1 MSKRYSLF
9 KGAGAASIRRLGVL
23 LAMLLT
29 AAWYSVSYAD
39 AGFQA
44 TNTMDLKITT
54 DTKGTYWLYYPDN
67 NADSKRFETGNGIWQ
82 NTYEDPVDLGDVTAF
97 TIVRPAVT
105 MWANDDTNIN
115 YVSFQYQLR
124 NQSNNIVGGSS
135 RDWNMNSGHVTYAQ
149 GGTIEYA
156 ANINIDVIKAFNL
169 SSSPGQYT
177 LEFWLKASTSAG
189 DKFLSNQ
196 DQNYKI
202 TFTIPQQGP
211 VFNPSET
218 TMYFGNVPYGESK
231 ESTVHF
237 EYNGSTPL
245 SGNTEDEAGINDD
258 LRGSFFKFVGIGSNG
273 TDGWITYRFHP
284 DETNSNKSF
293 TNTDTNDLKCHHIT
307 LTKDDERLT
316 VIFNASSY
324 TPLIAGSREPV
335 RAQSIAVLSGAIVY
349 TGCNVIEEYGV
360 YYSTDPDFFDS
371 ATNTVDMS
379 KSQVANVTG
388 VTIEDPDDPEDPDDD
403 LKVTVDG
410 LMSGT
415 TYYYIWY
422 MKDSA
427 GQTTFDAVLNFT
439 TNEGDYRLAVNDAV
453 AGTETY
459 YGFIY
464 EDETIGGSNDDI
476 TTGYVQYW
484 LSCTPS
490 QTYRLQFNYMHEDWT
505 YEWIDV
511 PGQSGTIPS
520 TFSQSY
526 VRIEGTDLVKNN
538 SEYVNA
544 KLSTPVLKEVPAE
557 DYTYN
562 VYFTNA
568 DGSAV
573 TGNDGSDLVM
583 TVTGVES
590 ATIKGGQSGTFVQF
604 PKGSQY
610 RVERVYKNQPD
621 VACEIGSG
629 AVPEDFTGPI
639 SIDEVLNVT
648 YTGGDTAPEFSK
660 SRDLWVYTNDK
671 ATGTEQTPENT
682 MTQISCADGVQGR
695 TADYS
700 LLFSLD
706 DPAGTIPMSPFDI
719 RSGNSSVVMAHNDT
733 SWNAQNVHNDLYARY
748 MYYSGATSDQ
758 DRTYVDFVRRDG
770 EDARLKLVF
779 FNSSNVSVG
788 DYTMVR
794 TEGSQKYTYTF
805 KEGESIPQGAAYV
818 TVRGCEPW
826 SDAYNIKMHA
836 AEIPVSGITGG
847 EFTYD
852 LLANCF
858 SAEFTGLQF
867 AGAAGEEIQIQDNNK
882 VTLCVENINEEGL
895 ILANEYSVVLTDNK
909 TGRPMPFEG
918 QQEDIAAGGQLC
930 LITVDPLENLN
941 NYNLRAELLFGG
953 AVVDEASLENCIR
966 PEGDTIFYTI
976 DNTLTYNDA
985 CALKFRT
992 IGAAMTDLK
1001 TDVNYYDAGSKNLL
1015 KHIVFKIVGGNGD
1028 YIGETDNNV
1037 SGGDVNTKVNMIS
1050 DINNGEEPAD
1060 GYKEF
1065 IMRNADY
1072 VNPQVGKPVVN
1083 HVVIRKSR
1091 NVQLLFLDIQGYT
1104 KNTTS
1109 YDNAIDIDN
1118 GSSSWLATPKAG
1130 DYANG
1135 RIQIR
1140 FCDISSMGFTCV
1152 HLSAYDDVLFEENRI
1167 TANINPDYTKPDN
1180 LRDWGSSV
1188 KFIRCS
1194 NVKFLRNTFRG
1205 QHITNI
1211 WLQECEN
1218 VLVMNNVFWT
1228 ENEQA
1233 INEDGNSVAMI
1244 RLMSQDNVGSGNV
1257 ALPVNNIGIYYNTFY
1272 ISATN
1277 VPERADFL
1285 KFGGDVGSQNGRASS
1300 YSLIDFNYNN
1310 CYSLDSDILSRSP
1323 NPLWD
1328 DQGTT
1333 NVDVRYNNFWTVAE
1347 GDILSEQGMQSSLS
1361 IYAIPEGTGETEN
1374 DVVYNI
1380 NVPAQMCSTAN
1391 DNPDGLV
1398 VRGTGLN
1405 LGKTIEGDISGQGAE
1420 ELNNDRLYPTVG
1432 ADGVRPYQEQE
1443 GWTLGAY
1450 QQSDAR
1456 SPLGTIYWFGG
1467 SDDITGQAW
1476 DLRSN
1481 WRCYDLQTGALRQV
1495 DCLDTFSDTL
1505 LVIIP
1510 APNSTRFPVPEGGVK
1525 SYPRIPTVFDNSD
1538 GGRDENSNKAYEHK
1552 EYVQAGFGMED
1563 YESVMANKPW
1573 YFKTIYIEYGGSL
1586 LFANYLYNENG
1597 ERHYDGAS
1605 ASYLGPRNVW
1615 GLTGPIVKPF
1625 ESFSK
1630 DPETGVVTHSADV
1643 REVIAG
1649 DYFKG
1654 FEPNV
1659 QLRYADVDQDAGE
1672 VEWSRSFPDTLV
1684 QITSDTQFAIYL
1696 PDSYGDLGVPADIY
1710 AEITGQSQFFGQG
1723 EVPVN
1728 FDFYGRFA
1736 AEGALP
1742 KYSNLKAGKWNLLNN
1757 YLPANLSAKAILASG
1772 VEEIKYYVAGTNGN
1786 MGSFVSVT
1794 EQSLASAEEGDLMIY
1809 PKNGFLVKGTNLA
1822 ELQITSDMVVN
1833 SHTQI
1838 YDLRNMA
1845 ETYPY
1850 MELIANNDKTPYGS
1864 QIAVEVNPNVNA
1876 YNFDE
1881 FSTGKL
1887 FQGTPDMTYVPD
1899 VYIMMGEGYKET
1911 VAVPDAETVIP
1922 LGVRVREKM
1931 DLSFYV
1937 DYIDGINEV
1946 WLEDRA
1952 TAAFYDVANYKGSI
1966 RGLEPAD
1973 YQGRFYL
1980 HLSSNSEEE
1989 DPDEEEN
1996 PDIDVPTDV
2005 EETTASS
2012 GIDIFNTEGVITVSS
2027 TSDIALSAVYVTDM
2041 AGRTRSYK
2049 ASGNYV
2055 RIVTDL
2061 VPGVYVVNAVG
2072 DKESTERK
2080 IVVK

>member
-23 LAMLLT
+23 LAMLLST
-29 AAWYSVSYAD
+29 AWYSVSYAD
-39 AGFQA
+39 AGFY
-44 TNTMDLKITT
+44 DLNAFDVKVKTGN
-54 DTKGTYWLYYPDN
+54 DESYRWLYGSTGFDFSQTGADAGLSEAYDLGTLTSLYIDGYYTRVHRKSDN
-67 NADSKRFETGNGIWQ
+67 GVQGNICESYMYYYLEGTEGGTPYNIKGNFQSADDSGNMPQVWGVDNQ
-82 NTYEDPVDLGDVTAF
+82 AVDLLAQLGISGKPGKYIVKYYFLSKGSATTTGDCSETF
-97 TIVRPAVT
+97 
-105 MWANDDTNIN
+105 
-115 YVSFQYQLR
+115 YL
-124 NQSNNIVGGSS
+124 SNNGS
-135 RDWNMNSGHVTYAQ
+135 
-149 GGTIEYA
+149 
-156 ANINIDVIKAFNL
+156 
-169 SSSPGQYT
+169 
-177 LEFWLKASTSAG
+177 
-189 DKFLSNQ
+189 
-196 DQNYKI
+196 NYSI
-202 TFTIPQQGP
+202 TFTIPSVS
-211 VFNPSET
+211 VFEPSET
-218 TMYFGNVPYGESK
+218 IMYFGNVPYGESK
-231 ESTVHF
+231 EVTAKF
-237 EYNGSTPL
+237 TYNGSGDL
-245 SGNTEDEAGINDD
+245 SESDVDKTTAGTYFEFVSIAND
-258 LRGSFFKFVGIGSNG
+258 S
-273 TDGWITYRFHP
+273 ITYRFKP
-284 DETNSNKSF
+284 DQNSINKSY
-293 TNTDTNDLKCHHIT
+293 NTTETSEKPYVTISKKGEEGSLK
-307 LTKDDERLT
+307 L
-316 VIFNASSY
+316 IFNASSF

-335 RAQSIAVLSGAIVY
+335 RAQSIAELSGAIMY
-349 TGCNVIEEYGV
+349 TGCNTIEEYGV

-388 VTIEDPDDPEDPDDD
+388 VTIGDPDDPADPDDD
-403 LKVTVDG
+403 LKVMVDG

-422 MKDSA
+422 MRDSA

-453 AGTETY
+453 ACTETY

-464 EDETIGGSNDDI
+464 EGETIGGTNNI
-476 TTGYVQYW
+476 TDGYVQYW
-484 LSCTPS
+484 LSCTPR
-490 QTYRLQFNYMHEDWT
+490 QTYRLQFNYQHKDGT

-511 PGQSGTIPS
+511 PDQRGTIPS

-538 SEYVNA
+538 LEYANA
-544 KLSTPVLKEVPAE
+544 KLSVPVQIKDPA

-573 TGNDGSDLVM
+573 TGNDGNDLVM

-604 PKGSQY
+604 QEGSQY

-629 AVPEDFTGPI
+629 DVPEDFTGPV
-639 SIDEVLNVT
+639 SADEVLNVT
-648 YTGGDTAPEFSK
+648 YTGGDLAPEFSI
-660 SRDLWVYTNDK
+660 SRDLWVYTNDD
-671 ATGTEQTPENT
+671 ATGTEQAPENT
-682 MTQISCADGVQGR
+682 MAGVACTNGEQGQA
-695 TADYS
+695 ADYS
-700 LLFSLD
+700 LLWELTKLPENSENINLGNFEV
-706 DPAGTIPMSPFDI
+706 
-719 RSGNSSVVMAHNDT
+719 RSGNSVEATWKTPWTYTASHADGYV
-733 SWNAQNVHNDLYARY
+733 RY
-748 MYYSGATSDQ
+748 MYDSKTDQ
-758 DRTYVDFVRRDG
+758 TYMDVIRRTEESANLQVVFIDADG
-770 EDARLKLVF
+770 DAVANFALVKQ
-779 FNSSNVSVG
+779 
-788 DYTMVR
+788 
-794 TEGSQKYTYTF
+794 EGSQVYTCNL
-805 KEGESIPQGAAYV
+805 EDALIPSDAVAV
-818 TVRGCEPW
+818 TVRGQTVYN
-826 SDAYNIKMHA
+826 DAFENIHA
-836 AEIPVSGITGG
+836 AEISIGG
-847 EFTYD
+847 VNKASFTYD
-852 LLANCF
+852 LAANCF
-858 SAEFTGLQF
+858 EAKVFGLQF
-867 AGAAGEEIQIQDNNK
+867 ERDESGNAIKIGDDGR
-882 VTLCVENINEEGL
+882 VTLCIANMNDKGTINAAEYDVTL
-895 ILANEYSVVLTDNK
+895 IDK
-909 TGRPMPFEG
+909 GGRPLVFSG
-918 QQEDIAAGGQLC
+918 QKEDIPAGGQVC
-930 LITVDPLENLN
+930 RKTADPLENRN
-941 NYNLRAELLFGG
+941 NYNLKAELLFGG

-966 PEGDTIFYTI
+966 PQGDTIYYTI
-976 DNTLTYNDA
+976 DNTLTYEDA
-985 CALKFRT
+985 CALQFRT
-992 IGAAMTDLK
+992 IGAAMADLK

-1015 KHIVFKIVGGNGD
+1015 KHIVFQIVGGNGD
-1028 YIGETDNNV
+1028 YEGETDNDV

-1050 DINNGEEPAD
+1050 DINNGEKPANEE
-1060 GYKEF
+1060 YKVF

-1072 VNPQVGKPVVN
+1072 ENPQVGKPVVN
-1083 HVVIRKSR
+1083 HVVIRNSR

-1104 KNTTS
+1104 KNKTS

-1118 GSSSWLATPKAG
+1118 GNSNWLSNDVGAVNNSKT
-1130 DYANG
+1130 
-1135 RIQIR
+1135 QIR

-1167 TANINPDYTKPDN
+1167 TANIDPDYSNPN
-1180 LRDWGSSV
+1180 NQRDWGSSV

-1211 WLQECEN
+1211 WLQECKN

-1233 INEDGNSVAMI
+1233 INEGGNSVAMI

-1285 KFGGDVGSQNGRASS
+1285 KFGGDVGSQNSRASS

-1310 CYSLDSDILSRSP
+1310 CYSMDAEEINRSP
-1323 NPLWD
+1323 DPLWQEQD
-1328 DQGTT
+1328 TG
-1333 NVDVRYNNFWTVAE
+1333 NSRNIDVRYNNFWTVAE
-1347 GDILSEQGMQSSLS
+1347 SELLEQGFQSSLS

-1405 LGKTIEGDISGQGAE
+1405 LGKPIEGDISGQGAKG
-1420 ELNNDRLYPTVG
+1420 LNNDRLYPAVG
-1432 ADGVRPYQEQE
+1432 RDGVRPYPAEG

-1450 QQSDAR
+1450 QQRDAR
-1456 SPLGTIYWFGG
+1456 QPLGTIYWFGG

-1481 WRCYDLQTGALRQV
+1481 WRCYDMQTGALRQV

-1525 SYPRIPTVFDNSD
+1525 SYPRIPTAFDNAA
-1538 GGRDENSNKAYEHK
+1538 GARDEFSNKAYELG
-1552 EYVQAGFGMED
+1552 EYVQAGLGMEN

-1586 LFANYLYNENG
+1586 LFVNYLYNEETG
-1597 ERHYDGAS
+1597 KRHYDGAS
-1605 ASYLGPRNVW
+1605 ASYLGPREVW

-1630 DPETGVVTHSADV
+1630 DPETGVVTHSANV
-1643 REVIAG
+1643 REVLSG
-1649 DYFKG
+1649 DYFKD
-1654 FEPNV
+1654 FEPSV
-1659 QLRYADVDQDAGE
+1659 VMRYADVVQSEGQ
-1672 VEWSRSFPDTLV
+1672 VEWSRTFPDLDV
-1684 QITSDTQFAIYL
+1684 EITSGKQFAIYL
-1696 PDSYGDLGVPADIY
+1696 PDSYGMDMLPADEY
-1710 AEITGQSQFFGQG
+1710 AQTPGKSQFYGQG
-1723 EVPVN
+1723 KTPVN

-1736 AEGALP
+1736 AESSLP
-1742 KYSNLKAGKWNLLNN
+1742 MYTGLNTGEWNLLNN
-1757 YLPANLSAKAILASG
+1757 YLPANLSAKAILDDPG
-1772 VEEIKYYVAGTNGN
+1772 VDEIKYYVAGTNGN

-1794 EQSLASAEEGDLMIY
+1794 EPSLASAEEGDLMIY
-1809 PKNGFLVKGTNLA
+1809 PKNGFLVKGKDLN

-1850 MELIANNDKTPYGS
+1850 MELIANKDKTPYGS
-1864 QIAVEVNPNVNA
+1864 QVAVEVNPNVNA

-2005 EETTASS
+2005 EETTATS
-2012 GIDIFNTEGVITVSS
+2012 GIDIFNTAGVITVSS

>member
-39 AGFQA
+39 AGFFTDNAWNLRIYRGGSGDEWIHYNDQGNNPECA
-44 TNTMDLKITT
+44 DFKGAGNTE
-54 DTKGTYWLYYPDN
+54 
-67 NADSKRFETGNGIWQ
+67 SVGN
-82 NTYEDPVDLGDVTAF
+82 VDLGEVDRLYLKRSYANTWDSWNGQTDDEVTAVWMQYKVDNADMQSIQLNSRRCDNF
-97 TIVRPAVT
+97 TKEGDKA
-105 MWANDDTNIN
+105 W
-115 YVSFQYQLR
+115 
-124 NQSNNIVGGSS
+124 SS
-135 RDWNMNSGHVTYAQ
+135 DCD
-149 GGTIEYA
+149 
-156 ANINIDVIKAFNL
+156 INILNGL
-169 SSSPGQYT
+169 SSGTHTLYVRYVANTSFAADRWMPG
-177 LEFWLKASTSAG
+177 SG
-189 DKFLSNQ
+189 DGDWFE
-196 DQNYKI
+196 I

-218 TMYFGNVPYGESK
+218 TMYFGNVPYGK
-231 ESTVHF
+231 DTVSTVHF

-245 SGNTEDEAGINDD
+245 SGNTETEAGI
-258 LRGSFFKFVGIGSNG
+258 SIGSRGAFFEFVDIGNNDTG
-273 TDGWITYRFHP
+273 GWITYRFHP

-293 TNTDTNDLKCHHIT
+293 TNGTHRIT

-335 RAQSIAVLSGAIVY
+335 RAQSKAELSGAIMY
-349 TGCNVIEEYGV
+349 TGCNSIVEYGV

-379 KSQVANVTG
+379 KSQVANKTG
-388 VTIEDPDDPEDPDDD
+388 VVIGAPRDE

-464 EDETIGGSNDDI
+464 EGEIIGGSNDI

-484 LSCTPS
+484 LSCTPR
-490 QTYRLQFNYMHEDWT
+490 QTYRLQFNYMHEDGT
-505 YEWIDV
+505 YEWINV

-520 TFSQSY
+520 FSQSY
-526 VRIEGTDLVKNN
+526 VRIDGTDLKKDN
-538 SEYVNA
+538 SAYANA
-544 KLSTPVLKEVPAE
+544 KLSSPVQIEVPAA

-590 ATIKGGQSGTFVQF
+590 ATIKGGESGTFVQF
-604 PKGSQY
+604 PEGSQY

-639 SIDEVLNVT
+639 STDEVLNVT

-733 SWNAQNVHNDLYARY
+733 SWNAQIDHNDLYARY

-779 FNSSNVSVG
+779 FNSLNVSVG

-852 LLANCF
+852 LAANCLTVEI
-858 SAEFTGLQF
+858 SGLQF
-867 AGAAGEEIQIQDNNK
+867 AGEAGQEIQIGEDNK
-882 VTLCVENINEEGL
+882 VTLCVENINESGSV
-895 ILANEYSVVLTDNK
+895 LADQYSVVLTDNK

-930 LITVDPLENLN
+930 LTTVDPLENLN

-966 PEGDTIFYTI
+966 PEGDTIYYTI
-976 DNTLTYNDA
+976 DNTLTYDDA

-1050 DINNGEEPAD
+1050 DINNGDEPAG
-1060 GYKEF
+1060 GYKLF

-1072 VNPQVGKPVVN
+1072 KNPQVGKPVVN
-1083 HVVIRKSR
+1083 HVVIRNSR

-1118 GSSSWLATPKAG
+1118 GTKSWLATPKAG

-1167 TANINPDYTKPDN
+1167 TANVDPDYSNPDN
-1180 LRDWGSSV
+1180 QRDWGSSV

-1228 ENEQA
+1228 ENEQD
-1233 INEDGNSVAMI
+1233 INEGGNSVAMI

-1277 VPERADFL
+1277 VPGRADFL

-1310 CYSLDSDILSRSP
+1310 CYSLDPDQLSRSE
-1323 NPLWD
+1323 NPLWNG
-1328 DQGTT
+1328 QGTT
-1333 NVDVRYNNFWTVAE
+1333 NVDVRYNNFWTFAE

-1361 IYAIPEGTGETEN
+1361 IYAIPEETGETEN

-1405 LGKTIEGDISGQGAE
+1405 LGKPIEGDVSGQGADT
-1420 ELNNDRLYPTVG
+1420 LNNDRLYPDVG
-1432 ADGVRPYQEQE
+1432 PTGVRPYQAEG

-1456 SPLGTIYWFGG
+1456 QPLGTIYWFGG

-1481 WRCYDLQTGALRQV
+1481 WRCYDMQTGALRQV

-1505 LVIIP
+1505 LVIVP

-1605 ASYLGPRNVW
+1605 ASYLAPRNVW
-1615 GLTGPIVKPF
+1615 GLTGAVIQPF
-1625 ESFSK
+1625 VDYNSA
-1630 DPETGVVTHSADV
+1630 DRTHSDDV
-1643 REVIAG
+1643 RMVKSS
-1649 DYFKG
+1649 DYYLNR
-1654 FEPNV
+1654 EPNV
-1659 QLRYADVDQDAGE
+1659 YMRYADVKQSEGQ
-1672 VEWSRSFPDTLV
+1672 VEWTHSFPDMNV
-1684 QITSDTQFAIYL
+1684 EIEPGMQFAIYL
-1696 PDSYGDLGVPADIY
+1696 SQLYGLFGMSDNEY
-1710 AEITGQSQFFGQG
+1710 AEWTGKTQFINHANTPITY
-1723 EVPVN
+1723 N
-1728 FDFYGRFA
+1728 LYGRFA
-1736 AEGALP
+1736 AESALP
-1742 KYSNLKAGKWNLLNN
+1742 YYKDLTPGEYNLLNN
-1757 YLPANLSAKAILASG
+1757 YLPANLSVKEILKAPD
-1772 VEEIKYYVAGTNGN
+1772 VEEVKYYVAGTNGM
-1786 MGSFVSVT
+1786 MGSFVDISDATV
-1794 EQSLASAEEGDLMIY
+1794 QQGDSLIY
-1809 PKNGFLVKGTNLA
+1809 PKNGFLVKGKNLT
-1822 ELQITSDMVVN
+1822 ELQITGNMVSN
-1833 SHTQI
+1833 SHAQI
-1838 YDLRNMA
+1838 YNLRNMA

-1850 MELIANNDKTPYGS
+1850 VSVVANNDDTPYGS
-1864 QIAVEVNPNVNA
+1864 QISVEVNPNVNS
-1876 YNFDE
+1876 YNFEE
-1881 FSTGKL
+1881 FAKDKL
-1887 FQGTPDMTYVPD
+1887 FQGTPEMSYVPD
-1899 VYIMMGEGYKET
+1899 VYIMMGEGYDE
-1911 VAVPDAETVIP
+1911 VVSVPDAETVIP

-1937 DYIDGINEV
+1937 RYIDGINEV

-1952 TAAFYDVANYKGSI
+1952 TAAFYDVANYKGTI

-1989 DPDEEEN
+1989 DPEEEEN

-2005 EETTASS
+2005 EEATASS

>member
-39 AGFQA
+39 AGFFTDNAWNLRIYRGGSGDEWIHYNDQGNNPECA
-44 TNTMDLKITT
+44 DFKGAGNTE
-54 DTKGTYWLYYPDN
+54 
-67 NADSKRFETGNGIWQ
+67 SVGN
-82 NTYEDPVDLGDVTAF
+82 VDLGEVDRLYLKRSYANTWDSWNGQTDDEVTAVWMQYKVDNADMQSIQLNSRGCDNF
-97 TIVRPAVT
+97 TKEGDKA
-105 MWANDDTNIN
+105 W
-115 YVSFQYQLR
+115 
-124 NQSNNIVGGSS
+124 SS
-135 RDWNMNSGHVTYAQ
+135 DCD
-149 GGTIEYA
+149 
-156 ANINIDVIKAFNL
+156 INILNGL
-169 SSSPGQYT
+169 SSGTHTLYVRYVANTSFAADRWMPG
-177 LEFWLKASTSAG
+177 SG
-189 DKFLSNQ
+189 DGDWFE
-196 DQNYKI
+196 I

-218 TMYFGNVPYGESK
+218 TMYFGNVPYGK
-231 ESTVHF
+231 DTVSTVHF

-245 SGNTEDEAGINDD
+245 SGNTETEAGI
-258 LRGSFFKFVGIGSNG
+258 SIGSRGAFFEFVDIDNND

-293 TNTDTNDLKCHHIT
+293 TNGTHLIT
-307 LTKDDERLT
+307 LTKDGETLT
-316 VIFNASSY
+316 VRFNASSY

-335 RAQSIAVLSGAIVY
+335 RAQSKAELSGAIMY
-349 TGCNVIEEYGV
+349 TGCNSIVEYGV

-379 KSQVANVTG
+379 KSQVANKTG

-464 EDETIGGSNDDI
+464 EGEAIDGSNEI
-476 TTGYVQYW
+476 TNGYVQYW
-484 LSCTPS
+484 LSCTPR
-490 QTYRLQFNYMHEDWT
+490 QTYRLQFNYMNEEDGT

-511 PGQSGTIPS
+511 PGQEGTIPS

-526 VRIEGTDLVKNN
+526 VRIDGTDLVKDK
-538 SEYVNA
+538 SAYVNA
-544 KLSTPVLKEVPAE
+544 KLSVPVQKGVPAA

-573 TGNDGSDLVM
+573 TGKDGSDLVM

-590 ATIKGGQSGTFVQF
+590 ATIKGGESGTFVQF
-604 PKGSQY
+604 PEGSQY

-629 AVPEDFTGPI
+629 AVPKGFTGPI
-639 SIDEVLNVT
+639 STDEVLNVT

-733 SWNAQNVHNDLYARY
+733 SWNAQIDHNDLYARY

-867 AGAAGEEIQIQDNNK
+867 AGAAGEEIQIQDGNK

-930 LITVDPLENLN
+930 LTTVDPLENLN

-966 PEGDTIFYTI
+966 PEGDTIYYTI

-985 CALKFRT
+985 CALQFRT

-1028 YIGETDNNV
+1028 YEGETDNNV

-1072 VNPQVGKPVVN
+1072 ANPQVGKPVVN
-1083 HVVIRKSR
+1083 HVVIRNSR

-1104 KNTTS
+1104 KNTTQ

-1118 GSSSWLATPKAG
+1118 GSKSWLATPKAG

-1167 TANINPDYTKPDN
+1167 TANVDPDYSNPDN
-1180 LRDWGSSV
+1180 QRDWGSSV

-1233 INEDGNSVAMI
+1233 INAGGNSVAMI
-1244 RLMSQDNVGSGNV
+1244 RLMSQTGEGTEYR
-1257 ALPVNNIGIYYNTFY
+1257 ALPVQNIGVYYNTFY

-1277 VPERADFL
+1277 VLERADFL
-1285 KFGGDVGSQNGRASS
+1285 RFGGDVGLQNGRALE
-1300 YSLIDFNYNN
+1300 YKNVDFNYNN
-1310 CYSLDSDILSRSP
+1310 CYSMDAEEINGSP
-1323 NPLWD
+1323 DPLWQTQD
-1328 DQGTT
+1328 TG
-1333 NVDVRYNNFWTVAE
+1333 NSRNIDVRYNNFWTVAE
-1347 GDILSEQGMQSSLS
+1347 GDILSELGMQSSLS
-1361 IYAIPEGTGETEN
+1361 IYVIPAGTEETEN

-1380 NVPAQMCSTAN
+1380 NVPEQMCSTAN

-1405 LGKTIEGDISGQGAE
+1405 LGKTIEDDISDQGAE
-1420 ELNNDRLYPTVG
+1420 ELNNDRLYPAVG
-1432 ADGVRPYQEQE
+1432 PDGVRPYKAPE

-1456 SPLGTIYWFGG
+1456 QPLGTIYWFGG

-1481 WRCYDLQTGALRQV
+1481 WRCYDLQTRALRQV

-1510 APNSTRFPVPEGGVK
+1510 APNSTRFPVPDGGVK
-1525 SYPRIPTVFDNSD
+1525 SYPRIPTAFDNAD
-1538 GGRDENSNKAYEHK
+1538 GGRDENSNNAYDLG
-1552 EYVQAGFGMED
+1552 EYVQAGLGME
-1563 YESVMANKPW
+1563 ESVMAGKPW

-1586 LFANYLYNENG
+1586 LFANYLYNEDTKV
-1597 ERHYDGAS
+1597 RHYEGAS
-1605 ASYLGPRNVW
+1605 ASYVGPRDIW
-1615 GLTGPIVKPF
+1615 ALTGTVIRPF
-1625 ESFSK
+1625 VDQDNK
-1630 DPETGVVTHSADV
+1630 DLGV
-1643 REVIAG
+1643 RNVISG
-1649 DYFKG
+1649 DYYLNR
-1654 FEPNV
+1654 EPNV
-1659 QLRYADVDQDAGE
+1659 YMRYADVQQFEGQ
-1672 VEWSRSFPDTLV
+1672 VEWTRAFPHLNVEV
-1684 QITSDTQFAIYL
+1684 QPGMQFAVYFPNEYGWPIQTDNEYAASTGKTQFINHG
-1696 PDSYGDLGVPADIY
+1696 DSAL
-1710 AEITGQSQFFGQG
+1710 TF
-1723 EVPVN
+1723 N
-1728 FDFYGRFA
+1728 FYGRFA
-1736 AEGALP
+1736 AESALP
-1742 KYSNLKAGKWNLLNN
+1742 FYKDLTPGEYNLLNN
-1757 YLPANLSAKAILASG
+1757 YLPANLSVKEIRKAPN
-1772 VEEIKYYVAGTNGN
+1772 VEEVKYYVAGTNGM
-1786 MGSFVSVT
+1786 MGSFVDISDATV
-1794 EQSLASAEEGDLMIY
+1794 QQGDSLIY
-1809 PKNGFLVKGTNLA
+1809 PKNGFLVKGKNLD
-1822 ELQITSDMVVN
+1822 ELRITGNMVSN
-1833 SHTQI
+1833 SHAQI
-1838 YDLRNMA
+1838 YNLRNMA

-1850 MELIANNDKTPYGS
+1850 VSVVANNDDTPYGS
-1864 QIAVEVNPNVNA
+1864 QISVEVNPNVNS
-1876 YNFDE
+1876 YNFEE
-1881 FSTGKL
+1881 FAKDKL
-1887 FQGTPDMTYVPD
+1887 FQGTPEMSYVPD
-1899 VYIMMGEGYKET
+1899 VYIMMGEGYDE
-1911 VAVPDAETVIP
+1911 VVSVPDAETVIP

-1931 DLSFYV
+1931 DLNFYV
-1937 DYIDGINEV
+1937 KYIDGINEV

-1952 TAAFYDVANYKGSI
+1952 TGGFYPIVNYMGTI

-2005 EETTASS
+2005 EETTAAS

>member
-124 NQSNNIVGGSS
+124 GQSNNIVGGSS

-156 ANINIDVIKAFNL
+156 ANINIDVITAFNL

-189 DKFLSNQ
+189 DKFLNNQ
-196 DQNYKI
+196 NQNYKI

-335 RAQSIAVLSGAIVY
+335 RAQSKAELSGAIVY

-379 KSQVANVTG
+379 KSQVAKVTG
-388 VTIEDPDDPEDPDDD
+388 VTIVEPDDPADPDDD
-403 LKVTVDG
+403 LKVTVNG

-422 MKDSA
+422 MKDSDE
-427 GQTTFDAVLNFT
+427 QTTFDAVLNFT
-439 TNEGDYRLAVNDAV
+439 TNEGNYRLAVNDAV
-453 AGTETY
+453 AGPETY

-464 EDETIGGSNDDI
+464 EGEAIDGSKEI
-476 TTGYVQYW
+476 TNGYVQYW
-484 LSCTPS
+484 LSCTPR
-490 QTYRLQFNYMHEDWT
+490 QTYRLQFNYMDEEDGT

-511 PGQSGTIPS
+511 PGQNGTIPS
-520 TFSQSY
+520 DISQSY
-526 VRIEGTDLVKNN
+526 VRIDGTDLVKNN
-538 SEYVNA
+538 SAYANA
-544 KLSTPVLKEVPAE
+544 KLSAPRQIEVPAA

-562 VYFTNA
+562 VYFTKA

-573 TGNDGSDLVM
+573 TDNNGSDLVM
-583 TVTGVES
+583 TVTGAES
-590 ATIKGGQSGTFVQF
+590 ATIKGGPSGTFVQF
-604 PKGSQY
+604 PEGSQY

-639 SIDEVLNVT
+639 SNDEVLNVT
-648 YTGGDTAPEFSK
+648 YTGGDTAPEFSI
-660 SRDLWVYTNDK
+660 SRNLWVYTNDN
-671 ATGTEQTPENT
+671 ATGTTQTPENT
-682 MTQISCADGVQGR
+682 MVNVGCTNGMQGQAADYALLWELSTPSSNIEVGHFQIRKGSSSDEEYTWGSSWSYNAGNADGYVCYWYDTNSRQG
-695 TADYS
+695 Y
-700 LLFSLD
+700 L
-706 DPAGTIPMSPFDI
+706 
-719 RSGNSSVVMAHNDT
+719 
-733 SWNAQNVHNDLYARY
+733 NVIA
-748 MYYSGATSDQ
+748 
-758 DRTYVDFVRRDG
+758 RDG
-770 EDARLKLVF
+770 ESAMLQLKF
-779 FNSSNVSVG
+779 MNSAGDEVG
-788 DYTMVR
+788 SYDMVKV
-794 TEGSQKYTYTF
+794 EGGNHVYSC
-805 KEGESIPQGAAYV
+805 EVGEIPAGADVV
-818 TVRGCEPW
+818 TVYGNTV
-826 SDAYNIKMHA
+826 YNQGYKELHA
-836 AEIPVSGITGG
+836 AEIPVSTVSSGT
-847 EFTYD
+847 FTYD

-867 AGAAGEEIQIQDNNK
+867 AGAAGEEIQIQDDNT
-882 VTLCVENINEEGL
+882 VILCVENINEEGL

-909 TGRPMPFEG
+909 TGRPMPFDG
-918 QQEDIAAGGQLC
+918 QTEDIAAGGQVC
-930 LITVDPLENLN
+930 LTTVDPLENLN

-966 PEGDTIFYTI
+966 PEGDTIYYTI
-976 DNTLTYNDA
+976 DNTLTYDDA
-985 CALKFRT
+985 CALQFRT

-1015 KHIVFKIVGGNGD
+1015 KHIVFQIVGGNGD
-1028 YIGETDNNV
+1028 YVGETDNNV

-1050 DINNGEEPAD
+1050 DINNGEEPAK
-1060 GYKEF
+1060 GYKVF
-1065 IMRNADY
+1065 IMCNADY
-1072 VNPQVGKPVVN
+1072 ENPEVGKPVVN
-1083 HVVIRKSR
+1083 HVVIRNSR
-1091 NVQLLFLDIQGYT
+1091 NVQLLYLDIQGYT

-1118 GSSSWLATPKAG
+1118 GSKSWLATPKAG

-1167 TANINPDYTKPDN
+1167 TANVDPDYSNPN
-1180 LRDWGSSV
+1180 NQRDWGSSI

-1228 ENEQA
+1228 ENEQP
-1233 INEDGNSVAMI
+1233 INAGGNSVAMI
-1244 RLMSQDNVGSGNV
+1244 RLMSQTGEGTEYR
-1257 ALPVNNIGIYYNTFY
+1257 ALPVQNIGVYYNTFY

-1277 VPERADFL
+1277 VLERADFL
-1285 KFGGDVGSQNGRASS
+1285 RFGGDVGLQNGRALE
-1300 YSLIDFNYNN
+1300 YKNVDFNYNN
-1310 CYSLDSDILSRSP
+1310 CYSMDAEEINSSP
-1323 NPLWD
+1323 DPLWQAQD
-1328 DQGTT
+1328 TG
-1333 NVDVRYNNFWTVAE
+1333 NSRNIDVRYNNFWTVAE
-1347 GDILSEQGMQSSLS
+1347 SYLLEQGFQSSLS
-1361 IYAIPEGTGETEN
+1361 IYAIPEGSVEEED

-1398 VRGTGLN
+1398 VSGTGLN

-1420 ELNNDRLYPTVG
+1420 ELNNDRLYPAVG
-1432 ADGVRPYQEQE
+1432 ADGVRPYQAQE

-1456 SPLGTIYWFGG
+1456 QPLGTIYWFGG

-1510 APNSTRFPVPEGGVK
+1510 APNSTRFPVPDGGVK
-1525 SYPRIPTVFDNSD
+1525 SYPRIPTAFDNAD
-1538 GGRDENSNKAYEHK
+1538 GGRDEISKNAYDLG
-1552 EYVQAGFGMED
+1552 EYVQAGLGME
-1563 YESVMANKPW
+1563 ESVMAGKPW

-1586 LFANYLYNENG
+1586 LFANYLYNEVTR

-1605 ASYLGPRNVW
+1605 ASYLGPREVW

-1630 DPETGVVTHSADV
+1630 DSETGEVTHSADV
-1643 REVIAG
+1643 REVLSG
-1649 DYFKG
+1649 DYFKD
-1654 FEPNV
+1654 FEPSV
-1659 QLRYADVDQDAGE
+1659 VMRYADVVQSEGQ
-1672 VEWSRSFPDTLV
+1672 VEWSRTFPDLDV
-1684 QITSDTQFAIYL
+1684 EITNDMQFAIYL
-1696 PDSYGDLGVPADIY
+1696 PDSYGIDMLPADEY
-1710 AEITGQSQFFGQG
+1710 AQTPGKSQFYGQG
-1723 EVPVN
+1723 KTPVN

-1736 AEGALP
+1736 AEGSLP
-1742 KYSNLKAGKWNLLNN
+1742 QYTGLNAGEWNLLNN

-1809 PKNGFLVKGTNLA
+1809 PKNGFLVKGADLT

-1850 MELIANNDKTPYGS
+1850 MELIANKDKTPYGS
-1864 QIAVEVNPNVNA
+1864 QVAVEVNPNVNA

-1881 FSTGKL
+1881 FSTSKL

-1922 LGVRVREKM
+1922 LGVRVREAM
-1931 DLSFYV
+1931 DLNFYV
-1937 DYIDGINEV
+1937 KYIDGINEV

-1952 TAAFYDVANYKGSI
+1952 TGGFYPIVNYMGTI

-2005 EETTASS
+2005 EEATASS
-2012 GIDIFNTEGVITVSS
+2012 GIDIFNTAGVITVSS
-2027 TSDIALSAVYVTDM
+2027 TSDIALTAVYVTDM

>member
-124 NQSNNIVGGSS
+124 DQSNNIVGGSS

-156 ANINIDVIKAFNL
+156 ANINIDVITAFNL

-189 DKFLSNQ
+189 DKFLNNQ
-196 DQNYKI
+196 NQNYKI

-211 VFNPSET
+211 VFNPSQT
-218 TMYFGNVPYGESK
+218 TMFFGNVPYGEDK

-245 SGNTEDEAGINDD
+245 SGNTETDAGINDD
-258 LRGSFFKFVGIGSNG
+258 LRGSFFEFVGIGNDG

-293 TNTDTNDLKCHHIT
+293 TNGTHRIT
-307 LTKDDERLT
+307 LTKDEETLT
-316 VIFNASSY
+316 VIFNASSF

-335 RAQSIAVLSGAIVY
+335 RAQSKAELSGAIMY
-349 TGCNVIEEYGV
+349 TGCNDIVEYGV

-388 VTIEDPDDPEDPDDD
+388 VTIEDPDDPDDPDDD

-453 AGTETY
+453 TGTETY

-464 EDETIGGSNDDI
+464 EGETIGGTNDI
-476 TTGYVQYW
+476 TDGYVQYW
-484 LSCTPS
+484 LSCTPR
-490 QTYRLQFNYMHEDWT
+490 QTYRLQFNYMQEDGT
-505 YEWIDV
+505 YKWINV
-511 PGQSGTIPS
+511 PDQEGTIPS

-526 VRIEGTDLVKNN
+526 VRIDGTHLVKNN

-544 KLSTPVLKEVPAE
+544 KLSTPVQIKVPAA

-562 VYFTNA
+562 VYFTKA

-590 ATIKGGQSGTFVQF
+590 ATIKGGESGTFVQF
-604 PKGSQY
+604 PEGSQY
-610 RVERVYKNQPD
+610 RVVRVYKNQPD

-629 AVPEDFTGPI
+629 AVPKGFTGPI
-639 SIDEVLNVT
+639 STDEVLNVT
-648 YTGGDTAPEFSK
+648 YTGGDTAPEFSI
-660 SRDLWVYTNDK
+660 SRNLWVYTNDN
-671 ATGTEQTPENT
+671 ATGTTQTPENT
-682 MTQISCADGVQGR
+682 MVNVGCTNGMQGQAADYALLWELSTPSSNIEVGHFQIRKGSSSDEEYTWGSSWSYNAGNADGYVCYWYDTNSRQG
-695 TADYS
+695 Y
-700 LLFSLD
+700 L
-706 DPAGTIPMSPFDI
+706 
-719 RSGNSSVVMAHNDT
+719 
-733 SWNAQNVHNDLYARY
+733 NVIA
-748 MYYSGATSDQ
+748 
-758 DRTYVDFVRRDG
+758 RDG
-770 EDARLKLVF
+770 ESAMLQLKF
-779 FNSSNVSVG
+779 MNSAGDEVG
-788 DYTMVR
+788 FYDMVKV
-794 TEGSQKYTYTF
+794 EGGNHVYSC
-805 KEGESIPQGAAYV
+805 EVGEIPAGADVV
-818 TVRGCEPW
+818 TVYGNTV
-826 SDAYNIKMHA
+826 YNQGYKELHA
-836 AEIPVSGITGG
+836 AEIPVSTVSSGT
-847 EFTYD
+847 FTYD

-867 AGAAGEEIQIQDNNK
+867 AGAAGEEIQIKDDNK
-882 VTLCVENINEEGL
+882 VILCVENINEEGL

-930 LITVDPLENLN
+930 LTTVDPLENLN

-966 PEGDTIFYTI
+966 PEGDTIYYTI
-976 DNTLTYNDA
+976 DNTLTNDDA
-985 CALKFRT
+985 CALKFST

-1028 YIGETDNNV
+1028 YVGETDNNV

-1050 DINNGEEPAD
+1050 DINNGDKPEG
-1060 GYKEF
+1060 GYKVF

-1072 VNPQVGKPVVN
+1072 ANPQVGKPVVN
-1083 HVVIRKSR
+1083 HVVIRNSR

-1104 KNTTS
+1104 KNTTQ

-1118 GSSSWLATPKAG
+1118 GSKSWLATPKAG

-1167 TANINPDYTKPDN
+1167 TANINPDYTKPNN

-1228 ENEQA
+1228 ENEQP
-1233 INEDGNSVAMI
+1233 INAGGNSVAMI
-1244 RLMSQDNVGSGNV
+1244 RLMSQTGEGTEYR
-1257 ALPVNNIGIYYNTFY
+1257 ALPVQNIGVYYNTFY

-1277 VPERADFL
+1277 VLERADFL
-1285 KFGGDVGSQNGRASS
+1285 KFGGDVGLQNGRASS

-1310 CYSLDSDILSRSP
+1310 CYSMDPEEINRSP
-1323 NPLWD
+1323 DPLWQAQD
-1328 DQGTT
+1328 TG
-1333 NVDVRYNNFWTVAE
+1333 NSRNIDVRYNNFWTVAE
-1347 GDILSEQGMQSSLS
+1347 GDILSEQGFQSSLS

-1398 VRGTGLN
+1398 VSGTGLN
-1405 LGKTIEGDISGQGAE
+1405 LGKTIEDDISDQGAE
-1420 ELNNDRLYPTVG
+1420 GLNNDRLYPAVG
-1432 ADGVRPYQEQE
+1432 PDGVRPYEAQG

-1456 SPLGTIYWFGG
+1456 QPLGTIYWFGG

-1525 SYPRIPTVFDNSD
+1525 SYPRIPTAFGNAD
-1538 GGRDENSNKAYEHK
+1538 GGRDEISNNAYDLG
-1552 EYVQAGFGMED
+1552 EYVQAGLGMEN
-1563 YESVMANKPW
+1563 YESVMKDKPW

-1586 LFANYLYNENG
+1586 LFANYLYNEDTK

-1605 ASYLGPRNVW
+1605 ASYLGPREVW

-1659 QLRYADVDQDAGE
+1659 QLRYADVVQDAGE

-1684 QITSDTQFAIYL
+1684 QITSATQFAIYL

-1757 YLPANLSAKAILASG
+1757 YLPANLSAKAILAASG

>member
-9 KGAGAASIRRLGVL
+9 NGAGAASLRRLGVL
-23 LAMLLT
+23 LAMLLS
-29 AAWYSVSYAD
+29 AAWYSVAYAEW
-39 AGFQA
+39 GFFSEGA
-44 TNTMDLKITT
+44 WDIKITT
-54 DTKGTYWLYYPDN
+54 DGNTRWLYNSASNDDCRWVG
-67 NADSKRFETGNGIWQ
+67 ASLTGVS
-82 NTYEDPVDLGDVTAF
+82 TTDLGEISSF
-97 TIVRPAVT
+97 TIDAVRLNAYKNNGDNINNGAFYYAISSNLDNHVQLNLDRVT
-105 MWANDDTNIN
+105 CGRDGKDQEWANQI
-115 YVSFQYQLR
+115 
-124 NQSNNIVGGSS
+124 GSS
-135 RDWNMNSGHVTYAQ
+135 NVLD
-149 GGTIEYA
+149 E
-156 ANINIDVIKAFNL
+156 L
-169 SSSPGQYT
+169 SISSPGNYELQIWMSLT
-177 LEFWLKASTSAG
+177 GTGSTQWANNDG
-189 DKFLSNQ
+189 
-196 DQNYKI
+196 QNYKI
-202 TFTIPQQGP
+202 TFTIPP
-211 VFNPSET
+211 VFSPSET
-218 TMYFGNVPYGESK
+218 TMYFGNVPYGESE

-245 SGNTEDEAGINDD
+245 SGNSETEAGINITSRD
-258 LRGSFFKFVGIGSNG
+258 SYYEFVGIGSNG
-273 TDGWITYRFHP
+273 TDGWITYRFRP

-293 TNTDTNDLKCHHIT
+293 TDRQDRIT
-307 LTKDDERLT
+307 LTKNDETLT
-316 VIFNASSY
+316 VIFNASSF

-335 RAQSIAVLSGAIVY
+335 RAQSIAELSGAIMY
-349 TGCNVIEEYGV
+349 TGCNNIVEYGV

-388 VTIEDPDDPEDPDDD
+388 FTIVDPVDN
-403 LKVTVDG
+403 LNVSVDG

-464 EDETIGGSNDDI
+464 EGETIGGSNNI
-476 TTGYVQYW
+476 TDGYVQYW
-484 LSCTPS
+484 LSCTPR
-490 QTYRLQFNYMHEDWT
+490 QTYRLQFNYYMQESGT
-505 YEWIDV
+505 YKWIDV
-511 PGQSGTIPS
+511 PGQRGTIPD
-520 TFSQSY
+520 TLSQSY
-526 VRIEGTDLVKNN
+526 VRINGTDLVKNN
-538 SEYVNA
+538 SAYADA
-544 KLSTPVLKEVPAE
+544 KLSAPVQIPVPAE
-557 DYTYN
+557 EYIYN

-568 DGSAV
+568 DGTAV
-573 TGNDGSDLVM
+573 TGNDDSALTM
-583 TVTGVES
+583 TVAGVES
-590 ATIKGGQSGTFVQF
+590 ATIKGGLSGTFVQF
-604 PKGSQY
+604 PEGSRY

-621 VACEIGSG
+621 VACEIGRG
-629 AVPEDFTGPI
+629 AVPEDFTGPV
-639 SIDEVLNVT
+639 STDEVLNVT
-648 YTGGDTAPEFSK
+648 YTCGDLAPEFSK

-706 DPAGTIPMSPFDI
+706 DPAGKIPMSPFEI

-733 SWNAQNVHNDLYARY
+733 SWNAQNNHNDLYARY

-770 EDARLKLVF
+770 EDARLNLVF

-788 DYTMVR
+788 DYPMVR
-794 TEGSQKYTYTF
+794 TMGSQKYTYTF
-805 KEGESIPQGAAYV
+805 KEGESISQGAAYV

-852 LLANCF
+852 LAANCLTVEI
-858 SAEFTGLQF
+858 SGLQF
-867 AGAAGEEIQIQDNNK
+867 AGEAGQEIQIGEDNK
-882 VTLCVENINEEGL
+882 VTLCVKNLNESGSV
-895 ILANEYSVVLTDNK
+895 LADQYSVVLTDNK
-909 TGRPMPFEG
+909 TGRPMPFDG
-918 QQEDIAAGGQLC
+918 QKEDIAAGGRVC
-930 LITVDPLENLN
+930 LTTADPLENLN
-941 NYNLRAELLFGG
+941 NYNLKAELLFNGSI
-953 AVVDEASLENCIR
+953 VDEAYASNCIR
-966 PEGDTIFYTI
+966 PQGDTIYYTI
-976 DNTLTYNDA
+976 DNTLTYDDA
-985 CALKFRT
+985 CALQFRT

-1001 TDVNYYDAGSKNLL
+1001 TDVKYYDAGSKNLL
-1015 KHIVFKIVGGNGD
+1015 KHIVFQIVGGNGD
-1028 YIGETDNNV
+1028 YVGETDNNV
-1037 SGGDVNTKVNMIS
+1037 SGGGVNTKVNMIS
-1050 DINNGEEPAD
+1050 DINNGDEPAK
-1060 GYKEF
+1060 GYKVF

-1072 VNPQVGKPVVN
+1072 ENPEVGKPVVN
-1083 HVVIRKSR
+1083 HVVIRNSR
-1091 NVQLLFLDIQGYT
+1091 NVQLLYLDIQGYT

-1118 GSSSWLATPKAG
+1118 GNGNWVQTETAG
-1130 DYANG
+1130 LYSNG
-1135 RIQIR
+1135 QIEVR
-1140 FCDISSMGFTCV
+1140 FCDISSMGFSCV
-1152 HLSAYDDVLFEENRI
+1152 HLSAYDNVLFEDNHI
-1167 TANINPDYTKPDN
+1167 TANIDPAYSNPDN
-1180 LRDWGSSV
+1180 QRDWGASI

-1205 QHITNI
+1205 QHITNL
-1211 WLQECEN
+1211 WLQECDK

-1233 INEDGNSVAMI
+1233 IKADGNSVAMI
-1244 RLMSQDNVGSGNV
+1244 RLMSQTGEGTEYR
-1257 ALPVNNIGIYYNTFY
+1257 ALPVQNIGVYYNTFY

-1277 VPERADFL
+1277 VLGRADFL
-1285 KFGGDVGSQNGRASS
+1285 RFGGDAKYQNGRALE
-1300 YSLIDFNYNN
+1300 YKNVDFNYNN
-1310 CYSLDSDILSRSP
+1310 CYSMDADKINRSP
-1323 NPLWD
+1323 DPLWQAQD
-1328 DQGTT
+1328 TG
-1333 NVDVRYNNFWTVAE
+1333 NSRNIDVRYNNFWTVAE
-1347 GDILSEQGMQSSLS
+1347 SDLLEQGFQSSLS
-1361 IYAIPEGTGETEN
+1361 IYAIPEGIEEDED

-1398 VRGTGLN
+1398 VKGTKLN
-1405 LGKTIEGDISGQGAE
+1405 KGKAIGGDISGQGAE
-1420 ELNNDRLYPTVG
+1420 GLNNDRLYPTVG
-1432 ADGVRPYQEQE
+1432 LDGVRPWEQE

-1456 SPLGTIYWFGG
+1456 PPLGTIYWFGG

-1481 WRCYDLQTGALRQV
+1481 WRCYDQKTGALRQL

-1510 APNSTRFPVPEGGVK
+1510 APNSTRFPVPDGGVK
-1525 SYPRIPTVFDNSD
+1525 SYPRIPKAFDNAD
-1538 GGRDENSNKAYEHK
+1538 GERDEFSNSAYYLR
-1552 EYVQAGFGMED
+1552 EYVQAGLGMEN

-1586 LFANYLYNENG
+1586 LFANYLYNENTG

-1605 ASYLGPRNVW
+1605 ASYLGPREVW

-1625 ESFSK
+1625 KSFSK
-1630 DPETGVVTHSADV
+1630 DSETGEVTHSADV
-1643 REVIAG
+1643 REVLSK
-1649 DYFKG
+1649 DYYKG

-1659 QLRYADVDQDAGE
+1659 IMRYADVDQEHGN
-1672 VEWSRSFPDTLV
+1672 VKWSRSFATLAV
-1684 QITSDTQFAIYL
+1684 PITSDMQFAIYL
-1696 PDSYGDLGVPADIY
+1696 PDEYGRGELLPADEY
-1710 AEITGQSQFFGQG
+1710 AQKPGKSQFYGQG
-1723 EVPVN
+1723 DTPVN

-1736 AEGALP
+1736 AEGSLP
-1742 KYSNLKAGKWNLLNN
+1742 EYTGLNSGKWNLLNN
-1757 YLPANLSAKAILASG
+1757 YLPANLSAKAILAASG
-1772 VEEIKYYVAGTNGN
+1772 VKEVKYYVAGENGN
-1786 MGSFVSVT
+1786 MGSFVSVNP
-1794 EQSLASAEEGDLMIY
+1794 QSLATEESGDLMIY
-1809 PKNGFLVKGTNLA
+1809 PKNGFLVKGTDLK

-2005 EETTASS
+2005 EETTATS
-2012 GIDIFNTEGVITVSS
+2012 GIDIFNTAGVITVSS
-2027 TSDIALSAVYVTDM
+2027 TSDITLSAVYVTDM
-2041 AGRTRSYK
+2041 AGGTRSYK

>member
-9 KGAGAASIRRLGVL
+9 NEAGAVSLRRLGVL

-39 AGFQA
+39 AGFQD
-44 TNTMDLKITT
+44 TNTMDLKINT

-67 NADSKRFETGNGIWQ
+67 EADSERFKTGNGIWQ
-82 NTYEDPVDLGDVTAF
+82 NTYEEPVALGDVTAF

-105 MWANDDTNIN
+105 MWANDGTTIN
-115 YVSFQYQLR
+115 SVSFQYQLR
-124 NQSNNIVGGSS
+124 DQSNNIVGGSS
-135 RDWNMNSGHVTYAQ
+135 REWNMHGGHVTYAQ
-149 GGTIEYA
+149 DGTIEYA
-156 ANINIDVIKAFNL
+156 ANIDIDVITTFNL

-189 DKFLSNQ
+189 DKFLNNQ
-196 DQNYKI
+196 NQNYKI

-211 VFNPSET
+211 VFSPSET
-218 TMYFGNVPYGESK
+218 TMFFGNVPYGESK
-231 ESTVHF
+231 EVTVRF
-237 EYNGSTPL
+237 KYNGSTPL
-245 SGNTEDEAGINDD
+245 SGNTETEAGISIGS
-258 LRGSFFKFVGIGSNG
+258 RGAFFEFVGIGNNG

-293 TNTDTNDLKCHHIT
+293 TNGTHRIT
-307 LTKDDERLT
+307 LTKDDEHLT
-316 VIFNASSY
+316 VIFNASSF

-335 RAQSIAVLSGAIVY
+335 RAQSIAELSGAIMY
-349 TGCNVIEEYGV
+349 TGCNDIVEYGV
-360 YYSTDPDFFDS
+360 YYSTDPGFFDS

-379 KSQVANVTG
+379 KSQVAKTEAAINA
-388 VTIEDPDDPEDPDDD
+388 PEDE
-403 LKVTVDG
+403 LEVTVDG

-422 MKDSA
+422 MRDSA

-439 TNEGDYRLAVNDAV
+439 TNDGDYRLAVNDAV

-464 EDETIGGSNDDI
+464 KGETIGGTNDI
-476 TTGYVQYW
+476 TDGYVQYW
-484 LSCTPS
+484 LSCTPR
-490 QTYRLQFNYMHEDWT
+490 QTYRLQFNYQHEDGN

-511 PGQSGTIPS
+511 PGQSGTIDPA
-520 TFSQSY
+520 FSQSY
-526 VRIEGTDLVKNN
+526 VRIEGTNLVKDN
-538 SEYVNA
+538 SEYANA
-544 KLSTPVLKEVPAE
+544 KLSVPVQTEVPAE

-573 TGNDGSDLVM
+573 KGNDGSDLVM
-583 TVTGVES
+583 TVTGGES
-590 ATIKGGQSGTFVQF
+590 ATIKGGHGQSGTFAQF
-604 PKGSQY
+604 PEGSRY

-629 AVPEDFTGPI
+629 AVPEDFTRL
-639 SIDEVLNVT
+639 STDEVLNVT
-648 YTGGDTAPEFSK
+648 YTGGDRAPEFSI
-660 SRDLWVYTNDK
+660 SRDLWVYTNDD
-671 ATGTEQTPENT
+671 ATGTKQTPENT
-682 MTQISCADGVQGR
+682 MAGVACTNGNGEQGQA
-695 TADYS
+695 ADYS
-700 LLFSLD
+700 LLWELSKPSENIQLGNFEV
-706 DPAGTIPMSPFDI
+706 
-719 RSGNSSVVMAHNDT
+719 RSGNSAVATWATPWTYTADHADGYV
-733 SWNAQNVHNDLYARY
+733 RY
-748 MYYSGATSDQ
+748 MYDSKSETDQ
-758 DRTYVDFVRRDG
+758 TYMDVIRRTGESAHLQVVFIDADG
-770 EDARLKLVF
+770 DAVANFDLEKQ
-779 FNSSNVSVG
+779 
-788 DYTMVR
+788 
-794 TEGSQKYTYTF
+794 EGSQVYTYDL
-805 KEGESIPQGAAYV
+805 EDASSIPSSAVAV
-818 TVRGCEPW
+818 TVRGQTVY
-826 SDAYNIKMHA
+826 SNAYENIHA
-836 AEIPVSGITGG
+836 AEISIGG
-847 EFTYD
+847 VNKASFTYD
-852 LLANCF
+852 LAANCF
-858 SAEFTGLQF
+858 EAKVFGLQF
-867 AGAAGEEIQIQDNNK
+867 VRDDSGNAIKIEDDGR
-882 VTLCVENINEEGL
+882 VTLCIANKNGEGTIAADRYDVTL
-895 ILANEYSVVLTDNK
+895 IDKGN
-909 TGRPMPFEG
+909 RPLVFSG
-918 QQEDIAAGGQLC
+918 QKEDIPAGGQVC
-930 LITVDPLENLN
+930 RTTADPLENLN
-941 NYNLRAELLFGG
+941 NYNLKAELLFGG
-953 AVVDEASLENCIR
+953 ALVDEASLENCLR
-966 PEGDTIFYTI
+966 PEGDTIYYTI
-976 DNTLTYNDA
+976 DNTLTYEDD

-1028 YIGETDNNV
+1028 YVGETDNDV
-1037 SGGDVNTKVNMIS
+1037 TGGDVNTKVNMIS

-1060 GYKEF
+1060 GYKVF

-1072 VNPQVGKPVVN
+1072 ENPQVGKPVVN
-1083 HVVIRKSR
+1083 HVVIRNSR

-1118 GSSSWLATPKAG
+1118 GSKSWLATPKAG
-1130 DYANG
+1130 DYADG

-1140 FCDISSMGFTCV
+1140 FCNISSMGFTCV

-1167 TANINPDYTKPDN
+1167 TANIDPDYTNPN
-1180 LRDWGSSV
+1180 NQRDWGSSV

-1233 INEDGNSVAMI
+1233 INAGGNSVAMI
-1244 RLMSQDNVGSGNV
+1244 RLMSQDNVGDGNV
-1257 ALPVNNIGIYYNTFY
+1257 ALPVDSIGIYYNTFY

-1285 KFGGDVGSQNGRASS
+1285 KFGGDVGSQNSRASS
-1300 YSLIDFNYNN
+1300 YSSIDFNYNN
-1310 CYSLDSDILSRSP
+1310 CYSLDSDTLSRSE
-1323 NPLWD
+1323 NPLWNG
-1328 DQGTT
+1328 QGPK

-1347 GDILSEQGMQSSLS
+1347 GDMSEQGMRSSLS
-1361 IYAIPEGTGETEN
+1361 IYAIPEGIEEDED

-1380 NVPAQMCSTAN
+1380 NVPGQMCSTAN

-1405 LGKTIEGDISGQGAE
+1405 LGKPIESDISRQGADT
-1420 ELNNDRLYPTVG
+1420 LNNDRLYPTVG
-1432 ADGVRPYQEQE
+1432 EYGVRPYEAQA

-1456 SPLGTIYWFGG
+1456 QPLGTIYWFGG

-1481 WRCYDLQTGALRQV
+1481 WRCYDMQTGALRQV

-1505 LVIIP
+1505 LVIVP

-1525 SYPRIPTVFDNSD
+1525 SYPRIPTAFDNSD
-1538 GGRDENSNKAYEHK
+1538 GGRDENSNNAYELK
-1552 EYVQAGFGMED
+1552 EYVQAGLGMKD
-1563 YESVMANKPW
+1563 YELVMENKPW

-1586 LFANYLYNENG
+1586 LFANYLYNEKG

-1630 DPETGVVTHSADV
+1630 DPETGEVTHSADV

-1742 KYSNLKAGKWNLLNN
+1742 KYSNLEAGKWNLLNN
-1757 YLPANLSAKAILASG
+1757 YLPANLSAKAILAASG

-1809 PKNGFLVKGTNLA
+1809 PKNGFLVKGTNLE

-1850 MELIANNDKTPYGS
+1850 MELIANKDKTPYGS
-1864 QIAVEVNPNVNA
+1864 QVAVEVNPNVNA

-1881 FSTGKL
+1881 FSTSKL

-1952 TAAFYDVANYKGSI
+1952 TAAFYDVANYKGTI

-2005 EETTASS
+2005 EETTATS
-2012 GIDIFNTEGVITVSS
+2012 GIDIFNTAGVITVSS
-2027 TSDIALSAVYVTDM
+2027 TSDITLSAVYVTDM

>member
-39 AGFQA
+39 AGFQD
-44 TNTMDLKITT
+44 TNTMDLKINT
-54 DTKGTYWLYYPDN
+54 DTKGTYWLYYPTN
-67 NADSKRFETGNGIWQ
+67 NADSKRFESGNGIWQ
-82 NTYEDPVDLGDVTAF
+82 NTYEEPVDLGDVTAF

-105 MWANDDTNIN
+105 MWANDDTNI
-115 YVSFQYQLR
+115 YSVSFQYQLR
-124 NQSNNIVGGSS
+124 DQSNSIVGGSS
-135 RDWNMNSGHVTYAQ
+135 REWNMHGGHVTYAQ
-149 GGTIEYA
+149 DGTIEYA
-156 ANINIDVIKAFNL
+156 ANIDIDVITTFNL

-189 DKFLSNQ
+189 DKFLNNQ
-196 DQNYKI
+196 NQNYKI

-218 TMYFGNVPYGESK
+218 TMYFGNVPYGESR

-245 SGNTEDEAGINDD
+245 SGNDENDAGISINS
-258 LRGSFFKFVGIGSNG
+258 RGSFFEFVEIGSKG

-284 DETNSNKSF
+284 DESNSNKSF
-293 TNTDTNDLKCHHIT
+293 TNGQHRIS
-307 LTKDDERLT
+307 LTKDDEPLT
-316 VIFNASSY
+316 VKFNASSF

-335 RAQSIAVLSGAIVY
+335 RAQSIAKLSGAIIY
-349 TGCNVIEEYGV
+349 TGCNEIKEYGV
-360 YYSTDPDFFDS
+360 YYSTDPGFFDS

-379 KSQVANVTG
+379 KSQVAKTEAAINAPVNNL
-388 VTIEDPDDPEDPDDD
+388 E
-403 LKVTVDG
+403 VTVKD

-439 TNEGDYRLAVNDAV
+439 TNDGDYRLAVNDAV

-464 EDETIGGSNDDI
+464 EGETIGGTNDNEI
-476 TTGYVQYW
+476 TDGYVQYW

-490 QTYRLQFNYMHEDWT
+490 QTYRLQFNYLHEDGK

-511 PGQSGTIPS
+511 PGQSGTIPPA
-520 TFSQSY
+520 FSQSY
-526 VRIEGTDLVKNN
+526 VRINGTDLVKDN
-538 SEYVNA
+538 SKYADA
-544 KLSTPVLKEVPAE
+544 KLSVPVQTEVPAE

-573 TGNDGSDLVM
+573 KGNDGSDLVM
-583 TVTGVES
+583 TVTGGEL
-590 ATIKGGQSGTFVQF
+590 ATIKGGHGQSGTFAQF
-604 PKGSQY
+604 PEGSQY

-629 AVPEDFTGPI
+629 AVPEGFTGPI
-639 SIDEVLNVT
+639 STDEVLNVT
-648 YTGGDTAPEFSK
+648 YTGGDLAPEFSI

-671 ATGTEQTPENT
+671 ATGTEQKPENT

-733 SWNAQNVHNDLYARY
+733 SWNAQKDHNDLYARY

-852 LLANCF
+852 LAANCLTVEI
-858 SAEFTGLQF
+858 SGLQF
-867 AGAAGEEIQIQDNNK
+867 AGEAGQEIQIGEDNK
-882 VTLCVENINEEGL
+882 VTLCVENINESGSV
-895 ILANEYSVVLTDNK
+895 LADQYSVVLTDNK
-909 TGRPMPFEG
+909 TGRPMPFDG
-918 QQEDIAAGGQLC
+918 QTEDIAAGDQVC
-930 LITVDPLENLN
+930 LTTVDPLENLN

-953 AVVDEASLENCIR
+953 AVVDEASLENCVR
-966 PEGDTIFYTI
+966 PEGDTIYYTI
-976 DNTLTYNDA
+976 DNTLTYDDA

-992 IGAAMTDLK
+992 IGAAMADLK
-1001 TDVNYYDAGSKNLL
+1001 TDVKYYDAGSNNLL

-1028 YIGETDNNV
+1028 YVGETDNNV

-1050 DINNGEEPAD
+1050 DINNGEEPTD
-1060 GYKEF
+1060 DDGNKGYKVF

-1072 VNPQVGKPVVN
+1072 ENPEVGKPVVN
-1083 HVVIRKSR
+1083 HVVIRNSR
-1091 NVQLLFLDIQGYT
+1091 NVQLLYLDIQGYT

-1118 GSSSWLATPKAG
+1118 GNGNWVQTETAG
-1130 DYANG
+1130 LYSNG
-1135 RIQIR
+1135 QIEVR

-1152 HLSAYDDVLFEENRI
+1152 HLSAYDNVLFEDNHI
-1167 TANINPDYTKPDN
+1167 TANIDPDYSNPN
-1180 LRDWGSSV
+1180 NQRDWGASI

-1205 QHITNI
+1205 QHITNM
-1211 WLQECEN
+1211 WLQECDK

-1228 ENEQA
+1228 ENAQP
-1233 INEDGNSVAMI
+1233 INTGGNSVAMI
-1244 RLMSQDNVGSGNV
+1244 RMMSQTGEGTEYR
-1257 ALPVNNIGIYYNTFY
+1257 ALPVQNIGVYYNTFY

-1277 VPERADFL
+1277 VLARADFL
-1285 KFGGDVGSQNGRASS
+1285 KFGGDAKYQNGRALE
-1300 YSLIDFNYNN
+1300 YKNVDFNYNN
-1310 CYSLDSDILSRSP
+1310 CYSMDADEINRSP
-1323 NPLWD
+1323 DPLWQTQD
-1328 DQGTT
+1328 TG
-1333 NVDVRYNNFWTVAE
+1333 NSRNIDVRYNNFWTVAE
-1347 GDILSEQGMQSSLS
+1347 SDLLEQGFQSSLS
-1361 IYAIPEGTGETEN
+1361 IHAIPEGTGETEK

-1405 LGKTIEGDISGQGAE
+1405 LGKPIEGDVSGQGAE
-1420 ELNNDRLYPTVG
+1420 GLNNDRLYPTVG
-1432 ADGVRPYQEQE
+1432 EDGVRPYQPQE

-1456 SPLGTIYWFGG
+1456 QALGTIYWFGG

-1481 WRCYDLQTGALRQV
+1481 WRCYDMQTEALRQV

-1525 SYPRIPTVFDNSD
+1525 SYPRIPTAFDNSD
-1538 GGRDENSNKAYEHK
+1538 GGRDENSNKAYELK
-1552 EYVQAGFGMED
+1552 EYVQAGLGMED
-1563 YESVMANKPW
+1563 YELVMADKPW

-1586 LFANYLYNENG
+1586 LFANYLYNEKTD
-1597 ERHYDGAS
+1597 ERHYDGAA
-1605 ASYLGPRNVW
+1605 ASYLAPRNVW
-1615 GLTGPIVKPF
+1615 GLTGAMIKPF
-1625 ESFSK
+1625 VDYDSA
-1630 DPETGVVTHSADV
+1630 DRTHSEDV
-1643 REVIAG
+1643 RMVKSS
-1649 DYFKG
+1649 DYYLNL
-1654 FEPNV
+1654 EPRV
-1659 QLRYADVDQDAGE
+1659 YMRYADVLQSEGQ
-1672 VEWSRSFPDTLV
+1672 VEWTHSFPDMNV
-1684 QITSDTQFAIYL
+1684 EIEPGMQFAIYL
-1696 PDSYGDLGVPADIY
+1696 SQLYGLFGMSDNEY
-1710 AEITGQSQFFGQG
+1710 AEWTGKTQFIDHANTPITY
-1723 EVPVN
+1723 N
-1728 FDFYGRFA
+1728 LYGRFA

-1742 KYSNLKAGKWNLLNN
+1742 YYKNLEPGEYNLLNN
-1757 YLPANLSAKAILASG
+1757 YLPANLSVKEILKAPD
-1772 VEEIKYYVAGTNGN
+1772 VEEVKYYVAGTNGM
-1786 MGSFVSVT
+1786 MGSFMDISDATV
-1794 EQSLASAEEGDLMIY
+1794 QQGDSLIY
-1809 PKNGFLVKGTNLA
+1809 PKNGFLVKGTNLK
-1822 ELQITSDMVVN
+1822 ELKITDNMVSN
-1833 SHTQI
+1833 SHAQI
-1838 YDLRNMA
+1838 YNLRNMA

-1850 MELIANNDKTPYGS
+1850 VSVVANNDDTPYGS
-1864 QIAVEVNPNVNA
+1864 QISVEVNPNVNS
-1876 YNFDE
+1876 YNFEE
-1881 FSTGKL
+1881 FAKDKL
-1887 FQGTPDMTYVPD
+1887 FQGTPEMSYVPD
-1899 VYIMMGEGYKET
+1899 VYIMMGEGYDE
-1911 VAVPDAETVIP
+1911 VVSVPDAETVIP
-1922 LGVRVREKM
+1922 LGVRVREAM
-1931 DLSFYV
+1931 DLNFYV
-1937 DYIDGINEV
+1937 KYIDGINEV

-1952 TAAFYDVANYKGSI
+1952 TGEFYPIVNYMGTI

-1989 DPDEEEN
+1989 NPDEEDN

-2027 TSDIALSAVYVTDM
+2027 TSDITLSAVYVTDM
-2041 AGRTRSYK
+2041 AGRIRSYK

>member
-29 AAWYSVSYAD
+29 AAWYSVAYAD
-39 AGFQA
+39 AGFYDLNAFDVKVKTSNDVSYRWLYGSTGFDFSQTGANAGLSEAYDLGTLTSLYIDGYYTRVHRKSDNGVQGNICESYMYYYLERTEGDTPYIKGGFILGEDSGNMPQVWGVDNQA
-44 TNTMDLKITT
+44 VDLLAQLGISGQP
-54 DTKGTYWLYYPDN
+54 GTYTVKYYFL
-67 NADSKRFETGNGIWQ
+67 SKGSAKTTGDCSETF
-82 NTYEDPVDLGDVTAF
+82 YL
-97 TIVRPAVT
+97 
-105 MWANDDTNIN
+105 
-115 YVSFQYQLR
+115 
-124 NQSNNIVGGSS
+124 SNNGS
-135 RDWNMNSGHVTYAQ
+135 
-149 GGTIEYA
+149 
-156 ANINIDVIKAFNL
+156 
-169 SSSPGQYT
+169 
-177 LEFWLKASTSAG
+177 
-189 DKFLSNQ
+189 
-196 DQNYKI
+196 NYSI
-202 TFTIPQQGP
+202 TFTIPP
-211 VFNPSET
+211 VFSPSET
-218 TMYFGNVPYGESK
+218 TMYFGNVPYGES
-231 ESTVHF
+231 EEVTVRF
-237 EYNGSTPL
+237 KYNGSTQL
-245 SGNTEDEAGINDD
+245 SGKTETVAGINIAS
-258 LRGSFFKFVGIGSNG
+258 RGAFFEFVGIGNEG

-284 DETNSNKSF
+284 DESNSNKSF
-293 TNTDTNDLKCHHIT
+293 TNGQHRIS
-307 LTKDDERLT
+307 LTKDDDETLT
-316 VIFNASSY
+316 VIFNASSF

-335 RAQSIAVLSGAIVY
+335 RAQSIAKLSGAIIY

-360 YYSTDPDFFDS
+360 YYSTDPGFFDS

-379 KSQVANVTG
+379 KSQVANVKG
-388 VTIEDPDDPEDPDDD
+388 VMFNAPVDELE
-403 LKVTVDG
+403 VTVGG

-422 MKDSA
+422 MTDSA

-464 EDETIGGSNDDI
+464 EGEAIDGSKEI
-476 TTGYVQYW
+476 TEGYVQYW
-484 LSCTPS
+484 LSCTPL
-490 QTYRLQFNYMHEDWT
+490 QTYRLQFNYLQEDRT
-505 YEWIDV
+505 YKWIDV
-511 PGQSGTIPS
+511 PGQRGTIPP

-526 VRIEGTDLVKNN
+526 VRINGTNLVKDN
-538 SEYVNA
+538 SAYANA
-544 KLSTPVLKEVPAE
+544 KLSVPVQPEVPAA

-562 VYFTNA
+562 VYFTND

-573 TGNDGSDLVM
+573 TGDDGNDLVM

-590 ATIKGGQSGTFVQF
+590 ATIKGGQSGTFAQF
-604 PKGSQY
+604 PEGSRY

-629 AVPEDFTGPI
+629 AVHEDFTRPI
-639 SIDEVLNVT
+639 STDEVLNVT
-648 YTGGDTAPEFSK
+648 YTGGDLAPKFSI
-660 SRDLWVYTNDK
+660 SRDLWVYTNDD
-671 ATGTEQTPENT
+671 ATGTTQTPENT

-733 SWNAQNVHNDLYARY
+733 SWNAQKDHNDLYARY

-758 DRTYVDFVRRDG
+758 DRTYMDFVRRDG

-788 DYTMVR
+788 DYTMDR

-852 LLANCF
+852 LAANCLTVEI
-858 SAEFTGLQF
+858 SGLQF
-867 AGAAGEEIQIQDNNK
+867 AGAEGEEIRISPDGEI
-882 VTLCVENINEEGL
+882 TICVENTNNEGVVSADEYEIKL
-895 ILANEYSVVLTDNK
+895 IDNK
-909 TGRPMPFEG
+909 TGKPIVLSG
-918 QQEDIAAGGQLC
+918 QNTPVVAEDEVCRTA
-930 LITVDPLENLN
+930 VDKLEDLN

-953 AVVDEASLENCIR
+953 ALVDEASLENCVR
-966 PEGDTIFYTI
+966 PEGDTIYYTI
-976 DNTLTYNDA
+976 DNSLTYDDD

-992 IGAAMTDLK
+992 IGAAMADLK
-1001 TDVNYYDAGSKNLL
+1001 TDVKYYDAGSKNLL
-1015 KHIVFKIVGGNGD
+1015 KHIVFQIVGGNGD

-1050 DINNGEEPAD
+1050 DINNGDKPAD
-1060 GYKEF
+1060 GYKVF

-1072 VNPQVGKPVVN
+1072 ENPEVGKPVVN
-1083 HVVIRKSR
+1083 HVVIRNSR
-1091 NVQLLFLDIQGYT
+1091 NVQLLYLDIQGYT

-1118 GSSSWLATPKAG
+1118 GNGNWVQTETAG
-1130 DYANG
+1130 LYSNG
-1135 RIQIR
+1135 QIEVR

-1152 HLSAYDDVLFEENRI
+1152 HLSAYDNVLFEDNHI
-1167 TANINPDYTKPDN
+1167 TANIDPDYSNPN
-1180 LRDWGSSV
+1180 NQRDWGASI

-1205 QHITNI
+1205 QHITNM
-1211 WLQECEN
+1211 WLQECDK

-1228 ENEQA
+1228 ENAQP
-1233 INEDGNSVAMI
+1233 INTGGNSVAMI
-1244 RLMSQDNVGSGNV
+1244 RMMSQTGEGTEYR
-1257 ALPVNNIGIYYNTFY
+1257 ALPVQNIGVYYNTFY

-1277 VPERADFL
+1277 VLARADFL
-1285 KFGGDVGSQNGRASS
+1285 KFGGDAKYQNGRALE
-1300 YSLIDFNYNN
+1300 YKNVDFNYNN
-1310 CYSLDSDILSRSP
+1310 CYSMDADEINRSP
-1323 NPLWD
+1323 DPLWQTQD
-1328 DQGTT
+1328 TG
-1333 NVDVRYNNFWTVAE
+1333 NSRNIDVRYNNFWTVAE
-1347 GDILSEQGMQSSLS
+1347 GDILSERGIQSSLS
-1361 IYAIPEGTGETEN
+1361 IYAIPEGTEEEN

-1380 NVPAQMCSTAN
+1380 NVPEQMCSTAN

-1420 ELNNDRLYPTVG
+1420 GLNNDRLYPTVG
-1432 ADGVRPYQEQE
+1432 EDGVRPYQAQE

-1450 QQSDAR
+1450 QQSEAR
-1456 SPLGTIYWFGG
+1456 QPLGTIYWFGG

-1481 WRCYDLQTGALRQV
+1481 WRCYDMQTRALRQV

-1525 SYPRIPTVFDNSD
+1525 SYPRIPTAFDNSD
-1538 GGRDENSNKAYEHK
+1538 GGRDENSNKAYELK
-1552 EYVQAGFGMED
+1552 EYVQAGLGMED
-1563 YESVMANKPW
+1563 YELVMADKPW

-1586 LFANYLYNENG
+1586 LFANYLYNEETG
-1597 ERHYDGAS
+1597 VRHYDGAA
-1605 ASYLGPRNVW
+1605 ASYLGPRKIW
-1615 GLTGPIVKPF
+1615 GLTGPVIKPF
-1625 ESFSK
+1625 KE
-1630 DPETGVVTHSADV
+1630 DPIKENGVWTHVDEVRDV
-1643 REVIAG
+1643 LSE
-1649 DYFKG
+1649 DYYKE

-1659 QLRYADVDQDAGE
+1659 MMRYADVVQEEDGE
-1672 VEWSRSFPDTLV
+1672 VTWSRAFPDLDV
-1684 QITSDTQFAIYL
+1684 EITSDMQFAINI
-1696 PDSYGDLGVPADIY
+1696 PDAYGVYMLTADEY
-1710 AEITGQSQFFGQG
+1710 AQQPGKSQFFGQG

-1757 YLPANLSAKAILASG
+1757 YLPANLSAKAILDAPG

-1809 PKNGFLVKGTNLA
+1809 PKNGFLVKGTDLSV
-1822 ELQITSDMVVN
+1822 LQITGDMVVN

-2005 EETTASS
+2005 EETTATS
-2012 GIDIFNTEGVITVSS
+2012 GIDIFNTAGVITVSS
-2027 TSDIALSAVYVTDM
+2027 TSDITLSAVYVTDM

>member
-1 MSKRYSLF
+1 MDEL
-9 KGAGAASIRRLGVL
+9 SI
-23 LAMLLT
+23 
-29 AAWYSVSYAD
+29 
-39 AGFQA
+39 
-44 TNTMDLKITT
+44 
-54 DTKGTYWLYYPDN
+54 
-67 NADSKRFETGNGIWQ
+67 
-82 NTYEDPVDLGDVTAF
+82 
-97 TIVRPAVT
+97 
-105 MWANDDTNIN
+105 
-115 YVSFQYQLR
+115 
-124 NQSNNIVGGSS
+124 
-135 RDWNMNSGHVTYAQ
+135 
-149 GGTIEYA
+149 
-156 ANINIDVIKAFNL
+156 
-169 SSSPGQYT
+169 SSPGNYELQIWMSLT
-177 LEFWLKASTSAG
+177 GTGSTEWANNG
-189 DKFLSNQ
+189 G
-196 DQNYKI
+196 QNYKI

-211 VFNPSET
+211 VFNPSEI

-231 ESTVHF
+231 EVTAKF
-237 EYNGSTPL
+237 TYNGSEDL
-245 SGNTEDEAGINDD
+245 SEQDVEGSTAGSYFEFVSIAND
-258 LRGSFFKFVGIGSNG
+258 S
-273 TDGWITYRFHP
+273 ITYRFKP
-284 DETNSNKSF
+284 DQNSINKSY
-293 TNTDTNDLKCHHIT
+293 NTEGSQEKPYVTISKSLT
-307 LTKDDERLT
+307 LR
-316 VIFNASSY
+316 FNASSF

-335 RAQSIAVLSGAIVY
+335 RAQSIAELSGAIMY
-349 TGCNVIEEYGV
+349 TGCNDIVEYGV

-388 VTIEDPDDPEDPDDD
+388 VTINAQVND

-464 EDETIGGSNDDI
+464 EGETIGGTNDI
-476 TTGYVQYW
+476 TDGYVQYW
-484 LSCTPS
+484 LSCTPR
-490 QTYRLQFNYMHEDWT
+490 QTYRLQFNYMRADGT

-511 PGQSGTIPS
+511 PDQEGTIPS

-526 VRIEGTDLVKNN
+526 VRIDGTDLKKDN
-538 SEYVNA
+538 SAYADA
-544 KLSTPVLKEVPAE
+544 KLSAPVQIKVPVA

-573 TGNDGSDLVM
+573 TGNDRSDLVM

-590 ATIKGGQSGTFVQF
+590 ATIKGGQSGTFAKF
-604 PKGSQY
+604 PEGSQY

-629 AVPEDFTGPI
+629 AVPEYFTGPI
-639 SIDEVLNVT
+639 STDEVLNVT
-648 YTGGDTAPEFSK
+648 YTGGDLAPEFSK

-671 ATGTEQTPENT
+671 ATGTEQTPKNT
-682 MTQISCADGVQGR
+682 MAGVACTNGEQGQA
-695 TADYS
+695 ADYS
-700 LLFSLD
+700 LLWKLSKLSENSENINLGNFEV
-706 DPAGTIPMSPFDI
+706 
-719 RSGNSSVVMAHNDT
+719 RSGNSAVATWQTPWTYTDDHADGYV
-733 SWNAQNVHNDLYARY
+733 RY
-748 MYYSGATSDQ
+748 MYDSETGQTYMDVIR
-758 DRTYVDFVRRDG
+758 RTEESAHLQIVFIDANDKAVANFDLVKQGGSQVYTCDL
-770 EDARLKLVF
+770 EDA
-779 FNSSNVSVG
+779 
-788 DYTMVR
+788 
-794 TEGSQKYTYTF
+794 
-805 KEGESIPQGAAYV
+805 SIPSSAVAV
-818 TVRGCEPW
+818 TVRGQTVW
-826 SDAYNIKMHA
+826 GDAFENIHA
-836 AEIPVSGITGG
+836 AEISIGG
-847 EFTYD
+847 VNKASFSYD
-852 LLANCF
+852 LAANCF
-858 SAEFTGLQF
+858 EVTVFGLQF
-867 AGAAGEEIQIQDNNK
+867 VRDESGNAIKIEDDGR
-882 VTLCVENINEEGL
+882 VTLCIANMNDEGTIDAAEYDVTL
-895 ILANEYSVVLTDNK
+895 IDK
-909 TGRPMPFEG
+909 GGRPLVFSG
-918 QQEDIAAGGQLC
+918 QKEDITAGGEQVC
-930 LITVDPLENLN
+930 RTTADPLENRN

-976 DNTLTYNDA
+976 DNTLTYDDA

-1015 KHIVFKIVGGNGD
+1015 KHIRFKIVGGNGD
-1028 YIGETDNNV
+1028 YVGETDNNV

-1072 VNPQVGKPVVN
+1072 KNPQVGKPVVN
-1083 HVVIRKSR
+1083 HIVIRNSR

-1118 GSSSWLATPKAG
+1118 GSKSWLATPKAG

-1167 TANINPDYTKPDN
+1167 TANVDPDYSNPDN
-1180 LRDWGSSV
+1180 QRDWGSSV
-1188 KFIRCS
+1188 KFIRCN

-1228 ENEQA
+1228 ENEQD
-1233 INEDGNSVAMI
+1233 INAGGNSVAMI

-1310 CYSLDSDILSRSP
+1310 CYSMDPDPLSRSE
-1323 NPLWD
+1323 NPLWNE
-1328 DQGTT
+1328 QGPE

-1405 LGKTIEGDISGQGAE
+1405 LGKTIEDDISDQGAE
-1420 ELNNDRLYPTVG
+1420 ELNNDRLYPAVG
-1432 ADGVRPYQEQE
+1432 DVGVRPYKAQE

-1456 SPLGTIYWFGG
+1456 QPLGTIYWFGS

-1481 WRCYDLQTGALRQV
+1481 WRCYDMQTGALRQV

-1525 SYPRIPTVFDNSD
+1525 SYPRIPTAFDNAD
-1538 GGRDENSNKAYEHK
+1538 GGRDEISNNAYDLN
-1552 EYVQAGFGMED
+1552 EYVQAGLGMEN
-1563 YESVMANKPW
+1563 YESVMAGKPW

-1586 LFANYLYNENG
+1586 LFANYLYNEETG

-1605 ASYLGPRNVW
+1605 ASYLAPRNVW
-1615 GLTGPIVKPF
+1615 GLTGAMIQPF
-1625 ESFSK
+1625 VDYDSAER
-1630 DPETGVVTHSADV
+1630 THSEDV
-1643 REVIAG
+1643 RMVKSS
-1649 DYFKG
+1649 DYYLNL
-1654 FEPNV
+1654 EPHV
-1659 QLRYADVDQDAGE
+1659 YMRYADVVQSEGQ
-1672 VEWSRSFPDTLV
+1672 VEWTRSFPDMDV
-1684 QITSDTQFAIYL
+1684 EIEPGMQFAIYL
-1696 PDSYGDLGVPADIY
+1696 SQLYGLFGMSDNEY
-1710 AEITGQSQFFGQG
+1710 AEWTGKTQFIDHANTPITY
-1723 EVPVN
+1723 N
-1728 FDFYGRFA
+1728 LYGRFA

-1742 KYSNLKAGKWNLLNN
+1742 YYKNLTPGEYNLLNN
-1757 YLPANLSAKAILASG
+1757 YLPANLSVKEILNAPN
-1772 VEEIKYYVAGTNGN
+1772 VEEVKYYVAGTNGM
-1786 MGSFVSVT
+1786 MGSFVDISDATV
-1794 EQSLASAEEGDLMIY
+1794 QQGDSLIY
-1809 PKNGFLVKGTNLA
+1809 PKNGFLVKGTDLTG
-1822 ELQITSDMVVN
+1822 LQITANMVSN
-1833 SHTQI
+1833 SHAQI
-1838 YDLRNMA
+1838 YNLRNMA

-1850 MELIANNDKTPYGS
+1850 VSVVANNDETPYGS
-1864 QIAVEVNPNVNA
+1864 QVSVEVNPNVNS
-1876 YNFDE
+1876 YNFEE
-1881 FSTGKL
+1881 FAKDKL
-1887 FQGTPDMTYVPD
+1887 FQGTPEMSYVPD
-1899 VYIMMGEGYKET
+1899 VYIMMGEGYDE
-1911 VAVPDAETVIP
+1911 VVSVPDAETVIP
-1922 LGVRVREKM
+1922 LGVRVREAM
-1931 DLSFYV
+1931 DLNFYV
-1937 DYIDGINEV
+1937 KYIDGINEV

-1952 TAAFYDVANYKGSI
+1952 TGEFYPIVNYMGTI

-1989 DPDEEEN
+1989 NPDEEDN

-2012 GIDIFNTEGVITVSS
+2012 GIDIFDTEGVITVSS
-2027 TSDIALSAVYVTDM
+2027 TSDIALSAVYITDM

>member
-124 NQSNNIVGGSS
+124 DQSNNIVGGSS

-156 ANINIDVIKAFNL
+156 ANINIDVITAFNL

-189 DKFLSNQ
+189 DKFLNNQ
-196 DQNYKI
+196 NQNYKI

-211 VFNPSET
+211 VFNPSQT
-218 TMYFGNVPYGESK
+218 TMFFGNVPYGEDK

-245 SGNTEDEAGINDD
+245 SGNTETDAGINDD
-258 LRGSFFKFVGIGSNG
+258 LRGSFFEFVGIGNDG

-293 TNTDTNDLKCHHIT
+293 TNGTHRIT
-307 LTKDDERLT
+307 LTKDEETLT
-316 VIFNASSY
+316 VIFNASSF

-335 RAQSIAVLSGAIVY
+335 RAQSIAKLSGAIMY
-349 TGCNVIEEYGV
+349 TGCNDIVEYGV
-360 YYSTDPDFFDS
+360 YYSTDPGFFDS

-379 KSQVANVTG
+379 KSQVAKVTG
-388 VTIEDPDDPEDPDDD
+388 VTIVDPVDN
-403 LKVTVDG
+403 LTVTVNG

-422 MKDSA
+422 MKDSDEK
-427 GQTTFDAVLNFT
+427 TTFDAVLNFT

-453 AGTETY
+453 AGTDTY

-464 EDETIGGSNDDI
+464 EGETIGGTNDI

-484 LSCTPS
+484 LSCTPR
-490 QTYRLQFNYMHEDWT
+490 QTYRLQFNYMQEDGTCKWT
-505 YEWIDV
+505 DV
-511 PGQSGTIPS
+511 PDQSGTIPS

-538 SEYVNA
+538 SAYANA
-544 KLSTPVLKEVPAE
+544 KLSAPVQIEVPAA

-562 VYFTNA
+562 VYFTKA

-573 TGNDGSDLVM
+573 TGNDGALVM
-583 TVTGVES
+583 TVTGAES

-604 PKGSQY
+604 PEGSQY

-629 AVPEDFTGPI
+629 AVPEDFTGPV
-639 SIDEVLNVT
+639 STDVVLNVT
-648 YTGGDTAPEFSK
+648 YTGGDLAPEFSI
-660 SRDLWVYTNDK
+660 SRDLWVYTNDN
-671 ATGTEQTPENT
+671 ATGTTQTPENT

-733 SWNAQNVHNDLYARY
+733 SWNAQKDHNDLYARY

-852 LLANCF
+852 LAANCLTVEI
-858 SAEFTGLQF
+858 SGLQF
-867 AGAAGEEIQIQDNNK
+867 AGEAGQEIQIGEDNK

-930 LITVDPLENLN
+930 LITVDPLGNLN
-941 NYNLRAELLFGG
+941 NYNLKAELLFGG

-966 PEGDTIFYTI
+966 PDGDTIYYTI
-976 DNTLTYNDA
+976 DNSLTYEDA

-1001 TDVNYYDAGSKNLL
+1001 TDVKYYDAGSKNLL
-1015 KHIVFKIVGGNGD
+1015 KHIVFQIVGGNGD
-1028 YIGETDNNV
+1028 YVGETDNNV

-1050 DINNGEEPAD
+1050 DINNGEEPAK
-1060 GYKEF
+1060 GYKVF

-1072 VNPQVGKPVVN
+1072 ENPEVGKPVVN
-1083 HVVIRKSR
+1083 HVVIRNSR
-1091 NVQLLFLDIQGYT
+1091 NVQLLYLDIQGYT

-1167 TANINPDYTKPDN
+1167 TANVDPDYSNPDN
-1180 LRDWGSSV
+1180 QRDWGSSV

-1211 WLQECEN
+1211 WLQECDS

-1233 INEDGNSVAMI
+1233 INAGGNSVAMI

-1277 VPERADFL
+1277 FPERADFL
-1285 KFGGDVGSQNGRASS
+1285 KFGGDVGSQNSRASS

-1310 CYSLDSDILSRSP
+1310 CYSMDPYPLSRSE
-1323 NPLWD
+1323 NPLWNE
-1328 DQGTT
+1328 QGPE

-1361 IYAIPEGTGETEN
+1361 IYAIPEGSEETEK

-1420 ELNNDRLYPTVG
+1420 ELNNDRLYSAVG
-1432 ADGVRPYQEQE
+1432 PGGVRPYKAQE

-1456 SPLGTIYWFGG
+1456 QPLGTIYWFGG

-1481 WRCYDLQTGALRQV
+1481 WRCYDMQTGALRQV

-1525 SYPRIPTVFDNSD
+1525 SYPRIPTAFDNSD
-1538 GGRDENSNKAYEHK
+1538 DGRDKNSNNAYELR
-1552 EYVQAGFGMED
+1552 EYVQAGLGMEN
-1563 YESVMANKPW
+1563 YESVMAGKPW

-1586 LFANYLYNENG
+1586 LFANYLYNEKTG

-1605 ASYLGPRNVW
+1605 ASYLGPREVW

-1625 ESFSK
+1625 KSFSK

-1643 REVIAG
+1643 REVLSG
-1649 DYFKG
+1649 DYFKD
-1654 FEPNV
+1654 FEPSV
-1659 QLRYADVDQDAGE
+1659 VMRYADVVQSEGQ
-1672 VEWSRSFPDTLV
+1672 VEWSRTFPDLDV
-1684 QITSDTQFAIYL
+1684 EITNDMQFAIYL
-1696 PDSYGDLGVPADIY
+1696 PDSYGIDMLPADEY
-1710 AEITGQSQFFGQG
+1710 AQTPGKSQFYGQG
-1723 EVPVN
+1723 KTPVN

-1736 AEGALP
+1736 AEGSLP
-1742 KYSNLKAGKWNLLNN
+1742 KYTGLNNTGEWNLLNN
-1757 YLPANLSAKAILASG
+1757 YLPANLSAKAILDAPG
-1772 VEEIKYYVAGTNGN
+1772 VEDIKYYVAGTNGN

-1809 PKNGFLVKGTNLA
+1809 PKNGFLVKSTLT

-1850 MELIANNDKTPYGS
+1850 MELIANKDKTPYGS
-1864 QIAVEVNPNVNA
+1864 QVAVEVNPNVNA

-1881 FSTGKL
+1881 FSTSKL

-1922 LGVRVREKM
+1922 LGVRVREAM
-1931 DLSFYV
+1931 DLNFYV
-1937 DYIDGINEV
+1937 KYIDGINEV

-1952 TAAFYDVANYKGSI
+1952 TGGFYPIVNYMGTI

-1996 PDIDVPTDV
+1996 PDINVPTDV
-2005 EETTASS
+2005 EEATASS
-2012 GIDIFNTEGVITVSS
+2012 GIDIFNTAGVITVSS
-2027 TSDIALSAVYVTDM
+2027 TSDIALTAVYVTDM

>member
-9 KGAGAASIRRLGVL
+9 KGAGAASLRRLGVL

-29 AAWYSVSYAD
+29 AAWYSVSYA
-39 AGFQA
+39 AWGFFSEGA
-44 TNTMDLKITT
+44 WDIKITT
-54 DTKGTYWLYYPDN
+54 DGNTRWLYNPASDDDCRWVGASLTN
-67 NADSKRFETGNGIWQ
+67 VPT
-82 NTYEDPVDLGDVTAF
+82 TDLGEISSF
-97 TIVRPAVT
+97 TIDAVRLNAYKNNGDNINNGAFYYAISSNLDNSVQLDLDRVT
-105 MWANDDTNIN
+105 CERNGNDQEWANQI
-115 YVSFQYQLR
+115 
-124 NQSNNIVGGSS
+124 GSS
-135 RDWNMNSGHVTYAQ
+135 NVL
-149 GGTIEYA
+149 EE
-156 ANINIDVIKAFNL
+156 L
-169 SSSPGQYT
+169 SISSPGDYELQIWMSLT
-177 LEFWLKASTSAG
+177 GTGSTKWANNDG
-189 DKFLSNQ
+189 
-196 DQNYKI
+196 QNYKI

-211 VFNPSET
+211 VFNPSKT
-218 TMYFGNVPYGESK
+218 MMYFGNVPYGESK
-231 ESTVHF
+231 EVTVHF

-245 SGNTEDEAGINDD
+245 RGSTENEAGIRTNS
-258 LRGSFFKFVGIGSNG
+258 RGAFFEFVGIGNNG

-293 TNTDTNDLKCHHIT
+293 TNTNTNDPLCHHIT
-307 LTKDDERLT
+307 LTKDDEPLT

-335 RAQSIAVLSGAIVY
+335 RAQSKAELSGAIMY
-349 TGCNVIEEYGV
+349 TGCNSIVEYGV

-379 KSQVANVTG
+379 KSQVANKTG
-388 VTIEDPDDPEDPDDD
+388 VTFGAPVDN
-403 LKVTVDG
+403 LTVTVDG

-422 MKDSA
+422 MKDSD

-464 EDETIGGSNDDI
+464 EDEAIDGSKDI

-484 LSCTPS
+484 LSCTPR
-490 QTYRLQFNYMHEDWT
+490 QTYRLQFNYMKEDGT
-505 YEWIDV
+505 YEWKDV
-511 PGQSGTIPS
+511 PDQGGTIPS

-526 VRIEGTDLVKNN
+526 VRIVGTDLVKDN
-538 SEYVNA
+538 SEYA
-544 KLSTPVLKEVPAE
+544 KLSAPVQKEVPAA

-562 VYFTNA
+562 VYFTKA

-590 ATIKGGQSGTFVQF
+590 STIKGGQSGTFAQF
-604 PKGSQY
+604 PEGSRY

-629 AVPEDFTGPI
+629 AVPEDFTGPV
-639 SIDEVLNVT
+639 STDEVLNVT
-648 YTGGDTAPEFSK
+648 YTGGDLAPEFSI

-671 ATGTEQTPENT
+671 ATGTEQAPENT

-733 SWNAQNVHNDLYARY
+733 SWNAQIDHNDLYARY

-852 LLANCF
+852 LAANCLTVEI
-858 SAEFTGLQF
+858 SGLQF
-867 AGAAGEEIQIQDNNK
+867 AGEAGQEIQIGEYNK
-882 VTLCVENINEEGL
+882 VTLCVENINESGSV
-895 ILANEYSVVLTDNK
+895 LADQYSVVLTDNK

-930 LITVDPLENLN
+930 LTTVDPLENLN

-966 PEGDTIFYTI
+966 PEGDTIYYTI

-985 CALKFRT
+985 CALQFRT

-1028 YIGETDNNV
+1028 YVGETDNNV

-1050 DINNGEEPAD
+1050 DINNGDEPAG

-1083 HVVIRKSR
+1083 HIVIRNSR

-1167 TANINPDYTKPDN
+1167 TANVDPDYSNPDN
-1180 LRDWGSSV
+1180 QRDWGSSV

-1228 ENEQA
+1228 ENEQV
-1233 INEDGNSVAMI
+1233 INEGGNSVAMI

-1277 VPERADFL
+1277 VPDRADFL
-1285 KFGGDVGSQNGRASS
+1285 KFGGDVGFQNGRASS

-1310 CYSLDSDILSRSP
+1310 CYSMDPDQLSKSE
-1323 NPLWD
+1323 NPLWNG
-1328 DQGTT
+1328 QGTT

-1347 GDILSEQGMQSSLS
+1347 SDLLEQGFQSSLS
-1361 IYAIPEGTGETEN
+1361 IYAIPEGSVEEED

-1380 NVPAQMCSTAN
+1380 NVPDQMCSTAN

-1405 LGKTIEGDISGQGAE
+1405 LGKTIEDDISDQGAE
-1420 ELNNDRLYPTVG
+1420 ELNNDRLYPAV
-1432 ADGVRPYQEQE
+1432 ADDGVRPYKAQE

-1450 QQSDAR
+1450 QQREAR

-1481 WRCYDLQTGALRQV
+1481 WRCYDLQTRALRQV

-1525 SYPRIPTVFDNSD
+1525 SYPRIPTAFDNSD
-1538 GGRDENSNKAYEHK
+1538 DGRDENSNNAYELH
-1552 EYVQAGFGMED
+1552 EYVQAGLGMEN
-1563 YESVMANKPW
+1563 YESVMKDKPW

-1586 LFANYLYNENG
+1586 LFANYLYNEKTD

-1615 GLTGPIVKPF
+1615 GLTGAMIQPF
-1625 ESFSK
+1625 VDQDDK
-1630 DPETGVVTHSADV
+1630 TKGV
-1643 REVIAG
+1643 RYVISG
-1649 DYFKG
+1649 DYYLNR
-1654 FEPNV
+1654 EPNV
-1659 QLRYADVDQDAGE
+1659 YMRYADVVQSEGQ
-1672 VEWSRSFPDTLV
+1672 VEWTHSFPDMEV
-1684 QITSDTQFAIYL
+1684 EIEPGMQFAIYL
-1696 PDSYGDLGVPADIY
+1696 SQLYGLFGMSDNEY
-1710 AEITGQSQFFGQG
+1710 AEWTGKTQFIDHANTPITY
-1723 EVPVN
+1723 N
-1728 FDFYGRFA
+1728 LYGRFA

-1742 KYSNLKAGKWNLLNN
+1742 YYKNLTPGGYNLLNN
-1757 YLPANLSAKAILASG
+1757 YLPANLSVKEILNAPN
-1772 VEEIKYYVAGTNGN
+1772 VEEVKYYVAGTNGM
-1786 MGSFVSVT
+1786 MGSFVDISDATV
-1794 EQSLASAEEGDLMIY
+1794 QQGDSLIY
-1809 PKNGFLVKGTNLA
+1809 PKNGFLVKGTNLT
-1822 ELQITSDMVVN
+1822 ELQITANMVSN
-1833 SHTQI
+1833 SHAQI
-1838 YDLRNMA
+1838 YNLRNMA

-1850 MELIANNDKTPYGS
+1850 VSVVANNDETPYGS
-1864 QIAVEVNPNVNA
+1864 QVSVEVNPNVNS
-1876 YNFDE
+1876 YNFEE
-1881 FSTGKL
+1881 FTKDKL
-1887 FQGTPDMTYVPD
+1887 FQGTPEMSYVPD
-1899 VYIMMGEGYKET
+1899 VYIMMGEGYDE
-1911 VAVPDAETVIP
+1911 VVSVPDAETVIP
-1922 LGVRVREKM
+1922 LGVRVREAM
-1931 DLSFYV
+1931 DLNFYV
-1937 DYIDGINEV
+1937 KYIDGINEV

-1952 TAAFYDVANYKGSI
+1952 TGEFYPIVNYMGTI

-1980 HLSSNSEEE
+1980 HLSSNSDEEN
-1989 DPDEEEN
+1989 PDEEEN

-2005 EETTASS
+2005 EEATASS

-2027 TSDIALSAVYVTDM
+2027 TSDIALSAVYITDM

>member
-39 AGFQA
+39 AGFFTDNAWNLRIYRGGSGDEWIHFNDQGNNPECA
-44 TNTMDLKITT
+44 DFKGAGNTE
-54 DTKGTYWLYYPDN
+54 
-67 NADSKRFETGNGIWQ
+67 SVGN
-82 NTYEDPVDLGDVTAF
+82 VDLGEVDQLYLKRSYANTWDTWNGETNDEVTAVWMQYKVDNADMQSIQLNSRECDNF
-97 TIVRPAVT
+97 TKEGDKA
-105 MWANDDTNIN
+105 W
-115 YVSFQYQLR
+115 
-124 NQSNNIVGGSS
+124 SS
-135 RDWNMNSGHVTYAQ
+135 DCD
-149 GGTIEYA
+149 
-156 ANINIDVIKAFNL
+156 INILNGL
-169 SSSPGQYT
+169 SSGTHTLYVRYVANTSFAADRWMPG
-177 LEFWLKASTSAG
+177 SG
-189 DKFLSNQ
+189 DGDWFE
-196 DQNYKI
+196 I

-211 VFNPSET
+211 VFNPSQT
-218 TMYFGNVPYGESK
+218 TMFFGNVPYGEDK

-245 SGNTEDEAGINDD
+245 SGNTETDAGINDD
-258 LRGSFFKFVGIGSNG
+258 LRGSFFEFVGIGNDG

-293 TNTDTNDLKCHHIT
+293 TNGTHLIT
-307 LTKDDERLT
+307 LTKDGETLT
-316 VIFNASSY
+316 VRFNASSY

-335 RAQSIAVLSGAIVY
+335 RAQSKAELSGAIMY
-349 TGCNVIEEYGV
+349 TGCNDIVEYGV

-379 KSQVANVTG
+379 KSQVANKTG
-388 VTIEDPDDPEDPDDD
+388 VKINAQVND
-403 LKVTVDG
+403 LEVTVDG

-464 EDETIGGSNDDI
+464 EGEIIGETNDI
-476 TTGYVQYW
+476 TMGYVQYW
-484 LSCTPS
+484 LSCTPR
-490 QTYRLQFNYMHEDWT
+490 QTYRLQFNYMNEEDGT

-520 TFSQSY
+520 EFSQSY
-526 VRIEGTDLVKNN
+526 VRIDGTDLVKNN
-538 SEYVNA
+538 SKYVNA
-544 KLSTPVLKEVPAE
+544 KLSAPVKKEVPAA

-573 TGNDGSDLVM
+573 TDNDGSDLVM

-590 ATIKGGQSGTFVQF
+590 STIKGGQSGTFAQF
-604 PKGSQY
+604 PEGSRY

-629 AVPEDFTGPI
+629 AVPEDFTGLV
-639 SIDEVLNVT
+639 SSDEVLNVT
-648 YTGGDTAPEFSK
+648 YTGGDLAPEFSI

-671 ATGTEQTPENT
+671 ATGTKQTPENT
-682 MTQISCADGVQGR
+682 MAGVACTNGEQGQA
-695 TADYS
+695 ADYS
-700 LLFSLD
+700 LLWELSKLPENSENINLGNFEV
-706 DPAGTIPMSPFDI
+706 
-719 RSGNSSVVMAHNDT
+719 RSGNSAVATWQTPWTYTASHADGYV
-733 SWNAQNVHNDLYARY
+733 RY
-748 MYYSGATSDQ
+748 MYDSDSETDQ
-758 DRTYVDFVRRDG
+758 TYMDVIRRTG
-770 EDARLKLVF
+770 ESANLQVVFIDANGDAVANFALKKQ
-779 FNSSNVSVG
+779 
-788 DYTMVR
+788 
-794 TEGSQKYTYTF
+794 EGSQVYTYDL
-805 KEGESIPQGAAYV
+805 EDASMIPSSAVAV
-818 TVRGCEPW
+818 TVRGQTVYGNTFE
-826 SDAYNIKMHA
+826 DIHA
-836 AEIPVSGITGG
+836 AEISIGG
-847 EFTYD
+847 VNKASFTYD
-852 LLANCF
+852 LAANCF
-858 SAEFTGLQF
+858 EATVFGLQF
-867 AGAAGEEIQIQDNNK
+867 VRDDSGNAIKIEDDGR
-882 VTLCVENINEEGL
+882 VTLCIANMNDEGTIDAAEYDVTL
-895 ILANEYSVVLTDNK
+895 IDK
-909 TGRPMPFEG
+909 GGRPLVFSG
-918 QQEDIAAGGQLC
+918 QKEDITARGQVC
-930 LITVDPLENLN
+930 RKTADPLENLN

-976 DNTLTYNDA
+976 DNTLTYEDA

-1001 TDVNYYDAGSKNLL
+1001 TDVNYYDAGSNNLL
-1015 KHIVFKIVGGNGD
+1015 KHIVFQIVGGNGD
-1028 YIGETDNNV
+1028 YVGETDNNV

-1050 DINNGEEPAD
+1050 DINDGEEPTD
-1060 GYKEF
+1060 DDGNKGYKVF

-1072 VNPQVGKPVVN
+1072 ENPEVGKPVVN
-1083 HVVIRKSR
+1083 HVVIRNSR
-1091 NVQLLFLDIQGYT
+1091 NVQLLYLDIQGYT

-1118 GSSSWLATPKAG
+1118 GSKSWLATPKAG
-1130 DYANG
+1130 DYADG

-1211 WLQECEN
+1211 WLQECDS

-1233 INEDGNSVAMI
+1233 INAGGNSVAMI

-1277 VPERADFL
+1277 VPDRADFL
-1285 KFGGDVGSQNGRASS
+1285 KFGGDVGFQNGRASS

-1310 CYSLDSDILSRSP
+1310 CYSMDPDQLSKSE
-1323 NPLWD
+1323 NPLWNG
-1328 DQGTT
+1328 QGTT

-1347 GDILSEQGMQSSLS
+1347 GDILSEHGMQSSLS
-1361 IYAIPEGTGETEN
+1361 IYAIPEGTEEEI

-1420 ELNNDRLYPTVG
+1420 GLNNDRLYPAVG
-1432 ADGVRPYQEQE
+1432 PDGVRPYQAQE

-1456 SPLGTIYWFGG
+1456 QPLGTIYWFGG

-1481 WRCYDLQTGALRQV
+1481 WRCYDMQTGALRQV

-1525 SYPRIPTVFDNSD
+1525 SYPRIPTAFDNAD
-1538 GGRDENSNKAYEHK
+1538 GERDEFSNNAYDLG
-1552 EYVQAGFGMED
+1552 EYVQAGLGMEN

-1586 LFANYLYNENG
+1586 LFANYLYNKEKDK
-1597 ERHYDGAS
+1597 RHYDGAS
-1605 ASYLGPRNVW
+1605 ASYLGPREVW

-1630 DPETGVVTHSADV
+1630 DPETGVVTHSANV
-1643 REVIAG
+1643 REVLSG
-1649 DYFKG
+1649 DYFKD
-1654 FEPNV
+1654 FEPSV
-1659 QLRYADVDQDAGE
+1659 VMRYADVVQSEGQ
-1672 VEWSRSFPDTLV
+1672 VEWSRAFPDLDV
-1684 QITSDTQFAIYL
+1684 EITSDKQFAIYL
-1696 PDSYGDLGVPADIY
+1696 PDSYGLDMLPADEY
-1710 AEITGQSQFFGQG
+1710 AQTPGKSQFYGQG
-1723 EVPVN
+1723 KTPVN

-1736 AEGALP
+1736 AEGSLP
-1742 KYSNLKAGKWNLLNN
+1742 MYTGLNIGEWNLLNN
-1757 YLPANLSAKAILASG
+1757 YLPANLSAKAILLYAPG
-1772 VEEIKYYVAGTNGN
+1772 VKEIKYYVAGTNGN
-1786 MGSFVSVT
+1786 MGSFVDVT

-1809 PKNGFLVKGTNLA
+1809 PKNGFLVKGPDLR

-1850 MELIANNDKTPYGS
+1850 MELIANKDKTPYGS
-1864 QIAVEVNPNVNA
+1864 QVAVEVNPNVNA

-1881 FSTGKL
+1881 FSTSKL

-1989 DPDEEEN
+1989 NPDEEDN

-2041 AGRTRSYK
+2041 AGRIRSYK

>member
-9 KGAGAASIRRLGVL
+9 KGAGAASLRRLGVL
-23 LAMLLT
+23 LAMLLST
-29 AAWYSVSYAD
+29 AWCSVSYAD
-39 AGFQA
+39 AGFY
-44 TNTMDLKITT
+44 DLNAFDVKVKTSNDESYRWLYGSTGFDFSQTGADAGLSKAYDLGTLTSLYIDGYYTRVHRKSDNGVEGNICESYMYYYLEGT
-54 DTKGTYWLYYPDN
+54 EGGAPYYIKGNFQSGENSGNMPQVWGVDNQEVDLLAQLGISGRPGTYTVKYY
-67 NADSKRFETGNGIWQ
+67 
-82 NTYEDPVDLGDVTAF
+82 
-97 TIVRPAVT
+97 
-105 MWANDDTNIN
+105 
-115 YVSFQYQLR
+115 
-124 NQSNNIVGGSS
+124 
-135 RDWNMNSGHVTYAQ
+135 
-149 GGTIEYA
+149 
-156 ANINIDVIKAFNL
+156 
-169 SSSPGQYT
+169 
-177 LEFWLKASTSAG
+177 
-189 DKFLSNQ
+189 FLSKGSATTTGDCSETFYLSNKGS
-196 DQNYKI
+196 DYSI
-202 TFTIPQQGP
+202 TFTIPSVS
-211 VFNPSET
+211 VFEPSKT
-218 TMYFGNVPYGESK
+218 TMYFGNVPFGKSK
-231 ESTVHF
+231 EVTAKF
-237 EYNGSTPL
+237 TYNGSGTL
-245 SGNTEDEAGINDD
+245 SESDVDKNTAGTY
-258 LRGSFFKFVGIGSNG
+258 FEFVSISNSS
-273 TDGWITYRFHP
+273 ITYRFKP
-284 DETNSNKSF
+284 DQNSINKSY
-293 TNTDTNDLKCHHIT
+293 NTTETSEKPYVTISKDKDEGSLTLK
-307 LTKDDERLT
+307 
-316 VIFNASSY
+316 FNASSF

-335 RAQSIAVLSGAIVY
+335 RAQSIAELGGAIIY
-349 TGCNVIEEYGV
+349 TGCNTIEEYGV

-379 KSQVANVTG
+379 KSQVAKTEAMINAPVNNL
-388 VTIEDPDDPEDPDDD
+388 E
-403 LKVTVDG
+403 VTVDS

-439 TNEGDYRLAVNDAV
+439 TNKGDYRLAVNDAV

-464 EDETIGGSNDDI
+464 EDETIGGSNVI
-476 TTGYVQYW
+476 TAGYVQYW

-490 QTYRLQFNYMHEDWT
+490 QTYRLQFNYLREDRT

-520 TFSQSY
+520 TLSQSY
-526 VRIEGTDLVKNN
+526 VRIDGTGLVKDN
-538 SEYVNA
+538 SEYVDA
-544 KLSTPVLKEVPAE
+544 KLSAPVQIAVPAA

-573 TGNDGSDLVM
+573 TGKDGSDLVM
-583 TVTGVES
+583 TVTGAES
-590 ATIKGGQSGTFVQF
+590 ATIKGGESGIFAQF
-604 PKGSQY
+604 PEGSQY
-610 RVERVYKNQPD
+610 RIERVYKNQPD

-629 AVPEDFTGPI
+629 AVPKDFTGPV
-639 SIDEVLNVT
+639 STDEVLNVT
-648 YTGGDTAPEFSK
+648 YTGGDLAPEFSI
-660 SRDLWVYTNDK
+660 SRNLWVYTEDNDDDMP
-671 ATGTEQTPENT
+671 GHDQEVENT
-682 MTQISCADGVQGR
+682 MSQISCTNGVQGKV
-695 TADYS
+695 ADYS
-700 LLFSLD
+700 LLWQISQ
-706 DPAGTIPMSPFDI
+706 PTGSTSHNIGSWQI
-719 RSGNSSVVMAHNDT
+719 RNGNSGEALTTVSGGWTYNSTNRDA
-733 SWNAQNVHNDLYARY
+733 YIRY
-748 MYYSGATSDQ
+748 MYNSEDNT
-758 DRTYVDFVRRDG
+758 TYMDVVYRNGDNAGLELAF
-770 EDARLKLVF
+770 L
-779 FNSSNVSVG
+779 NSSQNQIEKYPMSKV
-788 DYTMVR
+788 
-794 TEGSQKYTYTF
+794 EGSKHIYEYQ
-805 KEGESIPQGAAYV
+805 SQDIPSGTAYV
-818 TVRGCEPW
+818 TVRGVHP
-826 SDAYNIKMHA
+826 S
-836 AEIPVSGITGG
+836 VSATDIVSMNSAVLPITSGNSG
-847 EFTYD
+847 TFTYD
-852 LLANCF
+852 LVANCF
-858 SAEFTGLQF
+858 TAHVSGLQF
-867 AGAAGEEIQIQDNNK
+867 AGAAGEEIQIGEDNK
-882 VTLCVENINEEGL
+882 VSLCVENINESGSV
-895 ILANEYSVVLTDNK
+895 LADQYSVVLTDNK
-909 TGRPMPFEG
+909 TGRPMPFDG
-918 QQEDIAAGGQLC
+918 QTEDIATGGQVC

-966 PEGDTIFYTI
+966 PEGDTIYYTI

-985 CALKFRT
+985 CALQFRT

-1028 YIGETDNNV
+1028 YVGETDNDV
-1037 SGGDVNTKVNMIS
+1037 TGGDVNTKVNMIS
-1050 DINNGEEPAD
+1050 DINNGDEPD
-1060 GYKEF
+1060 GGYKEF

-1072 VNPQVGKPVVN
+1072 DNPQVGKPVVN
-1083 HVVIRKSR
+1083 HVVIRNSR

-1104 KNTTS
+1104 KNTTQ

-1167 TANINPDYTKPDN
+1167 TANVDPDYSNPDN
-1180 LRDWGSSV
+1180 QRDWGSSV

-1228 ENEQA
+1228 ENEQP
-1233 INEDGNSVAMI
+1233 INTGGNSVAMI

-1277 VPERADFL
+1277 VPDRADFL
-1285 KFGGDVGSQNGRASS
+1285 RFGGDVGSQNSRASS

-1310 CYSLDSDILSRSP
+1310 CYSLDPDQLSRSE

-1328 DQGTT
+1328 GQGTT

-1347 GDILSEQGMQSSLS
+1347 SDLLEQGFQSSLS
-1361 IYAIPEGTGETEN
+1361 IYAIPEGSVEEED

-1380 NVPAQMCSTAN
+1380 NVPDQMCSTAN

-1405 LGKTIEGDISGQGAE
+1405 LGKTIEDDISDQGAE
-1420 ELNNDRLYPTVG
+1420 GLNNDRLYPAVG
-1432 ADGVRPYQEQE
+1432 EEGVRPYRAQD

-1456 SPLGTIYWFGG
+1456 QPLGTIYWFGG

-1481 WRCYDLQTGALRQV
+1481 WRCYDMLTGALRQV

-1505 LVIIP
+1505 LVIVP

-1525 SYPRIPTVFDNSD
+1525 SYPRIPTAFDNSD
-1538 GGRDENSNKAYEHK
+1538 DGRDENSNNAYDLK
-1552 EYVQAGFGMED
+1552 EYVQAGFGMEN
-1563 YESVMANKPW
+1563 YESVMADKPW

-1586 LFANYLYNENG
+1586 LFANYLYNEKTG

-1605 ASYLGPRNVW
+1605 ASYLGPREVW
-1615 GLTGPIVKPF
+1615 GLTGPVVKPF
-1625 ESFSK
+1625 KE
-1630 DPETGVVTHSADV
+1630 DPIKENGVWTHVDEVRDV
-1643 REVIAG
+1643 LSR
-1649 DYFKG
+1649 DYYKG

-1659 QLRYADVDQDAGE
+1659 IMRYADVDQEQGN
-1672 VEWSRSFPDTLV
+1672 VVWSRSFATLAV
-1684 QITSDTQFAIYL
+1684 PITSDMQFAIYL
-1696 PDSYGDLGVPADIY
+1696 PDEYGRGELLPADEY
-1710 AEITGQSQFFGQG
+1710 AQTPGKSQFYGQG
-1723 EVPVN
+1723 KTPVN

-1736 AEGALP
+1736 AEGSLP
-1742 KYSNLKAGKWNLLNN
+1742 KYTGLNTGEWNLLNN
-1757 YLPANLSAKAILASG
+1757 YLPANLSVKAILDAPG
-1772 VEEIKYYVAGTNGN
+1772 VKEIKYYVAGTNGN
-1786 MGSFVSVT
+1786 MGSFVSAT

-1809 PKNGFLVKGTNLA
+1809 PKNGFLVKGTDLT

-1980 HLSSNSEEE
+1980 HLSSNSEDEN
-1989 DPDEEEN
+1989 PDEEEN

-2005 EETTASS
+2005 EETTATS
-2012 GIDIFNTEGVITVSS
+2012 GIDIFNTAGVITVSS

>member
-9 KGAGAASIRRLGVL
+9 NEAGAASIRRLGVL

-29 AAWYSVSYAD
+29 AAWYSVAYAD
-39 AGFQA
+39 AGFYDLNAFDVKVKTSNDVSYRWLYGSTGFDFSQTGANAGLSEAYDLGTLTSLYIDGYYTRVHRKSDNGVQGNICESYMYYYLEGTEGDTPYIKGDFQSAEDSGNMPQVWGVENQA
-44 TNTMDLKITT
+44 VDLLAQLGISGQP
-54 DTKGTYWLYYPDN
+54 GTYTVKYYFL
-67 NADSKRFETGNGIWQ
+67 SKGSAKTTGDCSETF
-82 NTYEDPVDLGDVTAF
+82 YL
-97 TIVRPAVT
+97 
-105 MWANDDTNIN
+105 
-115 YVSFQYQLR
+115 
-124 NQSNNIVGGSS
+124 SNNGS
-135 RDWNMNSGHVTYAQ
+135 
-149 GGTIEYA
+149 
-156 ANINIDVIKAFNL
+156 
-169 SSSPGQYT
+169 
-177 LEFWLKASTSAG
+177 
-189 DKFLSNQ
+189 
-196 DQNYKI
+196 NYSI
-202 TFTIPQQGP
+202 TFTIPP
-211 VFNPSET
+211 VFSPSET
-218 TMYFGNVPYGESK
+218 TMYFGNVPYGESE
-231 ESTVHF
+231 ESKVHF
-237 EYNGSTPL
+237 EYNGSYDL
-245 SGNTEDEAGINDD
+245 SGKSEQELNTAEILNIVNRPAWC
-258 LRGSFFKFVGIGSNG
+258 KFVSIDNGS
-273 TDGWITYRFHP
+273 ITYRYEPGEDNINMSRTHGE
-284 DETNSNKSF
+284 DYIE
-293 TNTDTNDLKCHHIT
+293 
-307 LTKDDERLT
+307 LT
-316 VIFNASSY
+316 VDGETFKCTFIGSTF

-335 RAQSIAVLSGAIVY
+335 RAQSKAELSGAIMY
-349 TGCNVIEEYGV
+349 TGCNTIEEYGV

-379 KSQVANVTG
+379 KSQVAKTEA
-388 VTIEDPDDPEDPDDD
+388 TINAPVNNLE
-403 LKVTVDG
+403 VTVDG

-422 MKDSA
+422 MKDSD

-464 EDETIGGSNDDI
+464 EGETIEGETIGGTNEI

-484 LSCTPS
+484 LSCTPR
-490 QTYRLQFNYMHEDWT
+490 QTYRLQFNYLQEDRT
-505 YEWIDV
+505 YKWIDV

-526 VRIEGTDLVKNN
+526 VRIVGTDLVKNN
-538 SEYVNA
+538 SAYAKA
-544 KLSTPVLKEVPAE
+544 KLSAPEKIKVPAE

-573 TGNDGSDLVM
+573 TGNDGNDLVM

-590 ATIKGGQSGTFVQF
+590 DTIKGGQSGTFVQF
-604 PKGSQY
+604 PEGSRY

-629 AVPEDFTGPI
+629 AVPEDFTGKV

-648 YTGGDTAPEFSK
+648 YTGGDTAPEFSI
-660 SRDLWVYTNDK
+660 SRDLWVYTNDN
-671 ATGTEQTPENT
+671 ATGTTQTPENT

-733 SWNAQNVHNDLYARY
+733 SWNAENNHNDLYARY

-788 DYTMVR
+788 DYTMDR

-852 LLANCF
+852 LAANCLTVEI
-858 SAEFTGLQF
+858 SGLQF
-867 AGAAGEEIQIQDNNK
+867 AGEEGQEIQIDEDNK
-882 VTLCVENINEEGL
+882 VTLCVENLNESGSV
-895 ILANEYSVVLTDNK
+895 LADQYSVVLTDNK
-909 TGRPMPFEG
+909 TGRPMPFDG
-918 QQEDIAAGGQLC
+918 QTEDIAAGGRVC
-930 LITVDPLENLN
+930 LTTADPLENLD

-953 AVVDEASLENCIR
+953 AVVDEASLENCVR
-966 PEGDTIFYTI
+966 PEGDTIHYTI
-976 DNTLTYNDA
+976 DNTLTYDDA
-985 CALKFRT
+985 CALQFRT
-992 IGAAMTDLK
+992 IGAAMADLK

-1015 KHIVFKIVGGNGD
+1015 KHIVFQIVGGNGD

-1050 DINNGEEPAD
+1050 DINNGDEPAD
-1060 GYKEF
+1060 GYKVF

-1072 VNPQVGKPVVN
+1072 ENPQVGKPVVN
-1083 HVVIRKSR
+1083 HVVIRNSR

-1118 GSSSWLATPKAG
+1118 GNGNWVQTETAG
-1130 DYANG
+1130 LYSNG
-1135 RIQIR
+1135 QIEVR

-1152 HLSAYDDVLFEENRI
+1152 HLSAYDDVLFEDNHI
-1167 TANINPDYTKPDN
+1167 TANIDPDYSNPDN
-1180 LRDWGSSV
+1180 QRDWGASI

-1194 NVKFLRNTFRG
+1194 NVRFLRNTFRG
-1205 QHITNI
+1205 QHITNM
-1211 WLQECEN
+1211 WLQECDK

-1228 ENEQA
+1228 ENAQP
-1233 INEDGNSVAMI
+1233 INTGGNSVAMI
-1244 RLMSQDNVGSGNV
+1244 RMMSQTGEGTEYR
-1257 ALPVNNIGIYYNTFY
+1257 ALPVQNIGVYYNTFY
-1272 ISATN
+1272 ISATS
-1277 VPERADFL
+1277 VLERADFL
-1285 KFGGDVGSQNGRASS
+1285 KFGGDAKYQNGRALE
-1300 YSLIDFNYNN
+1300 YKNVDFNYNN
-1310 CYSLDSDILSRSP
+1310 CYSMDADEINRSP
-1323 NPLWD
+1323 DPLWQTQD
-1328 DQGTT
+1328 TG
-1333 NVDVRYNNFWTVAE
+1333 NSRNIDVRYNNFWTVAE
-1347 GDILSEQGMQSSLS
+1347 GDILSEQGIQSSLS
-1361 IYAIPEGTGETEN
+1361 IYIIPDGVEETEN

-1380 NVPAQMCSTAN
+1380 NVPGQMCSTAN

-1405 LGKTIEGDISGQGAE
+1405 LGKKIASDISGQGADT
-1420 ELNNDRLYPTVG
+1420 LNNDRLYPTVG
-1432 ADGVRPYQEQE
+1432 EEGVRPYPAGT

-1450 QQSDAR
+1450 QQREAR
-1456 SPLGTIYWFGG
+1456 QPLGTIYWFGG

-1481 WRCYDLQTGALRQV
+1481 WRCYDMQTGALRQV

-1505 LVIIP
+1505 LVIVP

-1525 SYPRIPTVFDNSD
+1525 SYPRIPTAFDNAD
-1538 GGRDENSNKAYEHK
+1538 DGRDENSNKAYTRG
-1552 EYVQAGFGMED
+1552 EYVQAGLGMEN
-1563 YESVMANKPW
+1563 YESVMAGKPW

-1586 LFANYLYNENG
+1586 LFANYLYNKEKDK
-1597 ERHYDGAS
+1597 RHYDGAS
-1605 ASYLGPRNVW
+1605 ASYLGPREVW

-1625 ESFSK
+1625 KE
-1630 DPETGVVTHSADV
+1630 DPIKENGVWTHVDEV
-1643 REVIAG
+1643 REVLSK
-1649 DYFKG
+1649 DYYKG

-1659 QLRYADVDQDAGE
+1659 IMRYADVDQEHGN
-1672 VEWSRSFPDTLV
+1672 VKWSRSFATLAV
-1684 QITSDTQFAIYL
+1684 PITSDMQFAIYL
-1696 PDSYGDLGVPADIY
+1696 PDEYGRGELLPADEY
-1710 AEITGQSQFFGQG
+1710 AQKPGKSQFYGQG
-1723 EVPVN
+1723 DTPVN

-1736 AEGALP
+1736 AEGSLP
-1742 KYSNLKAGKWNLLNN
+1742 KYTGLNPGKWNLLNN
-1757 YLPANLSAKAILASG
+1757 YLPANLSAKAILAASG
-1772 VEEIKYYVAGTNGN
+1772 VKEIKYYVAGTNGN

-1809 PKNGFLVKGTNLA
+1809 PKNGFLVKGPDLRA
-1822 ELQITSDMVVN
+1822 LQITSDMVVN

-2005 EETTASS
+2005 EETTATS
-2012 GIDIFNTEGVITVSS
+2012 GIDIFNTAGVITVSS
-2027 TSDIALSAVYVTDM
+2027 TSDITLSAVYVTDM

>member
-39 AGFQA
+39 AGFFTDNAWNLRIYRGGSADEWIHYNDQGNNPECA
-44 TNTMDLKITT
+44 DFKGAGNTE
-54 DTKGTYWLYYPDN
+54 
-67 NADSKRFETGNGIWQ
+67 SVGN
-82 NTYEDPVDLGDVTAF
+82 VDLGEVDRLYLKRSYANTWDSWNGQTDDEVTAVWMQYKVDNADMQSIRLNSRGCDNF
-97 TIVRPAVT
+97 TKEGDKA
-105 MWANDDTNIN
+105 W
-115 YVSFQYQLR
+115 
-124 NQSNNIVGGSS
+124 SS
-135 RDWNMNSGHVTYAQ
+135 DCD
-149 GGTIEYA
+149 
-156 ANINIDVIKAFNL
+156 INILNGL
-169 SSSPGQYT
+169 SSGTHTLYVRYVANTSFAADRWMPG
-177 LEFWLKASTSAG
+177 SG
-189 DKFLSNQ
+189 DGDWFE
-196 DQNYKI
+196 I

-211 VFNPSET
+211 VFSPSET
-218 TMYFGNVPYGESK
+218 TMYFGNVPYGK
-231 ESTVHF
+231 DTVSTVHF

-245 SGNTEDEAGINDD
+245 SGNTETEAGI
-258 LRGSFFKFVGIGSNG
+258 SIGSRGAFFEFVDIDNND

-293 TNTDTNDLKCHHIT
+293 TNGTHLIT
-307 LTKDDERLT
+307 LTKDGETLT
-316 VIFNASSY
+316 VRFNASSY

-335 RAQSIAVLSGAIVY
+335 RAQSKAELSGAIMY
-349 TGCNVIEEYGV
+349 TGCNSIEEYGV

-379 KSQVANVTG
+379 KSQVANKTG
-388 VTIEDPDDPEDPDDD
+388 VKINAQVND
-403 LKVTVDG
+403 LEVTVDG

-427 GQTTFDAVLNFT
+427 GQTTFDAVLSFT

-464 EDETIGGSNDDI
+464 EGETIGGSNDDI

-490 QTYRLQFNYMHEDWT
+490 QTYRLQFNYMQEDGT
-505 YEWIDV
+505 YKWIDV
-511 PGQSGTIPS
+511 PDQNGTIPP
-520 TFSQSY
+520 TYSQSY
-526 VRIEGTDLVKNN
+526 VRIDGTGLVKDN
-538 SEYVNA
+538 SAYANA
-544 KLSTPVLKEVPAE
+544 KLSAPVQKEVPAA

-562 VYFTNA
+562 VYFTKA

-573 TGNDGSDLVM
+573 TGKDGSDLVM

-590 ATIKGGQSGTFVQF
+590 DTIKGGLSGTFAQF
-604 PKGSQY
+604 PKDSRY

-629 AVPEDFTGPI
+629 AVPEDFTGQV
-639 SIDEVLNVT
+639 STDEVLNVT
-648 YTGGDTAPEFSK
+648 YTGGDTAPKFSK

-733 SWNAQNVHNDLYARY
+733 SWNAQIGHNDLYARY

-852 LLANCF
+852 LAANCLTVEI
-858 SAEFTGLQF
+858 SGLQF
-867 AGAAGEEIQIQDNNK
+867 AGEAGQEIQIGEDNK
-882 VTLCVENINEEGL
+882 VTLCVENINESGSV
-895 ILANEYSVVLTDNK
+895 LADQYSVVLTDNK

-930 LITVDPLENLN
+930 LTTVDPLENLN

-953 AVVDEASLENCIR
+953 AVVDEASLKNCIR
-966 PEGDTIFYTI
+966 PEDDTIYYTI
-976 DNTLTYNDA
+976 DNTLTYEDA

-1028 YIGETDNNV
+1028 YVGETDNNV
-1037 SGGDVNTKVNMIS
+1037 TGGDVNTKVNMIS
-1050 DINNGEEPAD
+1050 DINNGEKPAG

-1072 VNPQVGKPVVN
+1072 KNPQVGKPVVN
-1083 HVVIRKSR
+1083 HVVIRNSR

-1211 WLQECEN
+1211 WLQECDS

-1228 ENEQA
+1228 ENEQD
-1233 INEDGNSVAMI
+1233 INVGGNSVAMI
-1244 RLMSQDNVGSGNV
+1244 RLMSQDNVGSENV

-1310 CYSLDSDILSRSP
+1310 CYSLDTDALSRSP

-1328 DQGTT
+1328 GQGPE

-1347 GDILSEQGMQSSLS
+1347 GDIFSEQGMQSSLS

-1405 LGKTIEGDISGQGAE
+1405 LGKPIEGDISGQGAK
-1420 ELNNDRLYPTVG
+1420 ELNNDRLYPDVG
-1432 ADGVRPYQEQE
+1432 PGGVRPYQAQG

-1456 SPLGTIYWFGG
+1456 QPLGTIYWFGG

-1481 WRCYDLQTGALRQV
+1481 WRCYDMQTGALRQV

-1525 SYPRIPTVFDNSD
+1525 SYPRIPTAFDN
-1538 GGRDENSNKAYEHK
+1538 
-1552 EYVQAGFGMED
+1552 
-1563 YESVMANKPW
+1563 
-1573 YFKTIYIEYGGSL
+1573 
-1586 LFANYLYNENG
+1586 
-1597 ERHYDGAS
+1597 
-1605 ASYLGPRNVW
+1605 
-1615 GLTGPIVKPF
+1615 
-1625 ESFSK
+1625 
-1630 DPETGVVTHSADV
+1630 ADA
-1643 REVIAG
+1643 R
-1649 DYFKG
+1649 
-1654 FEPNV
+1654 
-1659 QLRYADVDQDAGE
+1659 
-1672 VEWSRSFPDTLV
+1672 
-1684 QITSDTQFAIYL
+1684 
-1696 PDSYGDLGVPADIY
+1696 
-1710 AEITGQSQFFGQG
+1710 
-1723 EVPVN
+1723 
-1728 FDFYGRFA
+1728 
-1736 AEGALP
+1736 
-1742 KYSNLKAGKWNLLNN
+1742 
-1757 YLPANLSAKAILASG
+1757 
-1772 VEEIKYYVAGTNGN
+1772 
-1786 MGSFVSVT
+1786 
-1794 EQSLASAEEGDLMIY
+1794 
-1809 PKNGFLVKGTNLA
+1809 
-1822 ELQITSDMVVN
+1822 
-1833 SHTQI
+1833 
-1838 YDLRNMA
+1838 
-1845 ETYPY
+1845 
-1850 MELIANNDKTPYGS
+1850 
-1864 QIAVEVNPNVNA
+1864 
-1876 YNFDE
+1876 
-1881 FSTGKL
+1881 
-1887 FQGTPDMTYVPD
+1887 
-1899 VYIMMGEGYKET
+1899 
-1911 VAVPDAETVIP
+1911 
-1922 LGVRVREKM
+1922 
-1931 DLSFYV
+1931 
-1937 DYIDGINEV
+1937 
-1946 WLEDRA
+1946 
-1952 TAAFYDVANYKGSI
+1952 
-1966 RGLEPAD
+1966 
-1973 YQGRFYL
+1973 
-1980 HLSSNSEEE
+1980 
-1989 DPDEEEN
+1989 
-1996 PDIDVPTDV
+1996 
-2005 EETTASS
+2005 
-2012 GIDIFNTEGVITVSS
+2012 
-2027 TSDIALSAVYVTDM
+2027 
-2041 AGRTRSYK
+2041 
-2049 ASGNYV
+2049 
-2055 RIVTDL
+2055 
-2061 VPGVYVVNAVG
+2061 
-2072 DKESTERK
+2072 
-2080 IVVK
+2080 

>member
-39 AGFQA
+39 AGFFTDNAWNLRIYRGGSGDEWIHYNDQGNNPECA
-44 TNTMDLKITT
+44 DFKGAGNTE
-54 DTKGTYWLYYPDN
+54 
-67 NADSKRFETGNGIWQ
+67 SVGN
-82 NTYEDPVDLGDVTAF
+82 VDLGEVDQLYLKRSYANTWDTWNGETNDEVTAVWMQYKVDNADLQSIQLNNRGCDNF
-97 TIVRPAVT
+97 T
-105 MWANDDTNIN
+105 DDGNKAWST
-115 YVSFQYQLR
+115 
-124 NQSNNIVGGSS
+124 
-135 RDWNMNSGHVTYAQ
+135 DCD
-149 GGTIEYA
+149 
-156 ANINIDVIKAFNL
+156 INILNGL
-169 SSSPGQYT
+169 SSGAHTLYVRYVANTSFAADRWMPG
-177 LEFWLKASTSAG
+177 SG
-189 DKFLSNQ
+189 DGDWFE
-196 DQNYKI
+196 I

-293 TNTDTNDLKCHHIT
+293 TNETHRIT
-307 LTKDDERLT
+307 LTKDDETLT
-316 VIFNASSY
+316 VIFNASSF

-335 RAQSIAVLSGAIVY
+335 RAQSKAELSGAIMY
-349 TGCNVIEEYGV
+349 TGCNDIVEYGV

-379 KSQVANVTG
+379 KSQVANETG
-388 VTIEDPDDPEDPDDD
+388 VTINAQVND

-464 EDETIGGSNDDI
+464 EGETIGGTNDI

-484 LSCTPS
+484 LSCTPR
-490 QTYRLQFNYMHEDWT
+490 QTYRLQFNYMHEDGT
-505 YEWIDV
+505 YEWINT
-511 PGQSGTIPS
+511 GQNGTIPS

-526 VRIEGTDLVKNN
+526 VRIEGTALVKDS

-544 KLSTPVLKEVPAE
+544 KLSTPVQIKVPAA

-573 TGNDGSDLVM
+573 TGEDGSDLVM

-590 ATIKGGQSGTFVQF
+590 ATIKVGQSGTFVQF
-604 PKGSQY
+604 PEGSQY

-629 AVPEDFTGPI
+629 AVPEDFTSPI

-648 YTGGDTAPEFSK
+648 YTGGDLAPEFSI
-660 SRDLWVYTNDK
+660 SRDLWVYTNDN
-671 ATGTEQTPENT
+671 ATGTTQTPENT

-733 SWNAQNVHNDLYARY
+733 SWNAQNDHNDLYARY

-852 LLANCF
+852 LAANCLTVEI
-858 SAEFTGLQF
+858 SGLQF
-867 AGAAGEEIQIQDNNK
+867 AGEAGQEIQIGEYNK
-882 VTLCVENINEEGL
+882 VTLCVENINESGSV
-895 ILANEYSVVLTDNK
+895 LADQYSVVLTDNK

-930 LITVDPLENLN
+930 LTTVDPLENLN

-966 PEGDTIFYTI
+966 PEGDTIYYTI

-985 CALKFRT
+985 CALQFRT

-1028 YIGETDNNV
+1028 YVGETDNNV

-1050 DINNGEEPAD
+1050 DINNGDEPAG

-1083 HVVIRKSR
+1083 HVVIRNSR

-1104 KNTTS
+1104 KNTTQ

-1167 TANINPDYTKPDN
+1167 TANVDPDYSNPDN
-1180 LRDWGSSV
+1180 QRDWGSSV
-1188 KFIRCS
+1188 KFIRCN

-1233 INEDGNSVAMI
+1233 INTGGNSVAMI
-1244 RLMSQDNVGSGNV
+1244 RLMSQDNVGSENV

-1310 CYSLDSDILSRSP
+1310 CYSMDPDPLSRSE
-1323 NPLWD
+1323 NPLWNE
-1328 DQGTT
+1328 QGPE

-1374 DVVYNI
+1374 NVVYNI

-1405 LGKTIEGDISGQGAE
+1405 LGKTIEDDISDQGAE
-1420 ELNNDRLYPTVG
+1420 ELNNDRLYPAVRD
-1432 ADGVRPYQEQE
+1432 DGVRPYKAQE

-1456 SPLGTIYWFGG
+1456 QPLGTIYWFGG

-1481 WRCYDLQTGALRQV
+1481 WRCYDMQTGALRQV

-1505 LVIIP
+1505 LVIVP

-1552 EYVQAGFGMED
+1552 EYVQAGFGME
-1563 YESVMANKPW
+1563 ESVMANKPW

-1659 QLRYADVDQDAGE
+1659 QLRYADVVQDAGE

-1757 YLPANLSAKAILASG
+1757 YLPANLSAKAILAASG

>member
-29 AAWYSVSYAD
+29 AAWYSVAYAKW
-39 AGFQA
+39 GFFSEGA
-44 TNTMDLKITT
+44 WDIKITT
-54 DTKGTYWLYYPDN
+54 DGNTRWLYN
-67 NADSKRFETGNGIWQ
+67 SASKDDCRWVGASLTGVS
-82 NTYEDPVDLGDVTAF
+82 TTDLGEISSF
-97 TIVRPAVT
+97 TIDAVRLNAYKNNGDNINNGAFYYAISSNLDNPVQLNLDRIT
-105 MWANDDTNIN
+105 CERGGNDQEWANQI
-115 YVSFQYQLR
+115 
-124 NQSNNIVGGSS
+124 GSS
-135 RDWNMNSGHVTYAQ
+135 NVLD
-149 GGTIEYA
+149 E
-156 ANINIDVIKAFNL
+156 L
-169 SSSPGQYT
+169 SISSPGNYELQIWMSLT
-177 LEFWLKASTSAG
+177 GTGSTQWANNG
-189 DKFLSNQ
+189 G
-196 DQNYKI
+196 QNYKI
-202 TFTIPQQGP
+202 TFTIPP

-218 TMYFGNVPYGESK
+218 TMYFGNEPYEPNGEGK
-231 ESTVHF
+231 LSTVHF

-245 SGNTEDEAGINDD
+245 SGNTETEAGISFGS
-258 LRGSFFKFVGIGSNG
+258 RGAFFEFVGIGNDG
-273 TDGWITYRFHP
+273 TDGWITYRFRP

-293 TNTDTNDLKCHHIT
+293 TDGKHRIT
-307 LTKDDERLT
+307 LTKDDETLT
-316 VIFNASSY
+316 VIFNASSF

-335 RAQSIAVLSGAIVY
+335 RAQSKAELSGAIMY
-349 TGCNVIEEYGV
+349 TGCNTIEEYGV

-379 KSQVANVTG
+379 KSQVANKTG
-388 VTIEDPDDPEDPDDD
+388 VAIGAPDDD
-403 LKVTVDG
+403 LKVTVKD

-422 MKDSA
+422 MKDSD

-439 TNEGDYRLAVNDAV
+439 TNEGDYRLAVNDEV

-464 EDETIGGSNDDI
+464 EGEAIGGTNNI
-476 TTGYVQYW
+476 TDGYVQYW
-484 LSCTPS
+484 LSCTPR
-490 QTYRLQFNYMHEDWT
+490 QAYRLQFNYQHEDGN

-511 PGQSGTIPS
+511 PGQSGTIPP

-526 VRIEGTDLVKNN
+526 VRIEGTNLVKNN
-538 SEYVNA
+538 LAYANA
-544 KLSTPVLKEVPAE
+544 KLSVPEQREVPAA

-562 VYFTNA
+562 VYFTKA

-573 TGNDGSDLVM
+573 TDNDRNDLVM
-583 TVTGVES
+583 TVIGAES
-590 ATIKGGQSGTFVQF
+590 ATIKGGESGTFVQF
-604 PKGSQY
+604 PEGSKY

-629 AVPEDFTGPI
+629 PVPEDFTGPI
-639 SIDEVLNVT
+639 STDEVLNVT
-648 YTGGDTAPEFSK
+648 YTGGDTAPGFSK
-660 SRDLWVYTNDK
+660 SRDLWIK
-671 ATGTEQTPENT
+671 SGLTGDAQTEENT
-682 MTQISCADGVQGR
+682 MSKVECINGTQGFPMDYTVLFEFVANEVEINTALSPFTVMDPDGVVK
-695 TADYS
+695 TDEWKEHKDADFVDGYVRYCYDS
-700 LLFSLD
+700 QTGTTRLD
-706 DPAGTIPMSPFDI
+706 PIKKTDGAAELYLQLKKQDGSVAANTRLPLQAGSDH
-719 RSGNSSVVMAHNDT
+719 VYALE
-733 SWNAQNVHNDLYARY
+733 NVQLE
-748 MYYSGATSDQ
+748 GATSLTVVRQFPDG
-758 DRTYVDFVRRDG
+758 RTDY
-770 EDARLKLVF
+770 ELLW
-779 FNSSNVSVG
+779 G
-788 DYTMVR
+788 DTPM
-794 TEGSQKYTYTF
+794 
-805 KEGESIPQGAAYV
+805 
-818 TVRGCEPW
+818 
-826 SDAYNIKMHA
+826 D
-836 AEIPVSGITGG
+836 VSGFSTVNV
-847 EFTYD
+847 TYSLKSNC
-852 LLANCF
+852 LLVIP
-858 SAEFTGLQF
+858 TGLQF
-867 AGAAGEEIQIQDNNK
+867 AGAEGEEIRISTDGEI
-882 VTLCVENINEEGL
+882 TICVENTNNEGVVSADEYEIKL
-895 ILANEYSVVLTDNK
+895 IDNK
-909 TGRPMPFEG
+909 TGKPIVLSG
-918 QQEDIAAGGQLC
+918 QNTPVVAEDKVCRTA
-930 LITVDPLENLN
+930 VDKLEDLN
-941 NYNLRAELLFGG
+941 NYNLKAELLFNGSI
-953 AVVDEASLENCIR
+953 VDEAYASNCIR
-966 PEGDTIFYTI
+966 PDDDTIHYTI
-976 DNTLTYNDA
+976 DNTLTYDDA

-1015 KHIVFKIVGGNGD
+1015 KHIVFQIVGGNGD
-1028 YIGETDNNV
+1028 YVGETDNNV

-1060 GYKEF
+1060 GYKAF

-1072 VNPQVGKPVVN
+1072 KNPQVGKPVVN
-1083 HVVIRKSR
+1083 HVVIRNSR

-1104 KNTTS
+1104 KNKTS

-1118 GSSSWLATPKAG
+1118 GNSNWLSNDVGAVNNSKT
-1130 DYANG
+1130 
-1135 RIQIR
+1135 QIR
-1140 FCDISSMGFTCV
+1140 FCNISSRGFTCV
-1152 HLSAYDDVLFEENRI
+1152 HLSAYDDVLFEDNNI
-1167 TANINPDYTKPDN
+1167 TANIDPDYSRPAN
-1180 LRDWGSSV
+1180 LINWGASI

-1194 NVKFLRNTFRG
+1194 NIKFLRNTFRG
-1205 QHITNI
+1205 QHVTNI
-1211 WLQECEN
+1211 WLQESDKA
-1218 VLVMNNVFWT
+1218 LLMNNVFWT
-1228 ENEQA
+1228 ENEQ
-1233 INEDGNSVAMI
+1233 EVEEVTDTDGQKSANSVAMI
-1244 RLMSQDNVGSGNV
+1244 RLLSQNGQTVDVK
-1257 ALPVNNIGIYYNTFY
+1257 NIGIYYNTFY
-1272 ISATN
+1272 ISAIN
-1277 VPERADFL
+1277 MPGRVDFL
-1285 KFGGDVGSQNGRASS
+1285 KFGGDHTDQATNAALYKNV
-1300 YSLIDFNYNN
+1300 DFNYNN
-1310 CYSLDSDILSRSP
+1310 CYSMDPDKLSKSP
-1323 NPLWD
+1323 NPLWNG
-1328 DQGTT
+1328 QGTT
-1333 NVDVRYNNFWTVAE
+1333 NVDVRYNNFWTFAE

-1361 IYAIPEGTGETEN
+1361 IYAIPEGTGEEVD

-1398 VRGTGLN
+1398 VRGIELN
-1405 LGKTIEGDISGQGAE
+1405 RGKTIEDDISGQGAE
-1420 ELNNDRLYPTVG
+1420 GLNNDRLYPTVG
-1432 ADGVRPYQEQE
+1432 ADGVRPYQAG

-1456 SPLGTIYWFGG
+1456 QPLGTIYWFGG

-1481 WRCYDLQTGALRQV
+1481 WRCYDLQTKALRQV

-1525 SYPRIPTVFDNSD
+1525 SYPRIPTAFDNAD
-1538 GGRDENSNKAYEHK
+1538 DGRDENSNKAYTRG
-1552 EYVQAGFGMED
+1552 EYVQAGLGMEN

-1586 LFANYLYNENG
+1586 LFANYLYNKEKDK
-1597 ERHYDGAS
+1597 RHYDGAS
-1605 ASYLGPRNVW
+1605 ASYLGPREVW

-1630 DPETGVVTHSADV
+1630 DPETGVVTHSANV
-1643 REVIAG
+1643 REVLSG
-1649 DYFKG
+1649 DYFKD
-1654 FEPNV
+1654 FEPSV
-1659 QLRYADVDQDAGE
+1659 VMRYADVVQDEGQ
-1672 VEWSRSFPDTLV
+1672 VEWSRTFPDLDV
-1684 QITSDTQFAIYL
+1684 EITSGKQFAIYL
-1696 PDSYGDLGVPADIY
+1696 PDSYGMDMLPADEY
-1710 AEITGQSQFFGQG
+1710 AQTPGKSQFYGQG
-1723 EVPVN
+1723 KTPVN

-1736 AEGALP
+1736 AEGSLP
-1742 KYSNLKAGKWNLLNN
+1742 KYTGLKTGEWNLLNN
-1757 YLPANLSAKAILASG
+1757 YLPANLSAKAILDAPG
-1772 VEEIKYYVAGTNGN
+1772 VEDIKYYVAGTNGN

-1809 PKNGFLVKGTNLA
+1809 PKNGFLVKSTLT

-1850 MELIANNDKTPYGS
+1850 MELIANKDKTPYGS
-1864 QIAVEVNPNVNA
+1864 QVAVEVNPNVNA

-1881 FSTGKL
+1881 FSTSKL

-1937 DYIDGINEV
+1937 RYIDGINEV

-1952 TAAFYDVANYKGSI
+1952 TAAFYDVANYKGTI

-2005 EETTASS
+2005 EETTAAS
-2012 GIDIFNTEGVITVSS
+2012 GIDIFNTAEVITVSS
-2027 TSDIALSAVYVTDM
+2027 TSDITLSAVYVTDM

>member
-44 TNTMDLKITT
+44 TNTMDLKINT
-54 DTKGTYWLYYPDN
+54 DANGTYWLYYPDN
-67 NADSKRFETGNGIWQ
+67 TADSKRFETGNGIWQ
-82 NTYEDPVDLGDVTAF
+82 NTYEDPVDLGNVTAF

-105 MWANDDTNIN
+105 MWANDNTTIN
-115 YVSFQYQLR
+115 SVSFQYQLR
-124 NQSNNIVGGSS
+124 DQSNNIVGGSS
-135 RDWNMNSGHVTYAQ
+135 RDWNMYSSHVTYAQ
-149 GGTIEYA
+149 DGTIEYA
-156 ANINIDVIKAFNL
+156 ANINIDVITTFNL
-169 SSSPGQYT
+169 SSSPGRYT

-189 DKFLSNQ
+189 DKSLNNHN
-196 DQNYKI
+196 QNYKI

-211 VFNPSET
+211 VFSPSVT
-218 TMYFGNVPYGESK
+218 TMYFGNVPYGEDE

-237 EYNGSTPL
+237 EYNGSAPL
-245 SGNTEDEAGINDD
+245 SGTSETEAGISIGS
-258 LRGSFFKFVGIGSNG
+258 RGAFFEFVGIGNNG
-273 TDGWITYRFHP
+273 TDGWITYRFNP

-293 TNTDTNDLKCHHIT
+293 TNETHRIT
-307 LTKDDERLT
+307 LTKDDEPLT

-335 RAQSIAVLSGAIVY
+335 RAQSIAKLSGAIMY
-349 TGCNVIEEYGV
+349 TGCNDIVEYGV
-360 YYSTDPDFFDS
+360 YYSTDPGFFDS

-379 KSQVANVTG
+379 KSQVANGTG
-388 VTIEDPDDPEDPDDD
+388 VPIGAPDDD
-403 LKVTVDG
+403 LEVTVDG

-422 MKDSA
+422 MNDSA

-464 EDETIGGSNDDI
+464 EGEAIDGSNEI
-476 TTGYVQYW
+476 TNGYVQYW
-484 LSCTPS
+484 LSCTPR
-490 QTYRLQFNYMHEDWT
+490 QTYRLQFNYMNEEDGT

-511 PGQSGTIPS
+511 PGQSGTIPP

-526 VRIEGTDLVKNN
+526 VRINGTALVKDN
-538 SEYVNA
+538 SAYANA
-544 KLSTPVLKEVPAE
+544 KLSVPVQTEVPAE

-568 DGSAV
+568 DGLAV
-573 TGNDGSDLVM
+573 TGKDGSDLVM

-604 PKGSQY
+604 PEGSQY

-639 SIDEVLNVT
+639 STDEVLNVT
-648 YTGGDTAPEFSK
+648 YTGGDPAPEFSK

-733 SWNAQNVHNDLYARY
+733 SWNAQIDHNDLYARY

-770 EDARLKLVF
+770 EDARLKLDF

-852 LLANCF
+852 LAANCLTVEI
-858 SAEFTGLQF
+858 SGLQF
-867 AGAAGEEIQIQDNNK
+867 AGEAGQEIQIGEDNK
-882 VTLCVENINEEGL
+882 VTLCVENINESGSV
-895 ILANEYSVVLTDNK
+895 LADQYSVVLTDNK

-930 LITVDPLENLN
+930 LTTVDPLENLN

-953 AVVDEASLENCIR
+953 ALVDEASLENCIR
-966 PEGDTIFYTI
+966 PEGDTIYYTI
-976 DNTLTYNDA
+976 DNTLTYDDA

-992 IGAAMTDLK
+992 IGAAMADLK

-1015 KHIVFKIVGGNGD
+1015 KPIVFQIVGGNGD
-1028 YIGETDNNV
+1028 YVGETDNDV
-1037 SGGDVNTKVNMIS
+1037 AGGGVNTKVNMIS
-1050 DINNGEEPAD
+1050 DINNGDEPAG

-1083 HVVIRKSR
+1083 HVVIRNSR

-1118 GSSSWLATPKAG
+1118 GFSSWLATPKAG

-1233 INEDGNSVAMI
+1233 INAGGNSVAMI
-1244 RLMSQDNVGSGNV
+1244 RLMSQTGEGTEYR
-1257 ALPVNNIGIYYNTFY
+1257 ALPVQNIGVYYNTFY

-1277 VPERADFL
+1277 VLERADFL
-1285 KFGGDVGSQNGRASS
+1285 RFGGDVGLQNGRALE
-1300 YSLIDFNYNN
+1300 YKNVDFNYNN
-1310 CYSLDSDILSRSP
+1310 CYSMDAEEINRSP
-1323 NPLWD
+1323 DPLWQAQD
-1328 DQGTT
+1328 TG
-1333 NVDVRYNNFWTVAE
+1333 NSRNIDVRYNNFWTVAE
-1347 GDILSEQGMQSSLS
+1347 GDILSELGMQSSLS
-1361 IYAIPEGTGETEN
+1361 IYVIPAGTEETEN

-1380 NVPAQMCSTAN
+1380 NVPEQMCSTAN

-1398 VRGTGLN
+1398 VSGTGLN
-1405 LGKTIEGDISGQGAE
+1405 LGKTIEDDISDQGAE
-1420 ELNNDRLYPTVG
+1420 GLNNDRLYPAVG
-1432 ADGVRPYQEQE
+1432 DDGVRPYKAQE

-1456 SPLGTIYWFGG
+1456 QPLGTIYWFGG

-1481 WRCYDLQTGALRQV
+1481 WRCYDMQTGALRQV

-1525 SYPRIPTVFDNSD
+1525 SYPRIPTAFDNAD
-1538 GGRDENSNKAYEHK
+1538 GGRDEISNNAYDLG
-1552 EYVQAGFGMED
+1552 EYVQAGLGMEN
-1563 YESVMANKPW
+1563 YKSVMAGKPW

-1586 LFANYLYNENG
+1586 LFANYLYNEKTD

-1605 ASYLGPRNVW
+1605 GSYLAPRNVW
-1615 GLTGPIVKPF
+1615 GLTGAMIQPF
-1625 ESFSK
+1625 VDYNSA
-1630 DPETGVVTHSADV
+1630 DRTHSDDV
-1643 REVIAG
+1643 RMVKSS
-1649 DYFKG
+1649 DYYLNL
-1654 FEPNV
+1654 EPQV
-1659 QLRYADVDQDAGE
+1659 YMRYADVVQSEGQ
-1672 VEWSRSFPDTLV
+1672 VEWTHSFPDMNV
-1684 QITSDTQFAIYL
+1684 EIEPGMQFAIYL
-1696 PDSYGDLGVPADIY
+1696 SQLYGLFGMSDNEY
-1710 AEITGQSQFFGQG
+1710 AEWTGKTQFIDHANTPITY
-1723 EVPVN
+1723 N
-1728 FDFYGRFA
+1728 LYGRFA

-1742 KYSNLKAGKWNLLNN
+1742 YYKNLTPGEYNLLNN
-1757 YLPANLSAKAILASG
+1757 YLPANLSVKEILNAPN
-1772 VEEIKYYVAGTNGN
+1772 VKEVKYYVAGTNGM
-1786 MGSFVSVT
+1786 MGSFVDISDATV
-1794 EQSLASAEEGDLMIY
+1794 QQGDSLIY
-1809 PKNGFLVKGTNLA
+1809 PKNGFLVKGTDLS
-1822 ELQITSDMVVN
+1822 ELQITDNMVSN
-1833 SHTQI
+1833 SHAQI
-1838 YDLRNMA
+1838 YNLRNMA

-1850 MELIANNDKTPYGS
+1850 VSVVANNDDTPYGS
-1864 QIAVEVNPNVNA
+1864 QISVEVNPNVNS
-1876 YNFDE
+1876 YNFEE
-1881 FSTGKL
+1881 FAKDKL
-1887 FQGTPDMTYVPD
+1887 FQGTPEMSYVPD
-1899 VYIMMGEGYKET
+1899 VYIMMGEGYDE
-1911 VAVPDAETVIP
+1911 VVSVPDAETVIP

-1937 DYIDGINEV
+1937 RYIDGINEV

-1952 TAAFYDVANYKGSI
+1952 TGETYPIVNFMGTI

-2005 EETTASS
+2005 EETTATS
-2012 GIDIFNTEGVITVSS
+2012 GIDIFNTAGVITVSS
-2027 TSDIALSAVYVTDM
+2027 TSDITLSAVYVTDM

>member
-124 NQSNNIVGGSS
+124 DQSNNIVGGSS

-156 ANINIDVIKAFNL
+156 ANINIDVITAFNL

-189 DKFLSNQ
+189 DKFLNNQ
-196 DQNYKI
+196 NQNYKI

-211 VFNPSET
+211 VFNPSQT
-218 TMYFGNVPYGESK
+218 TMFFGNVPYGEDK

-245 SGNTEDEAGINDD
+245 SGNTETDAGINDD
-258 LRGSFFKFVGIGSNG
+258 LRGSFFEFVGIGNDG

-293 TNTDTNDLKCHHIT
+293 TNGTHRIT
-307 LTKDDERLT
+307 LTKDEETLT
-316 VIFNASSY
+316 VIFNASSF

-335 RAQSIAVLSGAIVY
+335 RAQSIAKLSGAIMY
-349 TGCNVIEEYGV
+349 TGCNDIVEYGV
-360 YYSTDPDFFDS
+360 YYSTDPGFFDS

-379 KSQVANVTG
+379 KSQVANGTG
-388 VTIEDPDDPEDPDDD
+388 VPIGAPDDD
-403 LKVTVDG
+403 LEVTVDG

-422 MKDSA
+422 MNDSA

-464 EDETIGGSNDDI
+464 EGEAIDGSNEI
-476 TTGYVQYW
+476 TNGYVQYW
-484 LSCTPS
+484 LSCTPR
-490 QTYRLQFNYMHEDWT
+490 QTYRLQFNYMNEEDGT

-511 PGQSGTIPS
+511 PGQSGTIPP

-526 VRIEGTDLVKNN
+526 VRINGTALVKDN
-538 SEYVNA
+538 SAYANA
-544 KLSTPVLKEVPAE
+544 KLSVPVQTEVPAE

-568 DGSAV
+568 DGLAV
-573 TGNDGSDLVM
+573 TGKDGSDLVM

-590 ATIKGGQSGTFVQF
+590 ATIKGGQSGTFARF
-604 PKGSQY
+604 PEGSQY

-629 AVPEDFTGPI
+629 AVPEDFTGPV
-639 SIDEVLNVT
+639 STDEVLNVT
-648 YTGGDTAPEFSK
+648 YTGGDLAPEFSI
-660 SRDLWVYTNDK
+660 SRDLWVYTNDN
-671 ATGTEQTPENT
+671 ATGTTQTPENT

-700 LLFSLD
+700 LLFSLY

-733 SWNAQNVHNDLYARY
+733 SWNAQKDHNDLYARY

-758 DRTYVDFVRRDG
+758 DRTYMDFVRRDG

-788 DYTMVR
+788 DYTMDR
-794 TEGSQKYTYTF
+794 TDGSQKYTYTF
-805 KEGESIPQGAAYV
+805 KEGEPIPQGAAYV

-852 LLANCF
+852 LAANCLTVEI
-858 SAEFTGLQF
+858 SGLQF
-867 AGAAGEEIQIQDNNK
+867 AGEEGQEIQIDEDNK
-882 VTLCVENINEEGL
+882 VTLCVENLNESGSV
-895 ILANEYSVVLTDNK
+895 LADQYSVVLTDNK

-930 LITVDPLENLN
+930 LTTVDPLENLN

-966 PEGDTIFYTI
+966 PEGDTIYYTI
-976 DNTLTYNDA
+976 DNTLTNDDA
-985 CALKFRT
+985 CALKFST

-1028 YIGETDNNV
+1028 YVGETDNNV

-1050 DINNGEEPAD
+1050 DINNGDKPEG
-1060 GYKEF
+1060 GYKVF

-1072 VNPQVGKPVVN
+1072 ANPQVGKPVVN
-1083 HVVIRKSR
+1083 HVVIRNSR

-1104 KNTTS
+1104 KNTTQ

-1118 GSSSWLATPKAG
+1118 GSKSWLATPKAG

-1233 INEDGNSVAMI
+1233 INAGGNSVAMI
-1244 RLMSQDNVGSGNV
+1244 RLMSQTGEGTEYR
-1257 ALPVNNIGIYYNTFY
+1257 ALPVQNIGVYYNTFY

-1277 VPERADFL
+1277 VLERADFL
-1285 KFGGDVGSQNGRASS
+1285 KFGGDVGLQNGRASS

-1310 CYSLDSDILSRSP
+1310 CYSLDPDPLSRSE
-1323 NPLWD
+1323 NPLWNG
-1328 DQGTT
+1328 QGPE

-1347 GDILSEQGMQSSLS
+1347 GDIWSDQGMQSSLS
-1361 IYAIPEGTGETEN
+1361 IFAIPEGTGETEN

-1380 NVPAQMCSTAN
+1380 NVPEQMCSTAN

-1405 LGKTIEGDISGQGAE
+1405 RGKPIEGDVSGQGAE
-1420 ELNNDRLYPTVG
+1420 GLNNDRLYPAVG
-1432 ADGVRPYQEQE
+1432 EEYGVRPWAQG

-1481 WRCYDLQTGALRQV
+1481 WRCYDMQTRALRQV

-1525 SYPRIPTVFDNSD
+1525 SYPRIPTAFDNSD
-1538 GGRDENSNKAYEHK
+1538 DGRDENSNNAYELR
-1552 EYVQAGFGMED
+1552 EYVQAGLGMEN
-1563 YESVMANKPW
+1563 YESVMDGKPW

-1586 LFANYLYNENG
+1586 LFANYLYNEKTK

-1643 REVIAG
+1643 REVLSD
-1649 DYFKG
+1649 DYFKD
-1654 FEPNV
+1654 FEPSV
-1659 QLRYADVDQDAGE
+1659 VMRYADVVQSEGQ
-1672 VEWSRSFPDTLV
+1672 VEWSRTFPDLDV
-1684 QITSDTQFAIYL
+1684 EITSDMQFAIYL
-1696 PDSYGDLGVPADIY
+1696 PDSYGMYMLPADEY
-1710 AEITGQSQFFGQG
+1710 AQTPGKSQFYGQG
-1723 EVPVN
+1723 KTPVN
-1728 FDFYGRFA
+1728 FDFYGRFV
-1736 AEGALP
+1736 AEGSLP
-1742 KYSNLKAGKWNLLNN
+1742 KYTGLNTGEWNLLNN
-1757 YLPANLSAKAILASG
+1757 YLPANLSAKAILDAPG

-1809 PKNGFLVKGTNLA
+1809 PKNGFLVKGADLT

-1937 DYIDGINEV
+1937 RYIDGINEV

-1952 TAAFYDVANYKGSI
+1952 TGGFYPIVNYMGTI

-2005 EETTASS
+2005 EEATASS
-2012 GIDIFNTEGVITVSS
+2012 GIDIFNTAGVITVSS

>member
-39 AGFQA
+39 AGFYDLNAFDVKVKTSNDESYRWLYGSTGFDFSQTGANAGLSEACDLGTLTSLYIDGYYTRVHRKSDNGVEGNICESYMYYYLEGTEGGTPYYIKGNFQSGNNSDNMPQVWGVDNQA
-44 TNTMDLKITT
+44 VDLLAKLGISGQP
-54 DTKGTYWLYYPDN
+54 GTYTVKYYFL
-67 NADSKRFETGNGIWQ
+67 SKGSATTTGDCSETF
-82 NTYEDPVDLGDVTAF
+82 YL
-97 TIVRPAVT
+97 
-105 MWANDDTNIN
+105 
-115 YVSFQYQLR
+115 
-124 NQSNNIVGGSS
+124 SNNG
-135 RDWNMNSGHVTYAQ
+135 R
-149 GGTIEYA
+149 
-156 ANINIDVIKAFNL
+156 
-169 SSSPGQYT
+169 
-177 LEFWLKASTSAG
+177 
-189 DKFLSNQ
+189 
-196 DQNYKI
+196 NYSI
-202 TFTIPQQGP
+202 TFTIPSVS

-218 TMYFGNVPYGESK
+218 MMYFGNVPYGEYK

-237 EYNGSTPL
+237 EYNGSTLL
-245 SGNTEDEAGINDD
+245 SGNTETEAGISIGS
-258 LRGSFFKFVGIGSNG
+258 RGAFFEFVGIGNDG

-335 RAQSIAVLSGAIVY
+335 RAQSIAVLSGAILY
-349 TGCNVIEEYGV
+349 TGCNDIVEYGV

-379 KSQVANVTG
+379 KSQVANETG
-388 VTIEDPDDPEDPDDD
+388 VKINAQVND
-403 LKVTVDG
+403 LEVTVDG

-464 EDETIGGSNDDI
+464 EGETIGGSNDDI

-484 LSCTPS
+484 LSCTPL
-490 QTYRLQFNYMHEDWT
+490 QTYRLQFNYMHDDGT
-505 YEWIDV
+505 YEWIDA
-511 PGQSGTIPS
+511 GQKGTIPS
-520 TFSQSY
+520 EYSQSY
-526 VRIEGTDLVKNN
+526 VRIEGTDLVKDN
-538 SEYVNA
+538 SAYANA
-544 KLSTPVLKEVPAE
+544 KLSAPGQIKVPAA

-573 TGNDGSDLVM
+573 TGNDRSDLVM

-604 PKGSQY
+604 PEGSQY

-629 AVPEDFTGPI
+629 AVPEYFTGPI
-639 SIDEVLNVT
+639 STDEVLNVT
-648 YTGGDTAPEFSK
+648 YTGGDPAPEFSK

-733 SWNAQNVHNDLYARY
+733 SWNAQIGHNDLYARY
-748 MYYSGATSDQ
+748 MYYSAATSDQ

-852 LLANCF
+852 LAANCLTVEI
-858 SAEFTGLQF
+858 SGLQF
-867 AGAAGEEIQIQDNNK
+867 AGEAGQEIQIGEDNK
-882 VTLCVENINEEGL
+882 VTLCVENINESGSV
-895 ILANEYSVVLTDNK
+895 LADQYSVVLTDNK

-930 LITVDPLENLN
+930 LTTVDPLENLN

-966 PEGDTIFYTI
+966 PEGDTIYYTI
-976 DNTLTYNDA
+976 DNTLTYDDA
-985 CALKFRT
+985 CALKFST

-1015 KHIVFKIVGGNGD
+1015 KPIVFQIVGGNGD
-1028 YIGETDNNV
+1028 YVGKTDNNV

-1050 DINNGEEPAD
+1050 DINNGDEPD
-1060 GYKEF
+1060 GGYKVF

-1072 VNPQVGKPVVN
+1072 KNPQVGKPVVN
-1083 HVVIRKSR
+1083 HIVIRNSR

-1104 KNTTS
+1104 KNTTQ

-1118 GSSSWLATPKAG
+1118 GSNSWLATPKAG

-1167 TANINPDYTKPDN
+1167 TANVDPDYSNPDN
-1180 LRDWGSSV
+1180 QRDWGSSV
-1188 KFIRCS
+1188 KFIRCN

-1233 INEDGNSVAMI
+1233 INTGGNSVAMI

-1310 CYSLDSDILSRSP
+1310 CYSMDPDPLSRSE
-1323 NPLWD
+1323 NPLWNE
-1328 DQGTT
+1328 QGPE

-1374 DVVYNI
+1374 NVVYNI

-1405 LGKTIEGDISGQGAE
+1405 LGKTIEDDISDQGAE
-1420 ELNNDRLYPTVG
+1420 ELNNDRLYPAVRD
-1432 ADGVRPYQEQE
+1432 DGVRPYKAQE

-1456 SPLGTIYWFGG
+1456 QPLGTIYWFGG

-1481 WRCYDLQTGALRQV
+1481 WRCYDMQTGALRQV

-1525 SYPRIPTVFDNSD
+1525 SYPRIPTAFDNA
-1538 GGRDENSNKAYEHK
+1538 GGERDEISKNAYDLD
-1552 EYVQAGFGMED
+1552 EYVQAGLGMEN
-1563 YESVMANKPW
+1563 YESVMADKPW

-1586 LFANYLYNENG
+1586 LFANYLYNEETG

-1605 ASYLGPRNVW
+1605 ASYLAPRNVW
-1615 GLTGPIVKPF
+1615 GLTGAMIQPF
-1625 ESFSK
+1625 VDYDSAER
-1630 DPETGVVTHSADV
+1630 THSEDV
-1643 REVIAG
+1643 RMVKSS
-1649 DYFKG
+1649 DYYLNL
-1654 FEPNV
+1654 EPHV
-1659 QLRYADVDQDAGE
+1659 YMRYADVVQSEGQ
-1672 VEWSRSFPDTLV
+1672 VEWTRSFPDMDV
-1684 QITSDTQFAIYL
+1684 EIEPGMQFAIYL
-1696 PDSYGDLGVPADIY
+1696 SQLYGLFGMSDNEY
-1710 AEITGQSQFFGQG
+1710 AEWTGKTQFIDHANTPITY
-1723 EVPVN
+1723 N
-1728 FDFYGRFA
+1728 LYGRFA

-1742 KYSNLKAGKWNLLNN
+1742 YYKNLTPGEYNLLNN
-1757 YLPANLSAKAILASG
+1757 YLPANLSVKEILNAPN
-1772 VEEIKYYVAGTNGN
+1772 VEEVKYYVAGTNGM
-1786 MGSFVSVT
+1786 MGSFVDISDATV
-1794 EQSLASAEEGDLMIY
+1794 QQGDSLIY
-1809 PKNGFLVKGTNLA
+1809 PKNGFLVKGTDLTG
-1822 ELQITSDMVVN
+1822 LQITANMVSN
-1833 SHTQI
+1833 SHAQI
-1838 YDLRNMA
+1838 YNLRNMA

-1850 MELIANNDKTPYGS
+1850 VSVVANNDETPYGS
-1864 QIAVEVNPNVNA
+1864 QVSVEVNPNVNS
-1876 YNFDE
+1876 YNFEE
-1881 FSTGKL
+1881 FAKDKL
-1887 FQGTPDMTYVPD
+1887 FQGTPEMSYVPD
-1899 VYIMMGEGYKET
+1899 VYIMMGEGYDE
-1911 VAVPDAETVIP
+1911 VVSVPDAETVIP
-1922 LGVRVREKM
+1922 LGVRVREAM
-1931 DLSFYV
+1931 DLNFYV
-1937 DYIDGINEV
+1937 KYIDGINEV

-1952 TAAFYDVANYKGSI
+1952 TGEFYPIVNYMGTI

-1989 DPDEEEN
+1989 NPDEEDN

-2027 TSDIALSAVYVTDM
+2027 TSDIALSAVYITDM

>member
-124 NQSNNIVGGSS
+124 DQSNNIVEGSF

-156 ANINIDVIKAFNL
+156 ANINIDVITAFNL

-189 DKFLSNQ
+189 DKFLNNQ
-196 DQNYKI
+196 NQNYKI

-211 VFNPSET
+211 VFNPSQT
-218 TMYFGNVPYGESK
+218 TMFFGNVPYGEDK

-245 SGNTEDEAGINDD
+245 SGNTETDAGINDD
-258 LRGSFFKFVGIGSNG
+258 LRGSFFEFVGIGNDG

-293 TNTDTNDLKCHHIT
+293 TNETHRIT
-307 LTKDDERLT
+307 LTKDDETLT
-316 VIFNASSY
+316 VIFNASSF

-335 RAQSIAVLSGAIVY
+335 RAQSKAELSGAIMY
-349 TGCNVIEEYGV
+349 TGCNDIVEYGV

-379 KSQVANVTG
+379 KSQVANKTG
-388 VTIEDPDDPEDPDDD
+388 VVIGAPDDD

-422 MKDSA
+422 MKDSD

-464 EDETIGGSNDDI
+464 EGETIGGSNDDI
-476 TTGYVQYW
+476 TIGYVQYW
-484 LSCTPS
+484 LSCTPR
-490 QTYRLQFNYMHEDWT
+490 QTYSLQFNYMDEEDGT

-520 TFSQSY
+520 EFSQSY
-526 VRIEGTDLVKNN
+526 VRIDGTDLVKNN
-538 SEYVNA
+538 SAYANA
-544 KLSTPVLKEVPAE
+544 KLSAPVQKEVPAA

-562 VYFTNA
+562 VYFTKA

-573 TGNDGSDLVM
+573 TGKDGSDLVM

-590 ATIKGGQSGTFVQF
+590 DTIKGGLSGTFAQF

-648 YTGGDTAPEFSK
+648 YTGGDTAPEFSI
-660 SRDLWVYTNDK
+660 SRNLWVYTNDN
-671 ATGTEQTPENT
+671 ATGTTQTPENT
-682 MTQISCADGVQGR
+682 MVNVGCTNGMQGQAADYALLWELSTPSSNIEVGHFQIRKGSSSDEEYTWGSSWSYNAGNADGYVCYWYDTNSRQG
-695 TADYS
+695 Y
-700 LLFSLD
+700 L
-706 DPAGTIPMSPFDI
+706 
-719 RSGNSSVVMAHNDT
+719 
-733 SWNAQNVHNDLYARY
+733 NVIA
-748 MYYSGATSDQ
+748 
-758 DRTYVDFVRRDG
+758 RDG
-770 EDARLKLVF
+770 ESAMLQLKF
-779 FNSSNVSVG
+779 MNSAGDEVG
-788 DYTMVR
+788 SYDMVKV
-794 TEGSQKYTYTF
+794 EGGNHVYSC
-805 KEGESIPQGAAYV
+805 EVGEIPAGADVV
-818 TVRGCEPW
+818 TVYGNTV
-826 SDAYNIKMHA
+826 YNQGYKELHA
-836 AEIPVSGITGG
+836 AEIPVSTVSSGT
-847 EFTYD
+847 FTYD

-867 AGAAGEEIQIQDNNK
+867 AGAAGEEIQIQDDNT
-882 VTLCVENINEEGL
+882 VILCVENINEKGL

-930 LITVDPLENLN
+930 LTTVDPLENLN

-953 AVVDEASLENCIR
+953 AVVDEASLKNCIR
-966 PEGDTIFYTI
+966 PEDDTIYYTI
-976 DNTLTYNDA
+976 DNTLTYEDA

-1015 KHIVFKIVGGNGD
+1015 KHIVFQIVGGNGD

-1072 VNPQVGKPVVN
+1072 ANPQVGKPVVN
-1083 HVVIRKSR
+1083 HVVIRNSR

-1118 GSSSWLATPKAG
+1118 GSKSWLATPKAG

-1167 TANINPDYTKPDN
+1167 TANVDPDYSNPN
-1180 LRDWGSSV
+1180 NQRDWGSSV

-1228 ENEQA
+1228 ENKQA
-1233 INEDGNSVAMI
+1233 INAGGNSVAMI

-1285 KFGGDVGSQNGRASS
+1285 KFGGDVGSQNSRASS

-1310 CYSLDSDILSRSP
+1310 CYSMDAEEINRSP
-1323 NPLWD
+1323 DPLWQAQD
-1328 DQGTT
+1328 TG
-1333 NVDVRYNNFWTVAE
+1333 NSRNIDVRYNNFWTVAE
-1347 GDILSEQGMQSSLS
+1347 GDILSEKGMQSSLS
-1361 IYAIPEGTGETEN
+1361 IYAIPEGTEEEI

-1420 ELNNDRLYPTVG
+1420 GLNNDRLYPAVG
-1432 ADGVRPYQEQE
+1432 PDGVRPYQAQE

-1456 SPLGTIYWFGG
+1456 QPLGTIYWFGG

-1481 WRCYDLQTGALRQV
+1481 WRCYDMQTGALRQV

-1505 LVIIP
+1505 LVIVP

-1525 SYPRIPTVFDNSD
+1525 SYPRIPTAFDNSD
-1538 GGRDENSNKAYEHK
+1538 DGRDENSNNAYELN
-1552 EYVQAGFGMED
+1552 EYVQAGLGMEN
-1563 YESVMANKPW
+1563 YKSVMADKPW

-1605 ASYLGPRNVW
+1605 ASYLAPRNVW
-1615 GLTGPIVKPF
+1615 GLTGAVIQPF
-1625 ESFSK
+1625 VDYNSA
-1630 DPETGVVTHSADV
+1630 DRTHSDDV
-1643 REVIAG
+1643 RMVKSS
-1649 DYFKG
+1649 DYYLNR
-1654 FEPNV
+1654 EPNV
-1659 QLRYADVDQDAGE
+1659 YMRYADVKQSEGQ
-1672 VEWSRSFPDTLV
+1672 VEWTHSFPDMNV
-1684 QITSDTQFAIYL
+1684 EIEPGMQFAIYL
-1696 PDSYGDLGVPADIY
+1696 SQLYGLFGMSDNEY
-1710 AEITGQSQFFGQG
+1710 AEWTGKTQFINHANTPITY
-1723 EVPVN
+1723 N
-1728 FDFYGRFA
+1728 LYGRFA
-1736 AEGALP
+1736 AESALP
-1742 KYSNLKAGKWNLLNN
+1742 YYKDLTPGEYNLLNN
-1757 YLPANLSAKAILASG
+1757 YLPANLSVKEILKAPD
-1772 VEEIKYYVAGTNGN
+1772 VEEVKYYVAGTNGM
-1786 MGSFVSVT
+1786 MGSFVDISDATV
-1794 EQSLASAEEGDLMIY
+1794 QQGDSLIY
-1809 PKNGFLVKGTNLA
+1809 PKNGFLVKGKNLT
-1822 ELQITSDMVVN
+1822 ELQITGNMVSN
-1833 SHTQI
+1833 SHAQI
-1838 YDLRNMA
+1838 YNLRNMA

-1850 MELIANNDKTPYGS
+1850 VSVVANNDDTPYGS
-1864 QIAVEVNPNVNA
+1864 QISVEVNPNVNS
-1876 YNFDE
+1876 YNFEE
-1881 FSTGKL
+1881 FAKDKL
-1887 FQGTPDMTYVPD
+1887 FQGTPEMSYVPD
-1899 VYIMMGEGYKET
+1899 VYIMMGEGYDE
-1911 VAVPDAETVIP
+1911 VVSVPDAETVIP

-1937 DYIDGINEV
+1937 RYIDGINEV

-1952 TAAFYDVANYKGSI
+1952 TAAFYDVANYKGTI

-1989 DPDEEEN
+1989 DPEEEEN

-2005 EETTASS
+2005 EEATASS

>member
-39 AGFQA
+39 AGFQD
-44 TNTMDLKITT
+44 TNTMDLKINT
-54 DTKGTYWLYYPDN
+54 DANSTYWLYYPEN
-67 NADSKRFETGNGIWQ
+67 NADSKRFESGNGIWQ
-82 NTYEDPVDLGDVTAF
+82 NTYEEPVDLGNVTAF

-124 NQSNNIVGGSS
+124 DQSNNIVGGSS

-189 DKFLSNQ
+189 DKFLNNQ
-196 DQNYKI
+196 NQNYKI

-211 VFNPSET
+211 VFNPSQT
-218 TMYFGNVPYGESK
+218 TMFFGNVPYGEDK

-245 SGNTEDEAGINDD
+245 SGSTENEAGI
-258 LRGSFFKFVGIGSNG
+258 SIGSRGAFFEFVDIGNDG
-273 TDGWITYRFHP
+273 TDGWITYRFRP

-293 TNTDTNDLKCHHIT
+293 TNTNTNEPLCHHIT
-307 LTKDDERLT
+307 LTKDDEPLT
-316 VIFNASSY
+316 VIFNASSF

-335 RAQSIAVLSGAIVY
+335 RAQSKAELSGAIVY
-349 TGCNVIEEYGV
+349 TGCNDIVEYGV

-379 KSQVANVTG
+379 KSQVAKVTGAIGEPVDNLNVT
-388 VTIEDPDDPEDPDDD
+388 VN
-403 LKVTVDG
+403 G

-422 MKDSA
+422 MKDSD

-464 EDETIGGSNDDI
+464 EGEEIDGSNDI
-476 TTGYVQYW
+476 TDGYVQYW

-490 QTYRLQFNYMHEDWT
+490 QTYSLQFNYRHEDGT
-505 YEWIDV
+505 YEWIDT
-511 PGQSGTIPS
+511 GQSGTIPS

-526 VRIEGTDLVKNN
+526 VCIKGTGLVKDN
-538 SEYVNA
+538 EAYANA
-544 KLSTPVLKEVPAE
+544 KLSVPVQTEVPAE

-568 DGSAV
+568 DGLAV
-573 TGNDGSDLVM
+573 TGKDGSDLVM

-590 ATIKGGQSGTFVQF
+590 ATIKGGQSGTFARF
-604 PKGSQY
+604 PEGSQY

-629 AVPEDFTGPI
+629 AVPEDFTGPV
-639 SIDEVLNVT
+639 SNDEVLNVT

-660 SRDLWVYTNDK
+660 SRDLWVYTNDN

-826 SDAYNIKMHA
+826 SEAYNIKMHA

-852 LLANCF
+852 LAANCLTVEI
-858 SAEFTGLQF
+858 SGLQF
-867 AGAAGEEIQIQDNNK
+867 AGEAGQEIQIGEDNK
-882 VTLCVENINEEGL
+882 VTLCVKNINKSGSV
-895 ILANEYSVVLTDNK
+895 LADQYSVVLTDNK
-909 TGRPMPFEG
+909 TGRPMPFDG
-918 QQEDIAAGGQLC
+918 QKEDIAACGQFC
-930 LITVDPLENLN
+930 LTTVDALEDLD
-941 NYNLRAELLFGG
+941 NYNLKAELLFNGSI
-953 AVVDEASLENCIR
+953 VDEAYASNCVR

-976 DNTLTYNDA
+976 DNTLTYEDD

-1050 DINNGEEPAD
+1050 DINNGDEPAG
-1060 GYKEF
+1060 GYKVF

-1083 HVVIRKSR
+1083 HVVIRNSR

-1167 TANINPDYTKPDN
+1167 TANVDPDYSNPDN
-1180 LRDWGSSV
+1180 QRDWGSSV

-1211 WLQECEN
+1211 WLQECDS

-1233 INEDGNSVAMI
+1233 INAGGNSVAMI

-1277 VPERADFL
+1277 FPERADFL
-1285 KFGGDVGSQNGRASS
+1285 KFGGDVGSQNSRASS

-1310 CYSLDSDILSRSP
+1310 CYSMDPDPLSRSE
-1323 NPLWD
+1323 NPLWNE
-1328 DQGTT
+1328 QGPE

-1361 IYAIPEGTGETEN
+1361 IYAIPEGSEETEK

-1420 ELNNDRLYPTVG
+1420 GLNNDRLYPDVG
-1432 ADGVRPYQEQE
+1432 EEGVRPYQAQE

-1456 SPLGTIYWFGG
+1456 QPLGTIYWFGG

-1481 WRCYDLQTGALRQV
+1481 WRCYDMQTGALRQV

-1505 LVIIP
+1505 LVIVP

-1525 SYPRIPTVFDNSD
+1525 SYPRIPTAFDNAD
-1538 GGRDENSNKAYEHK
+1538 GGRDKISNKAYYLN
-1552 EYVQAGFGMED
+1552 EYVQAGLGMEN
-1563 YESVMANKPW
+1563 YKSVMAGKPW

-1586 LFANYLYNENG
+1586 LFANYLYNEEKR

-1605 ASYLGPRNVW
+1605 ASYLGPREVW

-1625 ESFSK
+1625 KSFSK

-1643 REVIAG
+1643 REVLSG
-1649 DYFKG
+1649 DYFKD
-1654 FEPNV
+1654 FEPSV
-1659 QLRYADVDQDAGE
+1659 VMRYADVVQSE
-1672 VEWSRSFPDTLV
+1672 EQVEWSRTFPDLDV
-1684 QITSDTQFAIYL
+1684 EITNDMQFAIYL
-1696 PDSYGDLGVPADIY
+1696 PDSYGIDMLPADEY
-1710 AEITGQSQFFGQG
+1710 AQTPGKSQFYGQG
-1723 EVPVN
+1723 KTPVN

-1736 AEGALP
+1736 AEGSLP
-1742 KYSNLKAGKWNLLNN
+1742 KYTGLNNTGEWNLLNN
-1757 YLPANLSAKAILASG
+1757 YLPANLSAKAILDDPG
-1772 VEEIKYYVAGTNGN
+1772 VEDIKYYVAGTNGN

-1809 PKNGFLVKGTNLA
+1809 PKNGFLVKSTLT

-1850 MELIANNDKTPYGS
+1850 MELIANKDKTPYGS
-1864 QIAVEVNPNVNA
+1864 QVAVEVNPNVNA

-1881 FSTGKL
+1881 FSTSKL

-1922 LGVRVREKM
+1922 LGVRVREAM
-1931 DLSFYV
+1931 DLNFYV
-1937 DYIDGINEV
+1937 KYIDGINEV

-1952 TAAFYDVANYKGSI
+1952 TGGFYPIVNYMGTI

-1996 PDIDVPTDV
+1996 PDINVPTDV
-2005 EETTASS
+2005 EEATASS
-2012 GIDIFNTEGVITVSS
+2012 GIDIFNTTGVITVSS

>member
-29 AAWYSVSYAD
+29 AAWYSVAYAD
-39 AGFQA
+39 AGFFDSNTWNIKVWKGSGSDVWVHYNDQA
-44 TNTMDLKITT
+44 ALPECKDFRGSGPAITDGSANLGTVTQLYIKGGYANTWDSYNGSTNDEVTKVFMKYKI
-54 DTKGTYWLYYPDN
+54 DDGDPQQIELINRNCNGFGDSEGNKAWYNGCDIPVHSNLQAGEHKLY
-67 NADSKRFETGNGIWQ
+67 I
-82 NTYEDPVDLGDVTAF
+82 
-97 TIVRPAVT
+97 
-105 MWANDDTNIN
+105 
-115 YVSFQYQLR
+115 
-124 NQSNNIVGGSS
+124 
-135 RDWNMNSGHVTYAQ
+135 
-149 GGTIEYA
+149 
-156 ANINIDVIKAFNL
+156 
-169 SSSPGQYT
+169 
-177 LEFWLKASTSAG
+177 
-189 DKFLSNQ
+189 KFLANTSF
-196 DQNYKI
+196 NYDRWIPGDSDSDWYVI

-218 TMYFGNVPYGESK
+218 TMYFGNVPYGEDK
-231 ESTVHF
+231 VSTVHF

-258 LRGSFFKFVGIGSNG
+258 LRGSFFEFVEIGSSG

-293 TNTDTNDLKCHHIT
+293 TYGGHRIS
-307 LTKDDERLT
+307 LTKDDDETLT
-316 VIFNASSY
+316 VIFNASSF

-335 RAQSIAVLSGAIVY
+335 RAQSKAELSGAIMY
-349 TGCNVIEEYGV
+349 TGCNEIKEYGV
-360 YYSTDPDFFDS
+360 YYSTDPGFFDS

-379 KSQVANVTG
+379 KSQVANVTEAA
-388 VTIEDPDDPEDPDDD
+388 IKDQEDE
-403 LKVTVDG
+403 LIVTVDG

-439 TNEGDYRLAVNDAV
+439 TNDGDYRLAVNDAV

-464 EDETIGGSNDDI
+464 EGETIGGTNNI
-476 TTGYVQYW
+476 TDGYVQYW

-490 QTYRLQFNYMHEDWT
+490 QTYRLQFNYLHEGGK

-511 PGQSGTIPS
+511 PGQSGTIPPE
-520 TFSQSY
+520 FSQSY
-526 VRIEGTDLVKNN
+526 VCINGTNLVKDN
-538 SEYVNA
+538 SAYANA
-544 KLSTPVLKEVPAE
+544 KLSDPVQKEVPAA

-562 VYFTNA
+562 VYFTKA

-590 ATIKGGQSGTFVQF
+590 STIKGGQSGTFVQF
-604 PKGSQY
+604 PEGSKY

-629 AVPEDFTGPI
+629 AVPEDFTGQVLT
-639 SIDEVLNVT
+639 DEVLNVT
-648 YTGGDTAPEFSK
+648 YTGGDLAPEFSI
-660 SRDLWVYTNDK
+660 SRDLWVYTNDN
-671 ATGTEQTPENT
+671 ATGTTQTPENT

-733 SWNAQNVHNDLYARY
+733 SWNAQKDHNDLYARY

-758 DRTYVDFVRRDG
+758 DRTYMDFVRRDG
-770 EDARLKLVF
+770 EAARLKLVF

-852 LLANCF
+852 LAANCLTVEI
-858 SAEFTGLQF
+858 SGLQF
-867 AGAAGEEIQIQDNNK
+867 AGEAGQEIQIGEDNK
-882 VTLCVENINEEGL
+882 VTLCVENINESGSV
-895 ILANEYSVVLTDNK
+895 LADQYSVVLTDNK
-909 TGRPMPFEG
+909 TGRPMPFDG
-918 QQEDIAAGGQLC
+918 QTEDIAAGGQVC
-930 LITVDPLENLN
+930 LTTVDPLENLN
-941 NYNLRAELLFGG
+941 NYNLKAELLFGG
-953 AVVDEASLENCIR
+953 AVVDEASLENCVR
-966 PEGDTIFYTI
+966 PEGDTIYYTI
-976 DNTLTYNDA
+976 DNTLTYDDA

-1015 KHIVFKIVGGNGD
+1015 KHIVFQIVGGNGD
-1028 YIGETDNNV
+1028 YVGETDNNV

-1050 DINNGEEPAD
+1050 DINNGDEPAK
-1060 GYKEF
+1060 GYKVF

-1072 VNPQVGKPVVN
+1072 ENPEVGKPVVN
-1083 HVVIRKSR
+1083 HVVIRNSR
-1091 NVQLLFLDIQGYT
+1091 NVQLLYLDIQGYT

-1118 GSSSWLATPKAG
+1118 GTKSWLATPKAG
-1130 DYANG
+1130 DYADG

-1167 TANINPDYTKPDN
+1167 TANVDPDYFNPDN
-1180 LRDWGSSV
+1180 QRDWGSSV

-1233 INEDGNSVAMI
+1233 INAGGNSVAMI
-1244 RLMSQDNVGSGNV
+1244 RLMSQTGEGTEYR
-1257 ALPVNNIGIYYNTFY
+1257 ALPVQNIGVYYNTFY

-1285 KFGGDVGSQNGRASS
+1285 RFGGEAKYQNGRALE
-1300 YSLIDFNYNN
+1300 YKNVDFNYNN
-1310 CYSLDSDILSRSP
+1310 CYSMDAEEINRSP
-1323 NPLWD
+1323 DPLWQAQD
-1328 DQGTT
+1328 TG
-1333 NVDVRYNNFWTVAE
+1333 NSRNIDVRYNNFWTVAE
-1347 GDILSEQGMQSSLS
+1347 GDILSENGFQSSLS
-1361 IYAIPEGTGETEN
+1361 IYAIPEGTGEGEG

-1405 LGKTIEGDISGQGAE
+1405 LGKPIEGDISGQGAE
-1420 ELNNDRLYPTVG
+1420 GLNNDRLYPAVG
-1432 ADGVRPYQEQE
+1432 PTGVRPYEAE

-1456 SPLGTIYWFGG
+1456 QPLGTIYWFGG

-1481 WRCYDLQTGALRQV
+1481 WRCYDMQTGALRQV

-1525 SYPRIPTVFDNSD
+1525 SYPRIPTAFDNSD
-1538 GGRDENSNKAYEHK
+1538 DGRDKNSNNAYDLG
-1552 EYVQAGFGMED
+1552 EYVQAGLGMEN

-1586 LFANYLYNENG
+1586 LFANYLYNE
-1597 ERHYDGAS
+1597 ETCVRHYDGAA
-1605 ASYLGPRNVW
+1605 ASYLGPRKIW
-1615 GLTGPIVKPF
+1615 GLTGPVIKPF
-1625 ESFSK
+1625 KE
-1630 DPETGVVTHSADV
+1630 DPIKENGVWTHVDEVRDV
-1643 REVIAG
+1643 LSE
-1649 DYFKG
+1649 DYYKE

-1659 QLRYADVDQDAGE
+1659 MMRYADVVQEEDGE
-1672 VEWSRSFPDTLV
+1672 VTWSRAFPDLDV
-1684 QITSDTQFAIYL
+1684 EITSDMQFAINI
-1696 PDSYGDLGVPADIY
+1696 PDAYGVYMLTADEY
-1710 AEITGQSQFFGQG
+1710 AQQPGKSQFFGQG

-1742 KYSNLKAGKWNLLNN
+1742 NYTGLNSGKWNLLNN
-1757 YLPANLSAKAILASG
+1757 YLPANLSAKAILEAPG

-1809 PKNGFLVKGTNLA
+1809 PKNGFLVKGMDLK
-1822 ELQITSDMVVN
+1822 ELQITGDMVVN

-2005 EETTASS
+2005 EETTATS
-2012 GIDIFNTEGVITVSS
+2012 GIDIFNTAGVITISS

-2041 AGRTRSYK
+2041 AGITRSYK

>member
-23 LAMLLT
+23 LAMLLST
-29 AAWYSVSYAD
+29 AWYSVSYAD
-39 AGFQA
+39 AGFQD
-44 TNTMDLKITT
+44 TNTMDLKINT
-54 DTKGTYWLYYPDN
+54 DAKGAYWLYYPEN

-82 NTYEDPVDLGDVTAF
+82 ETYEEPVDLGDVTAF

-105 MWANDDTNIN
+105 MWANDNTAIN
-115 YVSFQYQLR
+115 SVSFRYQLR
-124 NQSNNIVGGSS
+124 DQSNNIVGGSS
-135 RDWNMNSGHVTYAQ
+135 RDWNMNSNHVTYAQ
-149 GGTIEYA
+149 DGTIEYA
-156 ANINIDVIKAFNL
+156 ANINIDVITTFNL

-189 DKFLSNQ
+189 DKFLNNQ

-218 TMYFGNVPYGESK
+218 TMYFGNVPYGK
-231 ESTVHF
+231 DTVSTVHF

-245 SGNTEDEAGINDD
+245 SGNTETEAGISFGS
-258 LRGSFFKFVGIGSNG
+258 RGAFFEFVDIGNNG
-273 TDGWITYRFHP
+273 TDGWITYRFRP

-293 TNTDTNDLKCHHIT
+293 TNETHRIS
-307 LTKDDERLT
+307 LTKDDEPLT
-316 VIFNASSY
+316 VIFNASSF

-335 RAQSIAVLSGAIVY
+335 RAQSIAELSGAIMY
-349 TGCNVIEEYGV
+349 TGCNTIEEYGV
-360 YYSTDPDFFDS
+360 YYSTDPGFFDS

-388 VTIEDPDDPEDPDDD
+388 VKFGDPVDN

-464 EDETIGGSNDDI
+464 EGEAIDGSNDNI
-476 TTGYVQYW
+476 TNGYVQYW

-490 QTYRLQFNYMHEDWT
+490 QTYRLQFNYMHEDRT

-511 PGQSGTIPS
+511 PSQSGTIPS

-526 VRIEGTDLVKNN
+526 VRIYGTDLVKNN
-538 SEYVNA
+538 SAYANA
-544 KLSTPVLKEVPAE
+544 RLSVPEQREVPAA

-562 VYFTNA
+562 VYFTKA

-573 TGNDGSDLVM
+573 TGKDRSDLVM
-583 TVTGVES
+583 TVTGAES
-590 ATIKGGQSGTFVQF
+590 DTIKGGLSGTFAQF
-604 PKGSQY
+604 PEGSQY

-629 AVPEDFTGPI
+629 AVPEDFTGPV
-639 SIDEVLNVT
+639 STDVVLNVT
-648 YTGGDTAPEFSK
+648 YTGGDLAPEFSI
-660 SRDLWVYTNDK
+660 SRDLWVYTNDN
-671 ATGTEQTPENT
+671 ATGTTQTPENT
-682 MTQISCADGVQGR
+682 MAGVACTNGEQGQA
-695 TADYS
+695 ADYS
-700 LLFSLD
+700 LIWQLSS
-706 DPAGTIPMSPFDI
+706 PENTIDVGNYQI
-719 RSGNSSVVMAHNDT
+719 RTGNSSEPLQ
-733 SWNAQNVHNDLYARY
+733 SWNTQWSYNNGNKDGYVCYWYDSNSNMTYMDVIAREGDVAKLRLTFLSADGAQVASYDMVKVEGSNHVYTYDL
-748 MYYSGATSDQ
+748 SDQ
-758 DRTYVDFVRRDG
+758 TLPENAV
-770 EDARLKLVF
+770 
-779 FNSSNVSVG
+779 N
-788 DYTMVR
+788 
-794 TEGSQKYTYTF
+794 
-805 KEGESIPQGAAYV
+805 V
-818 TVRGCEPW
+818 TVYGMQVYNNN
-826 SDAYNIKMHA
+826 AYGAIHA
-836 AEIPVSGITGG
+836 ATIPVSGITGG

-852 LLANCF
+852 LAANCLTVEI
-858 SAEFTGLQF
+858 SGLQF
-867 AGAAGEEIQIQDNNK
+867 AGEAGQEIQIGEDNK
-882 VTLCVENINEEGL
+882 VTLCVENINESGSV
-895 ILANEYSVVLTDNK
+895 LADQYSVVLTDNK
-909 TGRPMPFEG
+909 TGRPMPFDG
-918 QQEDIAAGGQLC
+918 QTEDIAAGGQVC
-930 LITVDPLENLN
+930 LTTVDPLENLN
-941 NYNLRAELLFGG
+941 NYNLKAELLFGG
-953 AVVDEASLENCIR
+953 ALVDEASLENCLR
-966 PEGDTIFYTI
+966 PEGDTIYYTI
-976 DNTLTYNDA
+976 DNTLTYDDA
-985 CALKFRT
+985 CALQFCT
-992 IGAAMTDLK
+992 IGAAMADLK
-1001 TDVNYYDAGSKNLL
+1001 TDENYYDAGSKNLL

-1028 YIGETDNNV
+1028 YVGETDNDV

-1050 DINNGEEPAD
+1050 DINNGDEPAD
-1060 GYKEF
+1060 GYKVF

-1072 VNPQVGKPVVN
+1072 ENPQVGKPVVN
-1083 HVVIRKSR
+1083 HVVIRNSR

-1118 GSSSWLATPKAG
+1118 GSKSWLATPKAG

-1167 TANINPDYTKPDN
+1167 TANIDPDYTNPN
-1180 LRDWGSSV
+1180 NQRDWGSSV

-1233 INEDGNSVAMI
+1233 IDAGGNSVAMI

-1257 ALPVNNIGIYYNTFY
+1257 PLPVNNIGIYYNTFY

-1285 KFGGDVGSQNGRASS
+1285 KFGGDVSSQNGRASS

-1310 CYSLDSDILSRSP
+1310 CYSMDPDQLSRSG

-1328 DQGTT
+1328 GQGTT

-1347 GDILSEQGMQSSLS
+1347 GDLSEQGMRSSLS
-1361 IYAIPEGTGETEN
+1361 IYAIPEGTGEKED

-1420 ELNNDRLYPTVG
+1420 ELNNDRLYPAVG
-1432 ADGVRPYQEQE
+1432 EKDGVRPYKAQK

-1456 SPLGTIYWFGG
+1456 QPLGTIYWFGG

-1481 WRCYDLQTGALRQV
+1481 WRCYDMQTRALRQV

-1505 LVIIP
+1505 LVIVP

-1525 SYPRIPTVFDNSD
+1525 SYPRIPTAFDNA
-1538 GGRDENSNKAYEHK
+1538 GGERDTISNNAYTLD
-1552 EYVQAGFGMED
+1552 EYVQAGLGMKN
-1563 YESVMANKPW
+1563 YESVMADKPW

-1586 LFANYLYNENG
+1586 LFANYLYNKETG
-1597 ERHYDGAS
+1597 KRHYDGAS

-1615 GLTGPIVKPF
+1615 GLTGAMIQPF
-1625 ESFSK
+1625 VDYNSA
-1630 DPETGVVTHSADV
+1630 DRTHSDDV
-1643 REVIAG
+1643 RMVKSS
-1649 DYFKG
+1649 DYYLNL
-1654 FEPNV
+1654 EPQV
-1659 QLRYADVDQDAGE
+1659 YMRYADVVQSEGQ
-1672 VEWSRSFPDTLV
+1672 VKWTRSFPDMDV
-1684 QITSDTQFAIYL
+1684 EIEPGMQFAIYL
-1696 PDSYGDLGVPADIY
+1696 SQLYGLFGMSDNEY
-1710 AEITGQSQFFGQG
+1710 AEWTGKTQFIDHANTPITY
-1723 EVPVN
+1723 N
-1728 FDFYGRFA
+1728 LYGRFA
-1736 AEGALP
+1736 AEAALP
-1742 KYSNLKAGKWNLLNN
+1742 YYKNLAPGEYNLLNN
-1757 YLPANLSAKAILASG
+1757 YLPANLSVKEILKAPD
-1772 VEEIKYYVAGTNGN
+1772 VEEVKYYVAGTNGM
-1786 MGSFVSVT
+1786 MGSFVDISDATV
-1794 EQSLASAEEGDLMIY
+1794 QQGDSLIY
-1809 PKNGFLVKGTNLA
+1809 PKNGFLVKGKDLT
-1822 ELQITSDMVVN
+1822 ELRITDNMVSN
-1833 SHTQI
+1833 SHAQI
-1838 YDLRNMA
+1838 YNLRNMA

-1850 MELIANNDKTPYGS
+1850 VSVVANNDDTPYGS
-1864 QIAVEVNPNVNA
+1864 QISVEVNPNVNS
-1876 YNFDE
+1876 YNFEE
-1881 FSTGKL
+1881 FAKDKL
-1887 FQGTPDMTYVPD
+1887 FQGTPEMSYVPD
-1899 VYIMMGEGYKET
+1899 VYIMMGEGYDE
-1911 VAVPDAETVIP
+1911 VVSVPDAETVIP

-1937 DYIDGINEV
+1937 RYIDGINEV

-1952 TAAFYDVANYKGSI
+1952 TAAFYDVANYKGTI

-2005 EETTASS
+2005 EETTAAS
-2012 GIDIFNTEGVITVSS
+2012 GIDIFNTAEVITVSS

>member
-9 KGAGAASIRRLGVL
+9 NGAGAASIRRLGVL

-39 AGFQA
+39 AGFFTDNAWNLRIYRGGSVDEWIHYNDQGNNPECA
-44 TNTMDLKITT
+44 DFKGAGNTE
-54 DTKGTYWLYYPDN
+54 
-67 NADSKRFETGNGIWQ
+67 SVGN
-82 NTYEDPVDLGDVTAF
+82 VDLGEVDRLYLKRSYANTWDSWNGQTDDEVTAVWMQYKVDNADMQSIQLNSRGCDNF
-97 TIVRPAVT
+97 TKEGDKA
-105 MWANDDTNIN
+105 W
-115 YVSFQYQLR
+115 
-124 NQSNNIVGGSS
+124 SS
-135 RDWNMNSGHVTYAQ
+135 DCD
-149 GGTIEYA
+149 
-156 ANINIDVIKAFNL
+156 INILNGL
-169 SSSPGQYT
+169 SSGTHTLYVRYVANTSFAADRWMPG
-177 LEFWLKASTSAG
+177 SG
-189 DKFLSNQ
+189 DGDWFE
-196 DQNYKI
+196 I

-211 VFNPSET
+211 VFSLSET
-218 TMYFGNVPYGESK
+218 MMYFGNVPYGEYK

-237 EYNGSTPL
+237 EYNGSTLL
-245 SGNTEDEAGINDD
+245 SGNTETEAGISIGS
-258 LRGSFFKFVGIGSNG
+258 RGAFFEFVGIGNDG

-335 RAQSIAVLSGAIVY
+335 RAQSIAVLSGAILY
-349 TGCNVIEEYGV
+349 TGCNDIVEYGV

-379 KSQVANVTG
+379 KSQVAKVTGAIGEPVDNLNVT
-388 VTIEDPDDPEDPDDD
+388 VN
-403 LKVTVDG
+403 G

-422 MKDSA
+422 MKDSD

-464 EDETIGGSNDDI
+464 EGETIGGSNDDI

-484 LSCTPS
+484 LSCTPR
-490 QTYRLQFNYMHEDWT
+490 QTYRLQFNYMHEDGT
-505 YEWIDV
+505 YEWINV
-511 PGQSGTIPS
+511 PDQSGTIPS
-520 TFSQSY
+520 DNISQSY
-526 VRIEGTDLVKNN
+526 VRIEGTDLVKDN
-538 SEYVNA
+538 SKYVNA
-544 KLSTPVLKEVPAE
+544 KLSAPVQIKVPAA

-573 TGNDGSDLVM
+573 TGKDGSDLVM

-590 ATIKGGQSGTFVQF
+590 DTIKGGLSGTFAQF
-604 PKGSQY
+604 PKDSRY

-629 AVPEDFTGPI
+629 AVPEDFTGQVPT
-639 SIDEVLNVT
+639 DEVLNVT
-648 YTGGDTAPEFSK
+648 YKGGDLEPEFSI

-671 ATGTEQTPENT
+671 ATGTEQKPENT

-733 SWNAQNVHNDLYARY
+733 SWNAQIDHNDLYARY

-852 LLANCF
+852 LAANCLTVEI
-858 SAEFTGLQF
+858 SGLQF
-867 AGAAGEEIQIQDNNK
+867 AGEAGQEIQIGEDNKK
-882 VTLCVENINEEGL
+882 VTLCVENINESGSV
-895 ILANEYSVVLTDNK
+895 LADQYSVVLTDNK

-930 LITVDPLENLN
+930 LTTVDPLENLN

-953 AVVDEASLENCIR
+953 AVVDEASLKNCIR
-966 PEGDTIFYTI
+966 PEDDTIYYTI
-976 DNTLTYNDA
+976 DNTLTYEDA

-1015 KHIVFKIVGGNGD
+1015 KHIVFQIVGGNGD

-1050 DINNGEEPAD
+1050 DINNGDEPAG
-1060 GYKEF
+1060 GYKVF

-1083 HVVIRKSR
+1083 HVVIRNSR

-1104 KNTTS
+1104 KNTTQ

-1118 GSSSWLATPKAG
+1118 GSKSWLATPKAG

-1167 TANINPDYTKPDN
+1167 TANVDPDYSNPDN
-1180 LRDWGSSV
+1180 QRDWGSSV

-1233 INEDGNSVAMI
+1233 INEGGNSVAMI

-1310 CYSLDSDILSRSP
+1310 CYSMDPDPLSRSK
-1323 NPLWD
+1323 NPLWNE
-1328 DQGTT
+1328 QGPE

-1398 VRGTGLN
+1398 VSGTGLN
-1405 LGKTIEGDISGQGAE
+1405 LGKTIEDDISDQGAE
-1420 ELNNDRLYPTVG
+1420 ELNNDRLYPAVG
-1432 ADGVRPYQEQE
+1432 DVGVRPYKAQE

-1456 SPLGTIYWFGG
+1456 QPLGTIYWFGS

-1481 WRCYDLQTGALRQV
+1481 WRCYDMQTGALRQV

-1525 SYPRIPTVFDNSD
+1525 SYPRIPTAFDNAD
-1538 GGRDENSNKAYEHK
+1538 GGRDEISNNAYDLN
-1552 EYVQAGFGMED
+1552 EYVQAGLGMEN
-1563 YESVMANKPW
+1563 YESVMAGKPW

-1586 LFANYLYNENG
+1586 LFANYLYNEETG

-1605 ASYLGPRNVW
+1605 ASYLAPRNVW
-1615 GLTGPIVKPF
+1615 GLTGAMIQPF
-1625 ESFSK
+1625 VDYDSAER
-1630 DPETGVVTHSADV
+1630 THSEDV
-1643 REVIAG
+1643 RMVKSS
-1649 DYFKG
+1649 DYYLNL
-1654 FEPNV
+1654 EPHV
-1659 QLRYADVDQDAGE
+1659 YMRYADVVQSEGQ
-1672 VEWSRSFPDTLV
+1672 VEWTRSFPDMDV
-1684 QITSDTQFAIYL
+1684 EIEPGMQFAIYL
-1696 PDSYGDLGVPADIY
+1696 SQLYGLFGMSDNEY
-1710 AEITGQSQFFGQG
+1710 AEWTGKTQFIDHANTPITY
-1723 EVPVN
+1723 N
-1728 FDFYGRFA
+1728 LYGRFA

-1742 KYSNLKAGKWNLLNN
+1742 YYKNLTPGEYNLLNN
-1757 YLPANLSAKAILASG
+1757 YLPANLSVKEILNAPN
-1772 VEEIKYYVAGTNGN
+1772 VEEVKYYVAGTNGM
-1786 MGSFVSVT
+1786 MGSFVDISDATV
-1794 EQSLASAEEGDLMIY
+1794 QQGDSLIY
-1809 PKNGFLVKGTNLA
+1809 PKNGFLVKGTDLTG
-1822 ELQITSDMVVN
+1822 LQITANMVSN
-1833 SHTQI
+1833 SHAQI
-1838 YDLRNMA
+1838 YNLRNMA

-1850 MELIANNDKTPYGS
+1850 VSVVANNDETPYGS
-1864 QIAVEVNPNVNA
+1864 QVSVEVNPNVNS
-1876 YNFDE
+1876 YNFEE
-1881 FSTGKL
+1881 FAKDKL
-1887 FQGTPDMTYVPD
+1887 FQGTPEMSYVPD
-1899 VYIMMGEGYKET
+1899 VYIMMGEGYDE
-1911 VAVPDAETVIP
+1911 VVSVPDAETVIP
-1922 LGVRVREKM
+1922 LGVRVREAM
-1931 DLSFYV
+1931 DLNFYV
-1937 DYIDGINEV
+1937 KYIDGINEV

-1952 TAAFYDVANYKGSI
+1952 TGEFYPIVNYMGTI

-1989 DPDEEEN
+1989 NPDEEDN

-2027 TSDIALSAVYVTDM
+2027 TSDIALSAVYITDM

>member
-29 AAWYSVSYAD
+29 AAWYSVAYAD
-39 AGFQA
+39 AGFYTA
-44 TNTMDLKITT
+44 EAWNIAL
-54 DTKGTYWLYYPDN
+54 
-67 NADSKRFETGNGIWQ
+67 
-82 NTYEDPVDLGDVTAF
+82 DLGDGRPDNWVGGDRGAANSSNVSSNSIGEAIGIGINDGDVLKLETLGEIDRLHLNRVA
-97 TIVRPAVT
+97 VRT
-105 MWANDDTNIN
+105 WENSDNDDVHNVTVYYKVDNGIEYN
-115 YVSFQYQLR
+115 YGLTYR
-124 NQSNNIVGGSS
+124 TTIDNNSNNKLWSDDIST
-135 RDWNMNSGHVTYAQ
+135 NSETNRNLIEGLAPGEHTLYIRFRLETSFDYDRWMPTT
-149 GGTIEYA
+149 GTGTEQQTEGNWRWCAI
-156 ANINIDVIKAFNL
+156 
-169 SSSPGQYT
+169 P
-177 LEFWLKASTSAG
+177 
-189 DKFLSNQ
+189 
-196 DQNYKI
+196 
-202 TFTIPQQGP
+202 FTIPQQGP
-211 VFNPSET
+211 VFSPSET

-245 SGNTEDEAGINDD
+245 SGDTENDAGIDVN
-258 LRGSFFKFVGIGSNG
+258 LRGSFFEFVGIGNDG

-335 RAQSIAVLSGAIVY
+335 RAQSIAVLSGAILY
-349 TGCNVIEEYGV
+349 TGCNDIVEYGV

-379 KSQVANVTG
+379 KSQVAKVTGAIGEPVDNLNVT
-388 VTIEDPDDPEDPDDD
+388 VN
-403 LKVTVDG
+403 G

-422 MKDSA
+422 MKDSD

-453 AGTETY
+453 ACTETY

-464 EDETIGGSNDDI
+464 EGEEIDGSNEI
-476 TTGYVQYW
+476 TKGYVQYW
-484 LSCTPS
+484 LSCTPR
-490 QTYRLQFNYMHEDWT
+490 QTYRLQFNYMRTDGT

-511 PGQSGTIPS
+511 PGQNGTIPPDI
-520 TFSQSY
+520 SQSY

-538 SEYVNA
+538 SKYVNA
-544 KLSTPVLKEVPAE
+544 KLSAPVKKEVPAA

-568 DGSAV
+568 EGSAV

-610 RVERVYKNQPD
+610 RVERVYNNQPD

-629 AVPEDFTGPI
+629 AVPEYFTGLI
-639 SIDEVLNVT
+639 SIDVVLNVT
-648 YTGGDTAPEFSK
+648 YTGGDPAPEFSK

-733 SWNAQNVHNDLYARY
+733 SWNAQIGHNDLYARY

-805 KEGESIPQGAAYV
+805 KEDESIPQGAAYV

-852 LLANCF
+852 LAANCLTVEI
-858 SAEFTGLQF
+858 SGLQF
-867 AGAAGEEIQIQDNNK
+867 AGEAGQEIQIGEDNK
-882 VTLCVENINEEGL
+882 VTLCVENINKSGSV
-895 ILANEYSVVLTDNK
+895 LADQYSVVLTDNK

-930 LITVDPLENLN
+930 LTTVDPLENLN

-966 PEGDTIFYTI
+966 PEGDTIYYTI
-976 DNTLTYNDA
+976 DNTLTYDDA

-1015 KHIVFKIVGGNGD
+1015 KHIRFKIVGGNGD
-1028 YIGETDNNV
+1028 YVGETDNNV

-1050 DINNGEEPAD
+1050 DINNGDEPAG

-1083 HVVIRKSR
+1083 HVVIRNSR

-1104 KNTTS
+1104 KNTTQ

-1167 TANINPDYTKPDN
+1167 TANVDPDYSNPDN
-1180 LRDWGSSV
+1180 QRDWGSSV

-1233 INEDGNSVAMI
+1233 INTGGNSVAMI

-1310 CYSLDSDILSRSP
+1310 CYSMDPDPLSRSK
-1323 NPLWD
+1323 NPLWNG
-1328 DQGTT
+1328 QGTT

-1347 GDILSEQGMQSSLS
+1347 SDLLEQGFQSSLS
-1361 IYAIPEGTGETEN
+1361 IYAIPEGSVEEED

-1405 LGKTIEGDISGQGAE
+1405 LGKTIEDDISGQGAE
-1420 ELNNDRLYPTVG
+1420 ELNNDRLYPDVG
-1432 ADGVRPYQEQE
+1432 PGGVRPYPAQE

-1456 SPLGTIYWFGG
+1456 QPLGTIYWFGG

-1481 WRCYDLQTGALRQV
+1481 WRCYDLQTRALRQV

-1505 LVIIP
+1505 LVIVP

-1525 SYPRIPTVFDNSD
+1525 SYPRIPTAFDNAD
-1538 GGRDENSNKAYEHK
+1538 GGRDEISNKAYELK

-1563 YESVMANKPW
+1563 YELVMADKPW

-1586 LFANYLYNENG
+1586 LFANYLYNEDTKV
-1597 ERHYDGAS
+1597 RHYEGAS
-1605 ASYLGPRNVW
+1605 ASYVGPRDIW
-1615 GLTGPIVKPF
+1615 ALTGTVIRPF
-1625 ESFSK
+1625 VDQDNK
-1630 DPETGVVTHSADV
+1630 DLGV
-1643 REVIAG
+1643 RNVISG
-1649 DYFKG
+1649 DYYLNR
-1654 FEPNV
+1654 EPNV
-1659 QLRYADVDQDAGE
+1659 YMRYADVQQLEGQ
-1672 VEWSRSFPDTLV
+1672 VEWTRAFPHLNVEV
-1684 QITSDTQFAIYL
+1684 QPGMQFAVYFPNEYGWPIQTDNEYAASTGKTQFINHG
-1696 PDSYGDLGVPADIY
+1696 DSAL
-1710 AEITGQSQFFGQG
+1710 TF
-1723 EVPVN
+1723 N
-1728 FDFYGRFA
+1728 FYGRFA
-1736 AEGALP
+1736 AESALP
-1742 KYSNLKAGKWNLLNN
+1742 FYKDLTPGEYNLLNN
-1757 YLPANLSAKAILASG
+1757 YLPANLSVKEIRKAPN
-1772 VEEIKYYVAGTNGN
+1772 VEEVKYYVAGTNGM
-1786 MGSFVSVT
+1786 MGSFVDISDATV
-1794 EQSLASAEEGDLMIY
+1794 QQGDSLIY
-1809 PKNGFLVKGTNLA
+1809 PKNGFLVKGKNLD
-1822 ELQITSDMVVN
+1822 ELRITGNMVSN
-1833 SHTQI
+1833 SHAQI
-1838 YDLRNMA
+1838 YNLRNMA

-1850 MELIANNDKTPYGS
+1850 VSVVANNDDTPYGS
-1864 QIAVEVNPNVNA
+1864 QISVEVNPNVNS
-1876 YNFDE
+1876 YNFEE
-1881 FSTGKL
+1881 FAKDKL
-1887 FQGTPDMTYVPD
+1887 FQGTPEMSYVPD
-1899 VYIMMGEGYKET
+1899 VYIMMGEGYDE
-1911 VAVPDAETVIP
+1911 VVSVPDAETVIP

-1931 DLSFYV
+1931 DLNFYV
-1937 DYIDGINEV
+1937 KYIDGINEV

-1952 TAAFYDVANYKGSI
+1952 TGGFYPIVNYMGTI

-2005 EETTASS
+2005 EETTAAS

>member
-124 NQSNNIVGGSS
+124 DQSNNIVGGSS

-156 ANINIDVIKAFNL
+156 ANINIDVITAFNL

-189 DKFLSNQ
+189 DKFLNNQ
-196 DQNYKI
+196 NQNYKI

-211 VFNPSET
+211 VFNPSQT
-218 TMYFGNVPYGESK
+218 TMFFGNVPYGEDK

-245 SGNTEDEAGINDD
+245 SGNTETDAGINDD
-258 LRGSFFKFVGIGSNG
+258 LRGSFFEFVGIGNDG

-293 TNTDTNDLKCHHIT
+293 TNTDTNDLECHHIT

-316 VIFNASSY
+316 VIFNASSF

-335 RAQSIAVLSGAIVY
+335 RAQSIAELGGAIMY
-349 TGCNVIEEYGV
+349 TGCNNIVEYGV
-360 YYSTDPDFFDS
+360 YYSTDPGFFDS

-379 KSQVANVTG
+379 KSQVANKTG
-388 VTIEDPDDPEDPDDD
+388 VVIGAPVDE

-453 AGTETY
+453 ACTETY

-464 EDETIGGSNDDI
+464 EGETIGETNDI
-476 TTGYVQYW
+476 TKGYVQYW
-484 LSCTPS
+484 LSCTPR
-490 QTYRLQFNYMHEDWT
+490 QTYRLQFNYMQEDGT
-505 YEWIDV
+505 YKWIDV
-511 PGQSGTIPS
+511 PGQNGTIPS

-526 VRIEGTDLVKNN
+526 VRIYGTDLVKNN
-538 SEYVNA
+538 SAYANA
-544 KLSTPVLKEVPAE
+544 KLSVPEQKGVPAA

-562 VYFTNA
+562 VYFTKA

-573 TGNDGSDLVM
+573 TGKDGSDLVM

-590 ATIKGGQSGTFVQF
+590 ATIKGGLSGTFAQF
-604 PKGSQY
+604 PEGSQY

-629 AVPEDFTGPI
+629 AVPEDFTGPV
-639 SIDEVLNVT
+639 STDEVLNVT
-648 YTGGDTAPEFSK
+648 YTGGDLAPEFSI
-660 SRDLWVYTNDK
+660 SRDLWVYTEDNDDDMP
-671 ATGTEQTPENT
+671 GHDQEVENT
-682 MTQISCADGVQGR
+682 MSQISCTNGVQGKV
-695 TADYS
+695 ADYS
-700 LLFSLD
+700 LLWQISQ
-706 DPAGTIPMSPFDI
+706 PTGSTSHNIGSWQI
-719 RSGNSSVVMAHNDT
+719 RNGNSGEALTTVSGGWTYNSTNRDA
-733 SWNAQNVHNDLYARY
+733 YIRY
-748 MYYSGATSDQ
+748 MYNSEDNT
-758 DRTYVDFVRRDG
+758 TYMDVVYRNGDNAGLELAF
-770 EDARLKLVF
+770 L
-779 FNSSNVSVG
+779 NSSQNLIEKYPMSKV
-788 DYTMVR
+788 
-794 TEGSQKYTYTF
+794 EGSKHIYEYQ
-805 KEGESIPQGAAYV
+805 SQDIPSGTAYV
-818 TVRGCEPW
+818 TVRGVHP
-826 SDAYNIKMHA
+826 S
-836 AEIPVSGITGG
+836 VSATDIVSMNSAVLPITSGNSG
-847 EFTYD
+847 TFTYD
-852 LLANCF
+852 LVANCF
-858 SAEFTGLQF
+858 TAHVSGLQF
-867 AGAAGEEIQIQDNNK
+867 AGAAGEEIQIGEDNK
-882 VTLCVENINEEGL
+882 VTLCVANINKSGS
-895 ILANEYSVVLTDNK
+895 IAASEYSVVLTDNK
-909 TGRPMPFEG
+909 TGRPMPFDG
-918 QQEDIAAGGQLC
+918 QTEDIAAGWQFC
-930 LITVDPLENLN
+930 LTTVDALENLN

-953 AVVDEASLENCIR
+953 AVVDEASLENCVR
-966 PEGDTIFYTI
+966 PEGDTIYYTI
-976 DNTLTYNDA
+976 DNTLTYDDA

-1001 TDVNYYDAGSKNLL
+1001 TDVNYYDTGSKNLL
-1015 KHIVFKIVGGNGD
+1015 KHIVFQIVGGNGD
-1028 YIGETDNNV
+1028 YVGETDNNV

-1050 DINNGEEPAD
+1050 DINNGDKPANEE
-1060 GYKEF
+1060 YKVF

-1072 VNPQVGKPVVN
+1072 ENPEVGKPVVN
-1083 HVVIRKSR
+1083 HVVIRNSR
-1091 NVQLLFLDIQGYT
+1091 NVQLLYLDIQGYT

-1118 GSSSWLATPKAG
+1118 GSKSWLATPKAG
-1130 DYANG
+1130 DYADG

-1167 TANINPDYTKPDN
+1167 TANVDPDYSNPDN
-1180 LRDWGSSV
+1180 QRDWGSSV

-1233 INEDGNSVAMI
+1233 INPGGNSVAMI
-1244 RLMSQDNVGSGNV
+1244 RLMSQDNVGDGNV
-1257 ALPVNNIGIYYNTFY
+1257 ALPVDSIGIYYNTFY

-1310 CYSLDSDILSRSP
+1310 CYSMDRDALSRSP

-1328 DQGTT
+1328 GQGPE

-1347 GDILSEQGMQSSLS
+1347 GDILSDQGMQSSLS
-1361 IYAIPEGTGETEN
+1361 IYAIPEGSVEEED

-1380 NVPAQMCSTAN
+1380 NVPDQMCSTAN

-1405 LGKTIEGDISGQGAE
+1405 LGKPIEGDISGQGAE
-1420 ELNNDRLYPTVG
+1420 VLNNDRLYPAVG
-1432 ADGVRPYQEQE
+1432 EDGVRPYQAQE

-1456 SPLGTIYWFGG
+1456 QPLGTIYWFGG

-1481 WRCYDLQTGALRQV
+1481 WRCYDMQTGALRQV

-1510 APNSTRFPVPEGGVK
+1510 APNSTRFPVPDGGVK
-1525 SYPRIPTVFDNSD
+1525 SYPRIPTAFNND
-1538 GGRDENSNKAYEHK
+1538 GDGRNEISNNAYDLK
-1552 EYVQAGFGMED
+1552 EYVQAGLGMEN
-1563 YESVMANKPW
+1563 YESVMKDKPW

-1586 LFANYLYNENG
+1586 LFANYLYNEDTKV
-1597 ERHYDGAS
+1597 RHYEGAS
-1605 ASYLGPRNVW
+1605 ASYVGPRDIW
-1615 GLTGPIVKPF
+1615 ALTGTVIRPF
-1625 ESFSK
+1625 VDQDNK
-1630 DPETGVVTHSADV
+1630 DLGV
-1643 REVIAG
+1643 RNVISG
-1649 DYFKG
+1649 DYYLNR
-1654 FEPNV
+1654 EPNV
-1659 QLRYADVDQDAGE
+1659 YMRYADVQQLEGQ
-1672 VEWSRSFPDTLV
+1672 VEWTRAFPHLNVEV
-1684 QITSDTQFAIYL
+1684 QPGMQFAVYFPNEYGWPIQTDNEYAASTGKTQFINHG
-1696 PDSYGDLGVPADIY
+1696 DSAL
-1710 AEITGQSQFFGQG
+1710 TF
-1723 EVPVN
+1723 N
-1728 FDFYGRFA
+1728 FYGRFA
-1736 AEGALP
+1736 AESALP
-1742 KYSNLKAGKWNLLNN
+1742 FYKDLTPGEYNLLNN
-1757 YLPANLSAKAILASG
+1757 YLPANLSVKEIRKAPN
-1772 VEEIKYYVAGTNGN
+1772 VEEVKYYVAGTNGM
-1786 MGSFVSVT
+1786 MGSFVDISDDKV
-1794 EQSLASAEEGDLMIY
+1794 QQGDSLIY
-1809 PKNGFLVKGTNLA
+1809 PKNGFLVKGKNLD
-1822 ELQITSDMVVN
+1822 ELRITGNMVSN
-1833 SHTQI
+1833 SHAQI
-1838 YDLRNMA
+1838 YNLRNMA

-1850 MELIANNDKTPYGS
+1850 VSVVANNDDTPYGS
-1864 QIAVEVNPNVNA
+1864 QISVEVNPNVNS
-1876 YNFDE
+1876 YNFEE
-1881 FSTGKL
+1881 FAKDKL
-1887 FQGTPDMTYVPD
+1887 FQGTPEMSYVPD
-1899 VYIMMGEGYKET
+1899 VYIMMGEGYDE
-1911 VAVPDAETVIP
+1911 VVSVPDAETVIP

-1931 DLSFYV
+1931 DLNFYV
-1937 DYIDGINEV
+1937 KYIDGINEV

-1952 TAAFYDVANYKGSI
+1952 TGGFYPIVNYMGTI

-2005 EETTASS
+2005 EETTAAS

>member
-39 AGFQA
+39 AGFFDSNTWNIKVWKGSGSDVWVHYNDQA
-44 TNTMDLKITT
+44 ALPECKDFRGSGPTIT
-54 DTKGTYWLYYPDN
+54 DGS
-67 NADSKRFETGNGIWQ
+67 A
-82 NTYEDPVDLGDVTAF
+82 DLGTVTQLY
-97 TIVRPAVT
+97 IKGGY
-105 MWANDDTNIN
+105 ANTWESDGNVSKVFMQYKVDGGNIGQEQIYSRGCDGFN
-115 YVSFQYQLR
+115 GTSGNKAWYNGCDISVASNLQAGEHTLYIRFLANTSF
-124 NQSNNIVGGSS
+124 
-135 RDWNMNSGHVTYAQ
+135 
-149 GGTIEYA
+149 
-156 ANINIDVIKAFNL
+156 
-169 SSSPGQYT
+169 
-177 LEFWLKASTSAG
+177 G
-189 DKFLSNQ
+189 DKWIPGNS
-196 DQNYKI
+196 DTDWYPI

-211 VFNPSET
+211 VFSPSET
-218 TMYFGNVPYGESK
+218 TMFFGNVPYGEH
-231 ESTVHF
+231 EEVTVHF
-237 EYNGSTPL
+237 KYNGSTPL
-245 SGNTEDEAGINDD
+245 SGDDETGAGINDD
-258 LRGSFFKFVGIGSNG
+258 LRGAFFEFVEIGSSG

-293 TNTDTNDLKCHHIT
+293 TNTNTNDPRCHRIS
-307 LTKDDERLT
+307 LTKDDETLT
-316 VIFNASSY
+316 VIFNASSF

-335 RAQSIAVLSGAIVY
+335 RAQSIAELSGAIMY
-349 TGCNVIEEYGV
+349 TGCNEIEEYGV
-360 YYSTDPDFFDS
+360 YYSTDPGFFDS

-379 KSQVANVTG
+379 KSQVANVTEAA
-388 VTIEDPDDPEDPDDD
+388 INAPEE
-403 LKVTVDG
+403 LEVTVDG

-422 MKDSA
+422 MRDSA

-439 TNEGDYRLAVNDAV
+439 TNDGDYRLAVKDAV

-464 EDETIGGSNDDI
+464 KGETIGGTNDI
-476 TTGYVQYW
+476 TDGYVQYW

-490 QTYRLQFNYMHEDWT
+490 QTYRLQFNYQHGDGT

-511 PGQSGTIPS
+511 PGQEGTIP
-520 TFSQSY
+520 TKFSQSY
-526 VRIEGTDLVKNN
+526 VRIDGTNLVKNN
-538 SEYVNA
+538 SEYDKA
-544 KLSTPVLKEVPAE
+544 KLSVPVQTEVPAE

-573 TGNDGSDLVM
+573 KGNDGSDLVM
-583 TVTGVES
+583 TVIGGES
-590 ATIKGGQSGTFVQF
+590 ATIKGGQSGTFEQF
-604 PKGSQY
+604 PEGSKY

-629 AVPEDFTGPI
+629 AVPEDFTGKV
-639 SIDEVLNVT
+639 SADVVLNVT
-648 YTGGDTAPEFSK
+648 YTGGDLAPEFSI
-660 SRDLWVYTNDK
+660 SRDLWVYTNDN
-671 ATGTEQTPENT
+671 ATGTTQTPENT

-733 SWNAQNVHNDLYARY
+733 SWNAQIGHNDLYARY
-748 MYYSGATSDQ
+748 MYYSGVTSDQ
-758 DRTYVDFVRRDG
+758 DRTYVDFVRREG

-852 LLANCF
+852 LAANCLTVEI
-858 SAEFTGLQF
+858 SGLQF
-867 AGAAGEEIQIQDNNK
+867 AGEAGQEIQIGEDNK
-882 VTLCVENINEEGL
+882 VILCVENINESGSV
-895 ILANEYSVVLTDNK
+895 LADQYSVVLTDNK
-909 TGRPMPFEG
+909 TGRPMPFDG
-918 QQEDIAAGGQLC
+918 QTEDIAAGGQVC
-930 LITVDPLENLN
+930 LTTVDPLENLN

-953 AVVDEASLENCIR
+953 AVVDEASLEKCVR
-966 PEGDTIFYTI
+966 PEGDTIYYTI
-976 DNTLTYNDA
+976 DNSLTYEDA

-1001 TDVNYYDAGSKNLL
+1001 TDVNYYDAGSRNLL
-1015 KHIVFKIVGGNGD
+1015 KHIVFQIVGGNGD
-1028 YIGETDNNV
+1028 YVGETDNNV

-1050 DINNGEEPAD
+1050 DINNGEEPTD
-1060 GYKEF
+1060 DDGNKGYKVF

-1072 VNPQVGKPVVN
+1072 ENPEVGKPVVN
-1083 HVVIRKSR
+1083 HVVIRNSR
-1091 NVQLLFLDIQGYT
+1091 NVQLLYLDIQGYT

-1118 GSSSWLATPKAG
+1118 GTKSWLATPKAG
-1130 DYANG
+1130 DYADG
-1135 RIQIR
+1135 QIQIR

-1167 TANINPDYTKPDN
+1167 TANVDPDYSNPN
-1180 LRDWGSSV
+1180 NQRDWGSSV

-1211 WLQECEN
+1211 WLQECDS

-1228 ENEQA
+1228 ENEQP
-1233 INEDGNSVAMI
+1233 INAGGNSVAMI
-1244 RLMSQDNVGSGNV
+1244 RLLSQTGEGTEYR
-1257 ALPVNNIGIYYNTFY
+1257 ALPVQNIGVYYNTFY

-1277 VPERADFL
+1277 VLERADFL
-1285 KFGGDVGSQNGRASS
+1285 RFGGDAKYQNGRALE
-1300 YSLIDFNYNN
+1300 YKNVDFNYNN
-1310 CYSLDSDILSRSP
+1310 CYSMDDDRLSKSED
-1323 NPLWD
+1323 PLWK
-1328 DQGTT
+1328 GHSK

-1347 GDILSEQGMQSSLS
+1347 GDIFSEQGIQSSLS
-1361 IYAIPEGTGETEN
+1361 IFAIPEGTGETEN
-1374 DVVYNI
+1374 NVVYNI

-1405 LGKTIEGDISGQGAE
+1405 RGKTIEDDISGQGAE
-1420 ELNNDRLYPTVG
+1420 ELNNDRLYPAVG
-1432 ADGVRPYQEQE
+1432 PTGVRPYKAQE

-1456 SPLGTIYWFGG
+1456 QPLGTIYWFGG

-1481 WRCYDLQTGALRQV
+1481 WRCYDMQTGALRQV

-1505 LVIIP
+1505 LVIVP

-1525 SYPRIPTVFDNSD
+1525 SYPRIPTAFDNSD
-1538 GGRDENSNKAYEHK
+1538 GGRDENSNNAYELK
-1552 EYVQAGFGMED
+1552 EYVQAGLGMKD
-1563 YESVMANKPW
+1563 YELVMENKPW

-1586 LFANYLYNENG
+1586 LFANYLYNEKG

-1630 DPETGVVTHSADV
+1630 DPETGEVTHSADV

-1742 KYSNLKAGKWNLLNN
+1742 KYSNLEAGKWNLLNN
-1757 YLPANLSAKAILASG
+1757 YLPANLSAKAILAASG

-1809 PKNGFLVKGTNLA
+1809 PKNGFLVKGTNLE

-2005 EETTASS
+2005 EETTATS
-2012 GIDIFNTEGVITVSS
+2012 GIDIFNTAGVITVSS
-2027 TSDIALSAVYVTDM
+2027 TSDITLSAVYVTDM

>member
-1 MSKRYSLF
+1 MGDDRPDNWV
-9 KGAGAASIRRLGVL
+9 GGDRGAANSSNVSSNLIGEAIGIGINDGDVLKLETLGEIDRLHLNRVAVRTWENSDNDDVHNVTVYYKVDNGIEYDYR
-23 LAMLLT
+23 LT
-29 AAWYSVSYAD
+29 YR
-39 AGFQA
+39 
-44 TNTMDLKITT
+44 TT
-54 DTKGTYWLYYPDN
+54 IDN
-67 NADSKRFETGNGIWQ
+67 N
-82 NTYEDPVDLGDVTAF
+82 
-97 TIVRPAVT
+97 
-105 MWANDDTNIN
+105 
-115 YVSFQYQLR
+115 
-124 NQSNNIVGGSS
+124 SNNKLWSDDISAKSETNRNLIEGLAPGEHTLYIRFRLETSFGYD
-135 RDWNMNSGHVTYAQ
+135 RWMPTT
-149 GGTIEYA
+149 GTGTEQQTEGNWRWCAI
-156 ANINIDVIKAFNL
+156 
-169 SSSPGQYT
+169 P
-177 LEFWLKASTSAG
+177 
-189 DKFLSNQ
+189 
-196 DQNYKI
+196 
-202 TFTIPQQGP
+202 FTIPQQGP

-245 SGNTEDEAGINDD
+245 SGNTEDEAGIIIGS
-258 LRGSFFKFVGIGSNG
+258 RGAFFEFVGIGSNG

-293 TNTDTNDLKCHHIT
+293 TNGTHLIT
-307 LTKDDERLT
+307 LTKDGETLT
-316 VIFNASSY
+316 VRFNASSF

-335 RAQSIAVLSGAIVY
+335 RAQSIAELSGAIMY
-349 TGCNVIEEYGV
+349 TGCNDIKEYGV

-388 VTIEDPDDPEDPDDD
+388 VTIGDPVDN

-464 EDETIGGSNDDI
+464 EGEAIDGSKEI

-484 LSCTPS
+484 LSCTPR
-490 QTYRLQFNYMHEDWT
+490 QTYRLQFNYLQEDGTYKWT
-505 YEWIDV
+505 DV
-511 PGQSGTIPS
+511 PGQKGTIPD
-520 TFSQSY
+520 TLSQSY
-526 VRIEGTDLVKNN
+526 VRIDGTDLKKNN
-538 SEYVNA
+538 SEYANA
-544 KLSTPVLKEVPAE
+544 KLSTPVQIKGPAA

-562 VYFTNA
+562 VYFTKA

-573 TGNDGSDLVM
+573 TGEDGSDLVM
-583 TVTGVES
+583 TVTGAES

-604 PKGSQY
+604 PEGSRY

-629 AVPEDFTGPI
+629 AVPEDFTGPV
-639 SIDEVLNVT
+639 STDEVLNVT
-648 YTGGDTAPEFSK
+648 YTGGDLAPEFSV
-660 SRDLWVYTNDK
+660 SRDLWVYTNDD
-671 ATGTEQTPENT
+671 ATGTEQAPENT

-733 SWNAQNVHNDLYARY
+733 SWNAQIGHNDLYARY

-852 LLANCF
+852 LAANCLTVEI
-858 SAEFTGLQF
+858 SGLQF
-867 AGAAGEEIQIQDNNK
+867 AGEAGQEIQIGEDNK
-882 VTLCVENINEEGL
+882 VTLCVENINESGSV
-895 ILANEYSVVLTDNK
+895 LADQYSVVLTDNK
-909 TGRPMPFEG
+909 TGRPMPFDG
-918 QQEDIAAGGQLC
+918 QTEDIAAGGQVC
-930 LITVDPLENLN
+930 LTTVDPLENLN
-941 NYNLRAELLFGG
+941 NYNLKAELLFGG
-953 AVVDEASLENCIR
+953 ALVDEASLENCLR
-966 PEGDTIFYTI
+966 PEGDTIYYTI
-976 DNTLTYNDA
+976 DNTLTYDDA
-985 CALKFRT
+985 CALQFCT
-992 IGAAMTDLK
+992 IGAAMADLK
-1001 TDVNYYDAGSKNLL
+1001 TDENYYDAGSKNLL

-1028 YIGETDNNV
+1028 YVGETDNDV

-1050 DINNGEEPAD
+1050 DINNGDEPAD
-1060 GYKEF
+1060 GYKVF

-1072 VNPQVGKPVVN
+1072 ENPQVGKPVVN
-1083 HVVIRKSR
+1083 HVVIRNSR

-1118 GSSSWLATPKAG
+1118 GSKSWLATPKAG

-1167 TANINPDYTKPDN
+1167 TANIDPDYTNPN
-1180 LRDWGSSV
+1180 NQRDWGSSV

-1233 INEDGNSVAMI
+1233 IDAGGNSVAMI

-1257 ALPVNNIGIYYNTFY
+1257 PLPVNNIGIYYNTFY

-1285 KFGGDVGSQNGRASS
+1285 KFGGDVSSQNGPASS

-1310 CYSLDSDILSRSP
+1310 CYSMDPDQLSRSG

-1328 DQGTT
+1328 GQGTT

-1347 GDILSEQGMQSSLS
+1347 GDLSEQGMRSSLS
-1361 IYAIPEGTGETEN
+1361 IYAIPEGTGEKED

-1420 ELNNDRLYPTVG
+1420 ELNNDRLYPAVG
-1432 ADGVRPYQEQE
+1432 EKDGVRPYKAQK

-1456 SPLGTIYWFGG
+1456 QPLGTIYWFGG

-1481 WRCYDLQTGALRQV
+1481 WRCYDMQTRALRQV

-1505 LVIIP
+1505 LVIVP

-1525 SYPRIPTVFDNSD
+1525 SYPRIPTAFDNA
-1538 GGRDENSNKAYEHK
+1538 GGERDTISNNAYTLD
-1552 EYVQAGFGMED
+1552 EYVQAGLGMKN
-1563 YESVMANKPW
+1563 YESVMADKPW

-1586 LFANYLYNENG
+1586 LFANYLYNKETG
-1597 ERHYDGAS
+1597 KRHYDGAS

-1615 GLTGPIVKPF
+1615 GLTGAMIQPF
-1625 ESFSK
+1625 VDYNSA
-1630 DPETGVVTHSADV
+1630 DRTHSDDV
-1643 REVIAG
+1643 RMVKSS
-1649 DYFKG
+1649 DYYLNL
-1654 FEPNV
+1654 EPQV
-1659 QLRYADVDQDAGE
+1659 YMRYADVVQSEGQ
-1672 VEWSRSFPDTLV
+1672 VKWTRSFPDMDV
-1684 QITSDTQFAIYL
+1684 EIEPGMQFAIYL
-1696 PDSYGDLGVPADIY
+1696 SQLYGLFGMSDNEY
-1710 AEITGQSQFFGQG
+1710 AEWTGKTQFIDHANTPITY
-1723 EVPVN
+1723 N
-1728 FDFYGRFA
+1728 LYGRFA
-1736 AEGALP
+1736 AEAALP
-1742 KYSNLKAGKWNLLNN
+1742 YYKNLAPGEYNLLNN
-1757 YLPANLSAKAILASG
+1757 YLPANLSVKEILKAPD
-1772 VEEIKYYVAGTNGN
+1772 VEEVKYYVAGTNGM
-1786 MGSFVSVT
+1786 MGSFVDISDATV
-1794 EQSLASAEEGDLMIY
+1794 QQGDSLIY
-1809 PKNGFLVKGTNLA
+1809 PKNGFLVKGKDLT
-1822 ELQITSDMVVN
+1822 ELRITDNMVSN
-1833 SHTQI
+1833 SHAQI
-1838 YDLRNMA
+1838 YNLRNMA

-1850 MELIANNDKTPYGS
+1850 VSVVANNDDTPYGS
-1864 QIAVEVNPNVNA
+1864 QISVEVNPNVNS
-1876 YNFDE
+1876 YNFEE
-1881 FSTGKL
+1881 FAKDKL
-1887 FQGTPDMTYVPD
+1887 FQGTPEMSYVPD
-1899 VYIMMGEGYKET
+1899 VYIMMGEGYDE
-1911 VAVPDAETVIP
+1911 VVSVPDAETVIP

-1937 DYIDGINEV
+1937 RYIDGINEV

-1952 TAAFYDVANYKGSI
+1952 TAAFYDVANYKGTI

-2005 EETTASS
+2005 EETTAAS
-2012 GIDIFNTEGVITVSS
+2012 GIDIFNTAEVITVSS

>member
-9 KGAGAASIRRLGVL
+9 NGAGAASLRRLGVL
-23 LAMLLT
+23 LAMLLST
-29 AAWYSVSYAD
+29 AWCSVSYAEW
-39 AGFQA
+39 GFFSEGA
-44 TNTMDLKITT
+44 WDIKITT
-54 DTKGTYWLYYPDN
+54 DGKTRWLYNPASDDDCRWVGASLTN
-67 NADSKRFETGNGIWQ
+67 VPT
-82 NTYEDPVDLGDVTAF
+82 TDLGEISSF
-97 TIVRPAVT
+97 TIDAVRLNAYKNNGDNISNGAFYYAISSNLDNSVQLDLDRVT
-105 MWANDDTNIN
+105 CERNGNDQEWANQIGN
-115 YVSFQYQLR
+115 
-124 NQSNNIVGGSS
+124 SNVL
-135 RDWNMNSGHVTYAQ
+135 
-149 GGTIEYA
+149 EE
-156 ANINIDVIKAFNL
+156 L
-169 SSSPGQYT
+169 SISSPGDYELQIWMSLT
-177 LEFWLKASTSAG
+177 GTGSTKWANNNG
-189 DKFLSNQ
+189 
-196 DQNYKI
+196 QNYKI

-211 VFNPSET
+211 VFNPSERM
-218 TMYFGNVPYGESK
+218 MYFGNVPYEPNGEGK
-231 ESTVHF
+231 LSTVHF

-245 SGNTEDEAGINDD
+245 SGSTENEAGIRTNS
-258 LRGSFFKFVGIGSNG
+258 RGAFFEFVGIGNNG
-273 TDGWITYRFHP
+273 TDGWITYRFRP

-293 TNTDTNDLKCHHIT
+293 TNTNTNDLLCHHIT
-307 LTKDDERLT
+307 LTKDDEHLT
-316 VIFNASSY
+316 VIFNASSF

-335 RAQSIAVLSGAIVY
+335 RAQSIAELSGAIMY
-349 TGCNVIEEYGV
+349 TGCNTIEEYGV

-388 VTIEDPDDPEDPDDD
+388 VTIGAPVDN
-403 LKVTVDG
+403 LTVTVKG

-464 EDETIGGSNDDI
+464 EGEAIDGSNEI

-484 LSCTPS
+484 LSCTPR
-490 QTYRLQFNYMHEDWT
+490 QTYRLQFNYMHEDRT

-511 PGQSGTIPS
+511 PSQSGTIPS

-526 VRIEGTDLVKNN
+526 VRIYGTDLVKNN
-538 SEYVNA
+538 SAYANA
-544 KLSTPVLKEVPAE
+544 KLSVPEQREVPAA

-562 VYFTNA
+562 VYFTKA

-573 TGNDGSDLVM
+573 TGKDGSDLVM

-590 ATIKGGQSGTFVQF
+590 ATIKGGQSGTFAQF
-604 PKGSQY
+604 PEGSQY

-629 AVPEDFTGPI
+629 AVPEDFTGPV
-639 SIDEVLNVT
+639 STDVVLNVT
-648 YTGGDTAPEFSK
+648 YTGGDLAPEFSI
-660 SRDLWVYTNDK
+660 SRDLWVYTNDN
-671 ATGTEQTPENT
+671 ATGTTQTPENT
-682 MTQISCADGVQGR
+682 MAGVACTNGEQGQA
-695 TADYS
+695 ADYS
-700 LLFSLD
+700 LIWQLSS
-706 DPAGTIPMSPFDI
+706 PENTIDVGNYQI
-719 RSGNSSVVMAHNDT
+719 RTGNSSEPLQ
-733 SWNAQNVHNDLYARY
+733 SWNTQWSYNNGNKDGYVCYWYDSKSNMTYMDVIAREGDVAKLRLTFLSADGAQVASYDMVKVEGSNHVYTYDL
-748 MYYSGATSDQ
+748 SDQ
-758 DRTYVDFVRRDG
+758 TLPENAV
-770 EDARLKLVF
+770 
-779 FNSSNVSVG
+779 N
-788 DYTMVR
+788 
-794 TEGSQKYTYTF
+794 
-805 KEGESIPQGAAYV
+805 V
-818 TVRGCEPW
+818 TVYGMQVYNNN
-826 SDAYNIKMHA
+826 AYGAIHA
-836 AEIPVSGITGG
+836 ATIPVSGIVDG

-852 LLANCF
+852 LAANCLTVEI
-858 SAEFTGLQF
+858 SGLQF
-867 AGAAGEEIQIQDNNK
+867 AGEEGQEIQIDEDNK
-882 VTLCVENINEEGL
+882 VTLCVENLNESGSV
-895 ILANEYSVVLTDNK
+895 LADQYSVVLTDNK
-909 TGRPMPFEG
+909 TGRPMPFDG
-918 QQEDIAAGGQLC
+918 QKEDIAAGGQFC
-930 LITVDPLENLN
+930 LATVDALEDLD
-941 NYNLRAELLFGG
+941 NYNLKAELLFGG
-953 AVVDEASLENCIR
+953 AVVDEASLENCVR
-966 PEGDTIFYTI
+966 PEGDTIYYTI
-976 DNTLTYNDA
+976 DNTLTYEDA
-985 CALKFRT
+985 CALQFRT
-992 IGAAMTDLK
+992 IGAAMADLK

-1015 KHIVFKIVGGNGD
+1015 KHIVFQIVGGNGD
-1028 YIGETDNNV
+1028 YVGETDNNV

-1050 DINNGEEPAD
+1050 DINNGDKPAD
-1060 GYKEF
+1060 GYKVF

-1072 VNPQVGKPVVN
+1072 ENPEVGKPVVN
-1083 HVVIRKSR
+1083 HVVIRNSR
-1091 NVQLLFLDIQGYT
+1091 NVQLLYLDIQGYT

-1118 GSSSWLATPKAG
+1118 GTKSWLATPKAG
-1130 DYANG
+1130 DYADG

-1167 TANINPDYTKPDN
+1167 TANVDPDYSNPDN
-1180 LRDWGSSV
+1180 QRDWGSSV

-1211 WLQECEN
+1211 WLQECKN

-1228 ENEQA
+1228 ENKQP
-1233 INEDGNSVAMI
+1233 INPGGNSVAMI

-1257 ALPVNNIGIYYNTFY
+1257 PLPVNNIGIYYNTFY

-1285 KFGGDVGSQNGRASS
+1285 RFGGDVGSQNGRASS

-1310 CYSLDSDILSRSP
+1310 CYSMDLDQLSKSE
-1323 NPLWD
+1323 NPLWIG
-1328 DQGTT
+1328 QGTT

-1347 GDILSEQGMQSSLS
+1347 GDIFSEKGMQSSLS
-1361 IYAIPEGTGETEN
+1361 IHAIPEGTGETEN

-1405 LGKTIEGDISGQGAE
+1405 LGKPIEGDISGQGAE
-1420 ELNNDRLYPTVG
+1420 GLNNDRLYPDVG
-1432 ADGVRPYQEQE
+1432 EDGVRPYQAQG

-1450 QQSDAR
+1450 QQREAR

-1481 WRCYDLQTGALRQV
+1481 WRCYDMQTRALRQV

-1525 SYPRIPTVFDNSD
+1525 SYPRIPTNFYNEK
-1538 GGRDENSNKAYEHK
+1538 GERDEISNNAYNLG
-1552 EYVQAGFGMED
+1552 EYVQAGLGMEN

-1586 LFANYLYNENG
+1586 LFANYLYNEDTKV
-1597 ERHYDGAS
+1597 RHYDGAS
-1605 ASYLGPRNVW
+1605 ASYVGPRDIW
-1615 GLTGPIVKPF
+1615 ALTGTVIRPF
-1625 ESFSK
+1625 VDQDNK
-1630 DPETGVVTHSADV
+1630 DLGVRDV
-1643 REVIAG
+1643 ISG
-1649 DYFKG
+1649 DYYLNR
-1654 FEPNV
+1654 EPNV
-1659 QLRYADVDQDAGE
+1659 YMRYADVQQSEGQ
-1672 VEWSRSFPDTLV
+1672 VEWTRAFPHLNVEV
-1684 QITSDTQFAIYL
+1684 QPGMQFAVYFPNEYGWPIQTDNEYAASTGKTQFVNHG
-1696 PDSYGDLGVPADIY
+1696 DSAL
-1710 AEITGQSQFFGQG
+1710 TF
-1723 EVPVN
+1723 N
-1728 FDFYGRFA
+1728 FYGRFA
-1736 AEGALP
+1736 AESALP
-1742 KYSNLKAGKWNLLNN
+1742 YYKNLTPGEYNLLNN
-1757 YLPANLSAKAILASG
+1757 YLPANLSVKEILKAPN
-1772 VEEIKYYVAGTNGN
+1772 VEDVKYYVAGTNGM
-1786 MGSFVSVT
+1786 MGSFVDISDDTV
-1794 EQSLASAEEGDLMIY
+1794 QQGDSLIY
-1809 PKNGFLVKGTNLA
+1809 PKNGFLVKGKDLE
-1822 ELQITSDMVVN
+1822 ELQITGNMVSN
-1833 SHTQI
+1833 SHAQI
-1838 YDLRNMA
+1838 YNLRNMA

-1850 MELIANNDKTPYGS
+1850 VSVVANNDDTPYGS
-1864 QIAVEVNPNVNA
+1864 QISVEVNPNVNS
-1876 YNFDE
+1876 YNFEE
-1881 FSTGKL
+1881 FAKDKL
-1887 FQGTPDMTYVPD
+1887 FQGTPEMSYVPD
-1899 VYIMMGEGYKET
+1899 VYIMMGEGYDE
-1911 VAVPDAETVIP
+1911 VVSVPDAETVIP

-1937 DYIDGINEV
+1937 RYIDGINEV

-1952 TAAFYDVANYKGSI
+1952 TGGFYPIVNYMGTI

-2005 EETTASS
+2005 EEATASS

>member
-23 LAMLLT
+23 LAMLLST
-29 AAWYSVSYAD
+29 ALYSVAYAD
-39 AGFQA
+39 AGFY
-44 TNTMDLKITT
+44 DLNAFDVKVKTSNDVSYRWLYGSTGFDFSQTGADAGLSEAYDLGTLTSLYIDGYYTRVHRKSDNGVQGNICESYMYYYLEGT
-54 DTKGTYWLYYPDN
+54 EGDPPYIQGNFQRGDDSGNMPQVWGVDNQEEDLLDRLGISGRPGTYTVKYYFL
-67 NADSKRFETGNGIWQ
+67 SKGSATTTGDCSETF
-82 NTYEDPVDLGDVTAF
+82 YL
-97 TIVRPAVT
+97 
-105 MWANDDTNIN
+105 
-115 YVSFQYQLR
+115 
-124 NQSNNIVGGSS
+124 SNNSS
-135 RDWNMNSGHVTYAQ
+135 
-149 GGTIEYA
+149 
-156 ANINIDVIKAFNL
+156 
-169 SSSPGQYT
+169 
-177 LEFWLKASTSAG
+177 
-189 DKFLSNQ
+189 
-196 DQNYKI
+196 NYSI
-202 TFTIPQQGP
+202 TFTIPSVS

-218 TMYFGNVPYGESK
+218 MMYFGNVPYGEYK

-245 SGNTEDEAGINDD
+245 SGNTETEAGISFGS
-258 LRGSFFKFVGIGSNG
+258 RGAFFEFVGIGNDG
-273 TDGWITYRFHP
+273 TDGWITYRFRP

-293 TNTDTNDLKCHHIT
+293 TNGTHRIS
-307 LTKDDERLT
+307 LTKDDEPLT
-316 VIFNASSY
+316 VIFNASSF

-335 RAQSIAVLSGAIVY
+335 RAQSIAELSGAIIY
-349 TGCNVIEEYGV
+349 TGCNDIKEYGV
-360 YYSTDPDFFDS
+360 YYSTDPGFFDS

-388 VTIEDPDDPEDPDDD
+388 VTIGDPDDD
-403 LKVTVDG
+403 LIVTVGG

-422 MKDSA
+422 MKDSD

-464 EDETIGGSNDDI
+464 EGETIGGTNDI

-490 QTYRLQFNYMHEDWT
+490 QTYRLQFNYMQEDET
-505 YEWIDV
+505 YKWIDV
-511 PGQSGTIPS
+511 PDQSGTIPS

-526 VRIEGTDLVKNN
+526 VRIEGTDLVKDNLA
-538 SEYVNA
+538 YGNA
-544 KLSTPVLKEVPAE
+544 KLSAPVQIKVPAA

-573 TGNDGSDLVM
+573 TGNDGNLVM

-590 ATIKGGQSGTFVQF
+590 ATIKGGQSGTFAKF
-604 PKGSQY
+604 PEGSQY

-639 SIDEVLNVT
+639 SNDEVLNVT
-648 YTGGDTAPEFSK
+648 YTGGDLAPEFSI

-671 ATGTEQTPENT
+671 ATGITQSTENT
-682 MTQISCADGVQGR
+682 MAGVACTNGNGEQGQA
-695 TADYS
+695 ADYS
-700 LLFSLD
+700 LLWKLSKPSANTNIQIGNFEV
-706 DPAGTIPMSPFDI
+706 
-719 RSGNSSVVMAHNDT
+719 RSGNSAVATWPKEWTYRDSHADGYV
-733 SWNAQNVHNDLYARY
+733 RY
-748 MYYSGATSDQ
+748 MYDSESGTDQ
-758 DRTYVDFVRRDG
+758 TYMDVIRRTG
-770 EDARLKLVF
+770 ESAHLQVVFIDANDQAVANFDLVKQ
-779 FNSSNVSVG
+779 
-788 DYTMVR
+788 
-794 TEGSQKYTYTF
+794 EGSQVYTYDLELEDT
-805 KEGESIPQGAAYV
+805 SILSSAVAV
-818 TVRGCEPW
+818 TVRGQTVYGDTFE
-826 SDAYNIKMHA
+826 NIHA
-836 AEIPVSGITGG
+836 AEISIGG
-847 EFTYD
+847 VNKASFTYD
-852 LLANCF
+852 LAANCF
-858 SAEFTGLQF
+858 EATVFGLQF
-867 AGAAGEEIQIQDNNK
+867 VRDESGNAIKIEGDGR
-882 VTLCVENINEEGL
+882 VTLCIANMNDEGT
-895 ILANEYSVVLTDNK
+895 IDAAEYDVTLLDK
-909 TGRPMPFEG
+909 GGRPLVFSG
-918 QQEDIAAGGQLC
+918 QKEDITAGGQVC
-930 LITVDPLENLN
+930 RTTADPLENLN

-953 AVVDEASLENCIR
+953 AVVDEASLKNCIR
-966 PEGDTIFYTI
+966 PEGDTIYYTI
-976 DNTLTYNDA
+976 DNTLTYEDD
-985 CALKFRT
+985 CALKFST

-1028 YIGETDNNV
+1028 YVGETDNNV

-1050 DINNGEEPAD
+1050 DINNGDKPEG
-1060 GYKEF
+1060 GYKVF

-1072 VNPQVGKPVVN
+1072 ANPQVGKPVVN
-1083 HVVIRKSR
+1083 HVVIRNSR

-1104 KNTTS
+1104 KNTTQ

-1118 GSSSWLATPKAG
+1118 GSKSWLATPKAG

-1233 INEDGNSVAMI
+1233 INAGGNSVAMI
-1244 RLMSQDNVGSGNV
+1244 RLMSQTGEGTEYR
-1257 ALPVNNIGIYYNTFY
+1257 ALPVQNIGVYYNTFY

-1277 VPERADFL
+1277 VLERADFL
-1285 KFGGDVGSQNGRASS
+1285 KFGGDVGLQNGRASS

-1310 CYSLDSDILSRSP
+1310 CYSMDAEEIKRSP
-1323 NPLWD
+1323 DPLWQAQD
-1328 DQGTT
+1328 TG
-1333 NVDVRYNNFWTVAE
+1333 NSRNIDVRYNNFWTVAE
-1347 GDILSEQGMQSSLS
+1347 GDILSEQGFQSSLS

-1398 VRGTGLN
+1398 VSGTGLN
-1405 LGKTIEGDISGQGAE
+1405 LGKTIEDDISDQGAE
-1420 ELNNDRLYPTVG
+1420 ELNNDRLYPAVG
-1432 ADGVRPYQEQE
+1432 DDGVRPYKAQG

-1456 SPLGTIYWFGG
+1456 QPLGTIYWFGG

-1525 SYPRIPTVFDNSD
+1525 SYPRIPTAFDNID
-1538 GGRDENSNKAYEHK
+1538 GGRDEISKNAYYLK
-1552 EYVQAGFGMED
+1552 EYVQAGLGMEN
-1563 YESVMANKPW
+1563 YESVMDGKPW

-1586 LFANYLYNENG
+1586 LFANYLYNKEKE

-1605 ASYLGPRNVW
+1605 ASYLGPREVW

-1630 DPETGVVTHSADV
+1630 DPETGVVTHSANV
-1643 REVIAG
+1643 REVLSG
-1649 DYFKG
+1649 DYYKG

-1659 QLRYADVDQDAGE
+1659 IMRYADVDQEQGN
-1672 VEWSRSFPDTLV
+1672 VVWSRSFATLAV
-1684 QITSDTQFAIYL
+1684 PITSDMQFAIYL
-1696 PDSYGDLGVPADIY
+1696 PDEYGRGELLPADEY
-1710 AEITGQSQFFGQG
+1710 AQKPGKSQFYGQG
-1723 EVPVN
+1723 DTPVN

-1742 KYSNLKAGKWNLLNN
+1742 KYSDLKPGEWNLLNN
-1757 YLPANLSAKAILASG
+1757 YLPANLSAKAILDSG
-1772 VEEIKYYVAGTNGN
+1772 VEDIKHWLLPKREI
-1786 MGSFVSVT
+1786 
-1794 EQSLASAEEGDLMIY
+1794 
-1809 PKNGFLVKGTNLA
+1809 
-1822 ELQITSDMVVN
+1822 
-1833 SHTQI
+1833 
-1838 YDLRNMA
+1838 
-1845 ETYPY
+1845 
-1850 MELIANNDKTPYGS
+1850 
-1864 QIAVEVNPNVNA
+1864 
-1876 YNFDE
+1876 
-1881 FSTGKL
+1881 
-1887 FQGTPDMTYVPD
+1887 
-1899 VYIMMGEGYKET
+1899 
-1911 VAVPDAETVIP
+1911 
-1922 LGVRVREKM
+1922 
-1931 DLSFYV
+1931 
-1937 DYIDGINEV
+1937 
-1946 WLEDRA
+1946 
-1952 TAAFYDVANYKGSI
+1952 
-1966 RGLEPAD
+1966 
-1973 YQGRFYL
+1973 
-1980 HLSSNSEEE
+1980 
-1989 DPDEEEN
+1989 
-1996 PDIDVPTDV
+1996 
-2005 EETTASS
+2005 
-2012 GIDIFNTEGVITVSS
+2012 
-2027 TSDIALSAVYVTDM
+2027 
-2041 AGRTRSYK
+2041 
-2049 ASGNYV
+2049 
-2055 RIVTDL
+2055 
-2061 VPGVYVVNAVG
+2061 
-2072 DKESTERK
+2072 
-2080 IVVK
+2080 

>member
-29 AAWYSVSYAD
+29 AAWYSVAYAD
-39 AGFQA
+39 AGFYDLNAFDVKVKTSNDVSYRWLYGSTGFDFSQTGANAGLSEAYDLGTLTSLYIDGYYTRVHRKSDNSVQGNICKSYMYYYLEGTEGDTPCIKGDFILGEDSGNMPQVWGVDNQA
-44 TNTMDLKITT
+44 VDLLAQLGISGQP
-54 DTKGTYWLYYPDN
+54 GTYTVKYYFL
-67 NADSKRFETGNGIWQ
+67 SKGSAKTTGDCSETF
-82 NTYEDPVDLGDVTAF
+82 YL
-97 TIVRPAVT
+97 
-105 MWANDDTNIN
+105 
-115 YVSFQYQLR
+115 
-124 NQSNNIVGGSS
+124 SNNGSDYS
-135 RDWNMNSGHVTYAQ
+135 
-149 GGTIEYA
+149 
-156 ANINIDVIKAFNL
+156 
-169 SSSPGQYT
+169 
-177 LEFWLKASTSAG
+177 
-189 DKFLSNQ
+189 
-196 DQNYKI
+196 I
-202 TFTIPQQGP
+202 TFTIPS

-218 TMYFGNVPYGESK
+218 TMYFGNVPYGEYK

-237 EYNGSTPL
+237 EYNGSYDL
-245 SGNTEDEAGINDD
+245 SGKSEQELNTAGILNIVK
-258 LRGSFFKFVGIGSNG
+258 RPAWCKFVSIDNGS
-273 TDGWITYRFHP
+273 ITYRYEPGEDNINMSRTHGE
-284 DETNSNKSF
+284 DYIE
-293 TNTDTNDLKCHHIT
+293 
-307 LTKDDERLT
+307 LT
-316 VIFNASSY
+316 VDGETFKCTFIGSTF

-335 RAQSIAVLSGAIVY
+335 RAQSKAELSGAIMY
-349 TGCNVIEEYGV
+349 TGCNDIVEYGV

-388 VTIEDPDDPEDPDDD
+388 VTFGAPVDN
-403 LKVTVDG
+403 LTVTVDG

-415 TYYYIWY
+415 TSYYIWY
-422 MKDSA
+422 MKDSD

-464 EDETIGGSNDDI
+464 EGETIGGTNDI

-484 LSCTPS
+484 LSCTPR
-490 QTYRLQFNYMHEDWT
+490 QTYRLQFNYLQGDGT
-505 YEWIDV
+505 YKWIDV
-511 PGQSGTIPS
+511 PGQEGTIPS

-526 VRIEGTDLVKNN
+526 VRIKGTDLVKNN
-538 SEYVNA
+538 LAYANA
-544 KLSTPVLKEVPAE
+544 KLSDPVQIKVPAA

-583 TVTGVES
+583 TVTGAGT
-590 ATIKGGQSGTFVQF
+590 ATIKGGQSGTFAQF
-604 PKGSQY
+604 PEDSRY

-629 AVPEDFTGPI
+629 DVPEDFTGPV
-639 SIDEVLNVT
+639 STDEVLNVT
-648 YTGGDTAPEFSK
+648 YTGGDLAPEFSI

-671 ATGTEQTPENT
+671 ATGTEQAPENT
-682 MTQISCADGVQGR
+682 MAGVACTNGKQGQA
-695 TADYS
+695 ADYS
-700 LLFSLD
+700 LLWELSKLPENSENINLGNFEV
-706 DPAGTIPMSPFDI
+706 
-719 RSGNSSVVMAHNDT
+719 RSGNSVVATWPTPWTYTASHADGY
-733 SWNAQNVHNDLYARY
+733 VRY
-748 MYYSGATSDQ
+748 MYDSDSKTDQ
-758 DRTYVDFVRRDG
+758 TYMDVIRRTGESANLQVVFIDADG
-770 EDARLKLVF
+770 DAVAHFALVKQ
-779 FNSSNVSVG
+779 
-788 DYTMVR
+788 
-794 TEGSQKYTYTF
+794 EGSQVYTCDL
-805 KEGESIPQGAAYV
+805 EDASIPPSAVAV
-818 TVRGCEPW
+818 TVRGQTVYN
-826 SDAYNIKMHA
+826 DAFENIHA
-836 AEIPVSGITGG
+836 AEISIGG
-847 EFTYD
+847 VNKASFTYD
-852 LLANCF
+852 LAANCF
-858 SAEFTGLQF
+858 EATVFGLQF
-867 AGAAGEEIQIQDNNK
+867 DRDESGNAIKIEDDGR
-882 VTLCVENINEEGL
+882 VTLCIDNMNDKGTIEAAEYDVTL
-895 ILANEYSVVLTDNK
+895 IDK
-909 TGRPMPFEG
+909 GGRPLVFSG
-918 QQEDIAAGGQLC
+918 QKEDIPAGGQVC
-930 LITVDPLENLN
+930 RTTADPLENLN

-966 PEGDTIFYTI
+966 PEDDTIYYTI
-976 DNTLTYNDA
+976 DNTLTYEDD

-1050 DINNGEEPAD
+1050 DINNGDEPAG
-1060 GYKEF
+1060 GYKVF

-1083 HVVIRKSR
+1083 HVVIRNSR

-1233 INEDGNSVAMI
+1233 INAGGNSVAMI
-1244 RLMSQDNVGSGNV
+1244 RLMSQTGEGTEYR
-1257 ALPVNNIGIYYNTFY
+1257 ALPVQNIGVYYNTFY

-1277 VPERADFL
+1277 VLERADFL
-1285 KFGGDVGSQNGRASS
+1285 RFGGDVGLQNGRALE
-1300 YSLIDFNYNN
+1300 YKNVDFNYNN
-1310 CYSLDSDILSRSP
+1310 CYSMDAEEINRSP
-1323 NPLWD
+1323 DPLWQAQD
-1328 DQGTT
+1328 TG
-1333 NVDVRYNNFWTVAE
+1333 NSRNIDVRYNNFWTVAE
-1347 GDILSEQGMQSSLS
+1347 GDILSELGMQSSLS
-1361 IYAIPEGTGETEN
+1361 IYVIPAGTEETEN

-1380 NVPAQMCSTAN
+1380 NVPEQMCSTAN

-1398 VRGTGLN
+1398 VSGTGLN
-1405 LGKTIEGDISGQGAE
+1405 LGKTIEDDISDQGAE
-1420 ELNNDRLYPTVG
+1420 GLNNDRLYPAVG
-1432 ADGVRPYQEQE
+1432 DDGVRPYKAQE

-1456 SPLGTIYWFGG
+1456 QPLGTIYWFGG

-1481 WRCYDLQTGALRQV
+1481 WRCYDMQTGALRQV

-1525 SYPRIPTVFDNSD
+1525 SYPRIPTAFDNAD
-1538 GGRDENSNKAYEHK
+1538 GGRDEISNKAYK
-1552 EYVQAGFGMED
+1552 LGEYVQAGLGMEN
-1563 YESVMANKPW
+1563 YESVMKDKPW

-1586 LFANYLYNENG
+1586 LFANYLYNEKTD

-1605 ASYLGPRNVW
+1605 GSYLAPRNVW
-1615 GLTGPIVKPF
+1615 GLTGAMIQPF
-1625 ESFSK
+1625 VDYNSA
-1630 DPETGVVTHSADV
+1630 DRTHSDDV
-1643 REVIAG
+1643 RMVKSS
-1649 DYFKG
+1649 DYYLNL
-1654 FEPNV
+1654 EPQV
-1659 QLRYADVDQDAGE
+1659 YMRYADVVQSEGQ
-1672 VEWSRSFPDTLV
+1672 VEWTHSFPDMNV
-1684 QITSDTQFAIYL
+1684 EIEPGMQFAIYL
-1696 PDSYGDLGVPADIY
+1696 SQLYGLFGMSDNEY
-1710 AEITGQSQFFGQG
+1710 AEWTGKTQFIDHANTPITY
-1723 EVPVN
+1723 N
-1728 FDFYGRFA
+1728 LYGRFA

-1742 KYSNLKAGKWNLLNN
+1742 YYKNLTPGEYNLLNN
-1757 YLPANLSAKAILASG
+1757 YLPANLSVKEILNAPN
-1772 VEEIKYYVAGTNGN
+1772 VKEVKYYVAGTNGM
-1786 MGSFVSVT
+1786 MGSFVDISDATV
-1794 EQSLASAEEGDLMIY
+1794 QQGDSLIY
-1809 PKNGFLVKGTNLA
+1809 PKNGFLVKGTDLS
-1822 ELQITSDMVVN
+1822 ELQITDNMVSN
-1833 SHTQI
+1833 SHAQI
-1838 YDLRNMA
+1838 YNLRNMA

-1850 MELIANNDKTPYGS
+1850 VSVVANNDDTPYGS
-1864 QIAVEVNPNVNA
+1864 QISVEVNPNVNS
-1876 YNFDE
+1876 YNFEE
-1881 FSTGKL
+1881 FAKDKL
-1887 FQGTPDMTYVPD
+1887 FQGTPEMSYVPD
-1899 VYIMMGEGYKET
+1899 VYIMMGEGYDE
-1911 VAVPDAETVIP
+1911 VVSVPDAETVIP

-1937 DYIDGINEV
+1937 RYIDGINEV

-1952 TAAFYDVANYKGSI
+1952 TGETYPIVNFMGTI

-2005 EETTASS
+2005 EETTATS
-2012 GIDIFNTEGVITVSS
+2012 GIDIFNTAGVITVSS
-2027 TSDIALSAVYVTDM
+2027 TSDITLSAVYVTDM